1 MTDKKALFVKGY
13 FRNKLLRKTITFIM
27 LLLFNFNIFAEV
39 VPDPASIGTRATK
52 TASGID
58 QLDIAAPNKNGTSY
72 NSLKELQVSEQ
83 GLILNN
89 NKDIVANTK
98 IAGYVARNRNLD
110 NSIAANLIITE
121 VTGKNRT
128 NINGTVEVAG
138 KKADLVMANRNGVYI
153 NGGNFLNTDRV
164 TLTTG
169 SLEMKNGDLVAI
181 NVSQGQIGIG
191 EKGLNALNLTELELL
206 GKTIDVSGVIK
217 ASKETRLLVS
227 AGGQTYEYKTKE
239 VKSKGETYKGIA
251 IDGKSVGSM
260 YAGKI
265 DIISNDKGA
274 GVNTKG
280 NLVSVDDIVITANG
294 DITTAQVDSG
304 KDLKYKTT
312 QKVKMNGKTTVA
324 KKVKVKA
331 RETEIN
337 AKVVT
342 GYLEKALG
350 KKSLDIESEKTNITA
365 KIEAQG
371 KIKINS
377 NQIQNSGE
385 IFATEKINIAGN
397 KLNNNNGEIRSNQKI
412 EINAKETSNVKG
424 YILSDGLTK
433 EDVKKEENK
442 NTKNIAEVKN
452 KEKGISITGDLDNTE
467 GVIRGREVN
476 LGNVIGN
483 NKGKIDSLGALAFNG
498 KIIVNKGGLITGNIQ
513 ELNADKLENDGGKL
527 LSTGKISGRVKE
539 ISNKNGEI
547 LGTETVKLIGD
558 KLDNFSGLI
567 KSNGKIALDIKETSN
582 IKGYILSDGLTK
594 EDIKKE
600 ENKKNES
607 NKNTENDEIKEK
619 GISITGDLDNTE
631 GIIRGREISLGNVTG
646 NNKGKI
652 DSLGALSFN
661 GKIIVNK
668 GGLIKGNI
676 QELNTDKLENDEGK
690 LVSTEKIS
698 GRVKEISNKNGEILG
713 TEIVKLIG
721 DKLDNFSGLIKSN
734 GKIALDIKETS
745 NVKGYILSDGLTKED
760 VKKEENKK
768 IESNKNTEND
778 ETKEKGIS
786 ITGELDNTEGV
797 IRGRKVSLGNVIGNN
812 KGKIDSLGA
821 LSFNGKII
829 VNKGGL
835 ITGNIQKLNIDKLI
849 NDGGKLLSTG
859 KISGRVKEISNKNG
873 EILGTETVKLIGD
886 KLDNFSG
893 LIKSNGKIALDIKE
907 TSNIKGYIL
916 SDGLTKEDIK
926 KEENKNQKDIE
937 DDKNKEKGINI
948 TGDLD
953 NTEGVIRGREV
964 NLGNVIGNN
973 KGKIDSLGALA
984 FNGKIIVNKGGL
996 ITGNI
1001 QELNADKLENDG
1013 GKLLSTGKI
1022 SGRVKEISNK
1032 NGEILGTETVK
1043 LIGDKLDN
1051 LSGVIRSYGKI
1062 KLDEKDIS
1070 NVEGY
1075 ILSDGITK
1083 EQAQNWKVE
1092 EKFKEDKNK
1101 KDVNEKREQTT
1112 GTLLNIGKLDNT
1124 KGIIASLSQT
1134 TVNVEKIA
1142 NNDGKIV
1149 SRGAVELT
1157 TANEYEYRGLVEGD
1171 YSTTLNAKKIII
1183 NSNIDRK
1190 NTLNLISKEKIAL
1203 GQSIRARI
1211 LSIDTQADLRNAK
1224 DISATN
1230 LLSITAKNIEN
1241 SGNIYSDGN
1250 TYLEAKNGD
1259 LINKDGGSIKA
1270 DKQVY
1275 IKVENGRVV
1284 NGTAKYLDGVYRR
1297 EDGVLVDNRQ
1307 IKEEKPSIIA
1317 GKTETIIN
1325 AKDLINTSQI
1335 GKTGQGITYIKLTGN
1350 AVNAS
1355 IGNNIAKIEG
1365 QKVSVEG
1372 DKGVTNTG
1380 AIISGTEIT
1389 RVIAEKGK
1397 ILNESSIVSGST
1409 ENIRNIGKIEGN
1421 GIVYLEGKEIEN
1433 IAGNIGGAGGTI
1445 LKSTEGNIEDKTIT
1459 LVDNRKGVTET
1470 YTEMREVKPERKW
1483 WRRRKED
1490 EKPEPK
1496 KYVQVQV
1503 YKYWDTVNKTKT
1515 VSGVIGNG
1523 KDTILDSAKD
1533 LVLESSDIRAKD
1545 NIVLNAK
1552 NNLLMLSTVDTE
1564 YKFKTETTSKR
1575 KWGRKKTTTK
1585 TWIEDNV
1592 YANPVELTSGGYIL
1606 INYRGKGKP
1615 ADNKGVFAQGVNFNA
1630 KKGII
1635 AQSDG
1640 NIYIQGVKDKLNSIY
1655 DSHTTKSFIGIKYKR
1670 TSDYISDNREKYK
1683 HSQLY
1688 GEAGVTL
1695 DSQGRLRVEGVDIQ
1709 TIGPVYLKGVQG
1721 VEILSG
1727 NEVSSKYE
1735 VHTSKSL
1742 KIGSDKSGLFKGL
1755 KIEQDKNTKE
1765 MDTIKSVG
1773 SIINS
1778 KGSTVTI
1785 EGDSVVSVGSKI
1797 GAADDIKLIGKNGV
1811 IIKDGE
1817 NFAKIR
1823 EQNEKM
1829 RAGMFT
1835 SLSLKNLSA
1844 GIGVEGTYN
1853 KSNEGKTI
1861 VTPEKNILVTN
1872 KNIYIT
1878 SSEGN
1883 VLLQGD
1889 FGAKENIGITAEK
1902 GKIYIKDSKSEILTD
1917 SKSVNARMALAL
1929 GINLGGFKD
1938 TLKSYKNQL
1947 KAIKE
1952 IPNLGRLISFTRDMA
1967 KGKSLLESLEGKEN
1981 TINAMNNLFAGP
1993 SSGGVSAGLDLT
2005 GSINAAKSTGKYLQ
2019 NITTNIRAGKDITF
2033 KSKEFE
2039 TEGSF
2044 IRAEND
2050 LSIDASK
2057 ILIQASADKYATNS
2071 KNMGA
2076 NFGVTLM
2083 GAEGVSGGLNYGQM
2097 NSKGTLYNNAQ
2108 IQAGNKLIVKADNMT
2123 IRGGRLEGKHTDVDV
2138 KKNLLIESLQDS
2150 EEMKQVGTNV
2160 GYSLKY
2166 GKDKDGKPDNRNNG
2180 NLGLSYGERKKL
2192 WVKEQSGIIGRE
2204 SVKVKVGGKLSLIGS
2219 IIANVDDKG
2228 NDKGNLTL
2236 SYGKLEVK
2244 DLDSYDKQINVNG
2257 SVELN
2262 QRSKDN
2268 NKELVL
2274 KENKEKDKKDND
2286 NSDNSN
2292 NNLKK
2297 SKNSNDNKG
2306 EDVEERDNKVDET
2319 YGIGIEGSDKRK
2331 ITRATI
2337 GKGVINGKE
2346 EVEGVNRDI
2355 GKSDE
2360 ITKDINV
2367 KKVEIEYKSERNSWG
2382 DFGKIMAS
2390 DAGVIGNF
2398 LDDFNEKALGKSRP
2412 DYEIKFRNKVYE
2424 SILRLERKLQT
2435 VADFTSL
2442 IPTEQYHGGI
2452 FEQLV
2457 RRKDQVKLIGIK
2469 IKMNE
2474 DGTPDIKLARK
2485 KKLSEIEPDDEGKVY
2500 IFGNGIRET
2509 EEGAVRNAILKSMSP
2524 ENLERYK
2531 SGKTVEIAL
2540 IYNPTRG
2547 LVADGLECV
2556 AGKLCDGSK
2565 SSLKI
2570 TTNVSKETATI
2581 LATRDRNVTY
2591 IYNMYSQ
2598 GNIVGLGAF
2607 NWLQDNGIKLGYGN
2621 KNKFLVGMF
2630 GSPIMRDLIAGFG
2643 EPLNFTFR
2651 GSAINFP
2658 DFIGNDDKMYGVF
2671 GETKLINYTDLGKTN
2686 IGKENNSLI
2695 EKIKRGPIAKA
2706 LGRKQEM
2713 PGLFVSR
2720 LFIADKDD
2728 NDFKY
2733 SYDITVDDIRRIKA
2747 NYINAKYQNEVF
2759 EDNDLINTIRYPH
2772 GVYTHIDPEKAEE
2785 KYNLAVM
2792 YRKASPVEK
2801 KVIEERMKA
2810 INKEVHDYRLRLA
2823 IEGPPIL
2830 INSPYLIKTVE
2841 DYRKDE
2847 LRKEYG
2853 YGNYQD
2859 KGLPKNGKMNNS
2871 PQPYTRKETPAIAD
2885 INEYLNNLRKGVGL

>member
-138 KKADLVMANRNGVYI
+138 KKADLVMANRNGVYV

-227 AGGQTYEYKTKE
+227 AGGQTYQYKTKE

-280 NLVSVDDIVITANG
+280 DLVSVDDIVITANG

-442 NTKNIAEVKN
+442 NQKDVEDDKN

-513 ELNADKLENDGGKL
+513 ELN
-527 LSTGKISGRVKE
+527 
-539 ISNKNGEI
+539 
-547 LGTETVKLIGD
+547 
-558 KLDNFSGLI
+558 
-567 KSNGKIALDIKETSN
+567 
-582 IKGYILSDGLTK
+582 
-594 EDIKKE
+594 
-600 ENKKNES
+600 
-607 NKNTENDEIKEK
+607 
-619 GISITGDLDNTE
+619 
-631 GIIRGREISLGNVTG
+631 
-646 NNKGKI
+646 
-652 DSLGALSFN
+652 
-661 GKIIVNK
+661 
-668 GGLIKGNI
+668 
-676 QELNTDKLENDEGK
+676 TDKLE
-690 LVSTEKIS
+690 
-698 GRVKEISNKNGEILG
+698 
-713 TEIVKLIG
+713 
-721 DKLDNFSGLIKSN
+721 
-734 GKIALDIKETS
+734 
-745 NVKGYILSDGLTKED
+745 
-760 VKKEENKK
+760 
-768 IESNKNTEND
+768 
-778 ETKEKGIS
+778 
-786 ITGELDNTEGV
+786 
-797 IRGRKVSLGNVIGNN
+797 
-812 KGKIDSLGA
+812 
-821 LSFNGKII
+821 
-829 VNKGGL
+829 
-835 ITGNIQKLNIDKLI
+835 

-973 KGKIDSLGALA
+973 KGKIDSLGALS

-1001 QELNADKLENDG
+1001 QKLNIDKLINDG
-1013 GKLLSTGKI
+1013 GKLVSTEKI
-1022 SGRVKEISNK
+1022 SGTVKEISNK
-1032 NGEILGTETVK
+1032 NGEILGVQTVT
-1043 LIGDKLDN
+1043 LVGDKLNN
-1051 LSGVIRSYGKI
+1051 LSGVIRSYGKV
-1062 KLDEKDIS
+1062 KLNEKDVS

-1211 LSIDTQADLRNAK
+1211 LSIATQADFYNTK
-1224 DISATN
+1224 DISARN
-1230 LLSITAKNIEN
+1230 LLSITAENIEN

-1275 IKVENGRVV
+1275 IEVKNGRVV
-1284 NGTAKYLDGVYRR
+1284 NGTAKYLSGAYRR

-1307 IKEEKPSIIA
+1307 IKEEKTSIIA

-1459 LVDNRKGVTET
+1459 LVDNRKDGS
-1470 YTEMREVKPERKW
+1470 
-1483 WRRRKED
+1483 
-1490 EKPEPK
+1490 
-1496 KYVQVQV
+1496 
-1503 YKYWDTVNKTKT
+1503 WDIVNKTKT

-1575 KWGRKKTTTK
+1575 RRFGGRKTTTK
-1585 TWIEDNV
+1585 TWIEDNI

-1688 GEAGVTL
+1688 GDAGVTL
-1695 DSQGRLRVEGVDIQ
+1695 DSQGKLRIQGVDIQ
-1709 TIGPVYLKGVQG
+1709 TIGPVYLKGVKG

-1861 VTPEKNILVTN
+1861 VTPEKNTLVTN

-1917 SKSVNARMALAL
+1917 SKNINARMALAL

-1947 KAIKE
+1947 KALKE

-2019 NITTNIRAGKDITF
+2019 NITTNIRAGKDIAF

-2083 GAEGVSGGLNYGQM
+2083 GIEGVSGGLNYGQM

-2166 GKDKDGKPDNRNNG
+2166 GKDKDGNPDNRNNG

-2346 EVEGVNRDI
+2346 EVVGVNRDI

-2424 SILRLERKLQT
+2424 SILNFERKLQT
-2435 VADFTSL
+2435 ASDLTSL
-2442 IPTEQYHGGI
+2442 LPTEQYHGGI

-2607 NWLQDNGIKLGYGN
+2607 NWLQDNGIKLGYKD

-2651 GSAINFP
+2651 GSAINFL
-2658 DFIGNDDKMYGVF
+2658 DFIGNDDKWFGIF
-2671 GETKLINYTDLGKTN
+2671 GESTLINPENINRAEKGLWTDKMGNFFGTKAIFRRQT
-2686 IGKENNSLI
+2686 IG
-2695 EKIKRGPIAKA
+2695 
-2706 LGRKQEM
+2706 
-2713 PGLFVSR
+2713 GLYLPEV
-2720 LFIADKDD
+2720 LVNKNKDKDEYRYSIVVGNKEIRTIQENYSKIL
-2728 NDFKY
+2728 NDGEMLSKKGIEMVISDSHGTYTFN
-2733 SYDITVDDIRRIKA
+2733 SPVIA
-2747 NYINAKYQNEVF
+2747 ENIN
-2759 EDNDLINTIRYPH
+2759 
-2772 GVYTHIDPEKAEE
+2772 
-2785 KYNLAVM
+2785 NLLAD
-2792 YRKASPVEK
+2792 YRKAAAPKEREK
-2801 KVIEERMKA
+2801 YKNEIISLYTKDQQNKVNLVM
-2810 INKEVHDYRLRLA
+2810 Y
-2823 IEGPPIL
+2823 GPPIFTD
-2830 INSPYLIKTVE
+2830 SPFLLKAVE
-2841 DYRKDE
+2841 DYKKDE

-2859 KGLPKNGKMNNS
+2859 KNLPKNKEINIS
-2871 PQPYTRKETPAIAD
+2871 PQPYTKKEAQPTLGIE
-2885 INEYLNNLRKGVGL
+2885 EYLKGLRKGVGL

>member
-467 GVIRGREVN
+467 GIIRGREIS
-476 LGNVIGN
+476 LGNVTGN

-582 IKGYILSDGLTK
+582 IK
-594 EDIKKE
+594 
-600 ENKKNES
+600 
-607 NKNTENDEIKEK
+607 
-619 GISITGDLDNTE
+619 
-631 GIIRGREISLGNVTG
+631 
-646 NNKGKI
+646 
-652 DSLGALSFN
+652 
-661 GKIIVNK
+661 
-668 GGLIKGNI
+668 
-676 QELNTDKLENDEGK
+676 
-690 LVSTEKIS
+690 
-698 GRVKEISNKNGEILG
+698 
-713 TEIVKLIG
+713 
-721 DKLDNFSGLIKSN
+721 
-734 GKIALDIKETS
+734 
-745 NVKGYILSDGLTKED
+745 
-760 VKKEENKK
+760 
-768 IESNKNTEND
+768 
-778 ETKEKGIS
+778 
-786 ITGELDNTEGV
+786 
-797 IRGRKVSLGNVIGNN
+797 
-812 KGKIDSLGA
+812 
-821 LSFNGKII
+821 
-829 VNKGGL
+829 
-835 ITGNIQKLNIDKLI
+835 
-849 NDGGKLLSTG
+849 
-859 KISGRVKEISNKNG
+859 
-873 EILGTETVKLIGD
+873 
-886 KLDNFSG
+886 
-893 LIKSNGKIALDIKE
+893 
-907 TSNIKGYIL
+907 
-916 SDGLTKEDIK
+916 
-926 KEENKNQKDIE
+926 
-937 DDKNKEKGINI
+937 
-948 TGDLD
+948 
-953 NTEGVIRGREV
+953 
-964 NLGNVIGNN
+964 
-973 KGKIDSLGALA
+973 
-984 FNGKIIVNKGGL
+984 
-996 ITGNI
+996 
-1001 QELNADKLENDG
+1001 
-1013 GKLLSTGKI
+1013 
-1022 SGRVKEISNK
+1022 
-1032 NGEILGTETVK
+1032 
-1043 LIGDKLDN
+1043 
-1051 LSGVIRSYGKI
+1051 
-1062 KLDEKDIS
+1062 
-1070 NVEGY
+1070 GY

-1445 LKSTEGNIEDKTIT
+1445 LKSTERNIEDKTIT

-1483 WRRRKED
+1483 WRRRKEN

-1515 VSGVIGNG
+1515 VSGIIGNG

-1533 LVLESSDIRAKD
+1533 LILESSDIRAKD
-1545 NIVLNAK
+1545 DIVLNAK

-1575 KWGRKKTTTK
+1575 RRFGGRKTTTK
-1585 TWIEDNV
+1585 TWIEDNI

-2166 GKDKDGKPDNRNNG
+2166 GKDKDGNPDNRNNG

-2346 EVEGVNRDI
+2346 EVEGVNRDV

-2424 SILRLERKLQT
+2424 SILNFERKLQT
-2435 VADFTSL
+2435 ASDLTSL
-2442 IPTEQYHGGI
+2442 LPTEQYHGGI

>member
-1 MTDKKALFVKGY
+1 MTDKKVLFVKGY

-27 LLLFNFNIFAEV
+27 LLLFSFNIFAEV

-138 KKADLVMANRNGVYI
+138 KRADLVMANRNGVYV

-280 NLVSVDDIVITANG
+280 DLVSVDDIVITANG

-371 KIKINS
+371 KIKINA

-442 NTKNIAEVKN
+442 NTENIAEVKN
-452 KEKGISITGDLDNTE
+452 KEKGINITGDLDNTE
-467 GVIRGREVN
+467 GVIRGRKVS
-476 LGNVIGN
+476 LGNVTGN
-483 NKGKIDSLGALAFNG
+483 NKGKIDSLGTLSFNG

-527 LSTGKISGRVKE
+527 LSTGKIRGRVKE

-567 KSNGKIALDIKETSN
+567 KSNGKIALDVKETSN
-582 IKGYILSDGLTK
+582 VKGYILSDGLTK

-600 ENKKNES
+600 ENKNQKDIEDDKN
-607 NKNTENDEIKEK
+607 KEK

-631 GIIRGREISLGNVTG
+631 GVIRGRKISLGNVTG

-676 QELNTDKLENDEGK
+676 QELNADKLENDEGK
-690 LVSTEKIS
+690 LVST
-698 GRVKEISNKNGEILG
+698 
-713 TEIVKLIG
+713 
-721 DKLDNFSGLIKSN
+721 
-734 GKIALDIKETS
+734 GKI
-745 NVKGYILSDGLTKED
+745 
-760 VKKEENKK
+760 
-768 IESNKNTEND
+768 
-778 ETKEKGIS
+778 
-786 ITGELDNTEGV
+786 
-797 IRGRKVSLGNVIGNN
+797 R
-812 KGKIDSLGA
+812 
-821 LSFNGKII
+821 
-829 VNKGGL
+829 
-835 ITGNIQKLNIDKLI
+835 
-849 NDGGKLLSTG
+849 
-859 KISGRVKEISNKNG
+859 GRVKEISNKNG

-886 KLDNFSG
+886 KLNNFSG
-893 LIKSNGKIALDIKE
+893 LIKSNGKIALDVKE
-907 TSNIKGYIL
+907 ISNVKGYIL

-953 NTEGVIRGREV
+953 NTEGVIRGRKV
-964 NLGNVIGNN
+964 SLGNVTGNN
-973 KGKIDSLGALA
+973 KGKIDSLGTLS

-1001 QELNADKLENDG
+1001 QKLNIDKLINDG
-1013 GKLLSTGKI
+1013 GKLVSTEKI
-1022 SGRVKEISNK
+1022 SGTVKEISNK
-1032 NGEILGTETVK
+1032 NGEILGVQTVT
-1043 LIGDKLDN
+1043 LVGDKLNN
-1051 LSGVIRSYGKI
+1051 LSGVIRSYGKV
-1062 KLDEKDIS
+1062 KLNEKDVS

-1083 EQAQNWKVE
+1083 EQAKNWKVE
-1092 EKFKEDKNK
+1092 EKVTEESKENK
-1101 KDVNEKREQTT
+1101 KDIKEKQEKKEQTT
-1112 GTLLNIGKLDNT
+1112 GTLLNLGRLDNT

-1134 TVNVEKIA
+1134 TVNTEKIT
-1142 NNDGKIV
+1142 NEDGKIV

-1157 TANEYEYRGLVEGD
+1157 TPNEYEYRGLVEGD

-1211 LSIDTQADLRNAK
+1211 LSIAIQTDLRNAK

-1250 TYLEAKNGD
+1250 IYLEAKNGD

-1275 IKVENGRVV
+1275 IEVKNGRVV

-1483 WRRRKED
+1483 WRRRKEN

-1515 VSGVIGNG
+1515 VSGIIGNG

-1533 LVLESSDIRAKD
+1533 LILESSDIRAKD
-1545 NIVLNAK
+1545 DIVLNAK
-1552 NNLLMLSTVDTE
+1552 NYLLMLSTVDTE
-1564 YKFKTETTSKR
+1564 YKFRTETTSKR

-1670 TSDYISDNREKYK
+1670 TSDYVSDNSEKYK

-1709 TIGPVYLKGVQG
+1709 TIGPVYLKGVKG

-1917 SKSVNARMALAL
+1917 SKNINARMALAL

-1947 KAIKE
+1947 KALKE

-2019 NITTNIRAGKDITF
+2019 NITTNIRAGKDIAF

-2083 GAEGVSGGLNYGQM
+2083 GIEGVSGGLNYGQM

-2166 GKDKDGKPDNRNNG
+2166 GKDKDGNPDNRNNG

-2651 GSAINFP
+2651 GSAINFR
-2658 DFIGNDDKMYGVF
+2658 DFIGNDDKIFGIF
-2671 GETKLINYTDLGKTN
+2671 GESTLINPENINRVKEHLWTDKLGNFFGAKAIFRRQTMAGLYLPEVLVN
-2686 IGKENNSLI
+2686 KNKDKDEYRYSIVVSEDIMGKIKYNYKDSI
-2695 EKIKRGPIAKA
+2695 EKDATYLTVKGIEVVISDSHGTYTSDSPVIA
-2706 LGRKQEM
+2706 E
-2713 PGLFVSR
+2713 
-2720 LFIADKDD
+2720 
-2728 NDFKY
+2728 N
-2733 SYDITVDDIRRIKA
+2733 
-2747 NYINAKYQNEVF
+2747 IN
-2759 EDNDLINTIRYPH
+2759 
-2772 GVYTHIDPEKAEE
+2772 
-2785 KYNLAVM
+2785 NLLTD
-2792 YRKASPVEK
+2792 YRKAITPEEK
-2801 KVIEERMKA
+2801 EKYKNEIISLYTKDQQNKV
-2810 INKEVHDYRLRLA
+2810 NLA
-2823 IEGPPIL
+2823 MYGPPIFP
-2830 INSPYLIKTVE
+2830 NSPFLLKAVE
-2841 DYRKDE
+2841 DYKKDE

-2859 KGLPKNGKMNNS
+2859 KNLPKNKEININ
-2871 PQPYTRKETPAIAD
+2871 PQPYTRKEAQPTLGIE
-2885 INEYLNNLRKGVGL
+2885 EYLKGLRKGVGL

>member
-1 MTDKKALFVKGY
+1 MTDKKVLFVKGY

-27 LLLFNFNIFAEV
+27 LLLFSFNIFAEV

-138 KKADLVMANRNGVYI
+138 KRADLVMANRNGVYV

-280 NLVSVDDIVITANG
+280 DLVSVDDIVITANG
-294 DITTAQVDSG
+294 DITTAQIDSG

-371 KIKINS
+371 KIKINA

-412 EINAKETSNVKG
+412 EINVKETSNVKG

-467 GVIRGREVN
+467 GVIRGREIS
-476 LGNVIGN
+476 LGNVTGN
-483 NKGKIDSLGALAFNG
+483 NKGKIDSLGALSFNG

-527 LSTGKISGRVKE
+527 LSTGKIRGRVKE

-567 KSNGKIALDIKETSN
+567 KSNGKIVLD
-582 IKGYILSDGLTK
+582 
-594 EDIKKE
+594 
-600 ENKKNES
+600 
-607 NKNTENDEIKEK
+607 
-619 GISITGDLDNTE
+619 
-631 GIIRGREISLGNVTG
+631 V
-646 NNKGKI
+646 
-652 DSLGALSFN
+652 
-661 GKIIVNK
+661 
-668 GGLIKGNI
+668 
-676 QELNTDKLENDEGK
+676 
-690 LVSTEKIS
+690 
-698 GRVKEISNKNGEILG
+698 
-713 TEIVKLIG
+713 
-721 DKLDNFSGLIKSN
+721 
-734 GKIALDIKETS
+734 KETS
-745 NVKGYILSDGLTKED
+745 NV
-760 VKKEENKK
+760 
-768 IESNKNTEND
+768 
-778 ETKEKGIS
+778 
-786 ITGELDNTEGV
+786 
-797 IRGRKVSLGNVIGNN
+797 
-812 KGKIDSLGA
+812 
-821 LSFNGKII
+821 
-829 VNKGGL
+829 
-835 ITGNIQKLNIDKLI
+835 
-849 NDGGKLLSTG
+849 
-859 KISGRVKEISNKNG
+859 
-873 EILGTETVKLIGD
+873 
-886 KLDNFSG
+886 
-893 LIKSNGKIALDIKE
+893 
-907 TSNIKGYIL
+907 KGYIL

-953 NTEGVIRGREV
+953 NTEGVIRGREIS
-964 NLGNVIGNN
+964 LGNVTGNN

-1001 QELNADKLENDG
+1001 QELNTDKLENDG

-1022 SGRVKEISNK
+1022 SGTVKEISNK

-1051 LSGVIRSYGKI
+1051 FFGLIKSNGKIALDIKETSNIKGYILSDGLTKEDVKKEENKNTKNIAEVKNKEKGISITGDLDNTEGVIRGREISLGNVTGNNKGKIDSLGALSFNGKIIVNKGGLITGNIQKLNIDKLINDGGKLVSTEKISGTVKEISNKNGEILGVQTVTLVGDKLNNLSGVIRSYGKV
-1062 KLDEKDIS
+1062 KLNEKDVS

-1083 EQAQNWKVE
+1083 EQAKNWKVE
-1092 EKFKEDKNK
+1092 EKVTEESKENK
-1101 KDVNEKREQTT
+1101 KDIKEKQEKKEQTT
-1112 GTLLNIGKLDNT
+1112 GTLLNLGRLDNT

-1134 TVNVEKIA
+1134 TVNTEKIT
-1142 NNDGKIV
+1142 NEDGKIV

-1157 TANEYEYRGLVEGD
+1157 TPNEYEYRGLVEGD

-1211 LSIDTQADLRNAK
+1211 LSIATQADFYNTK
-1224 DISATN
+1224 DISARN
-1230 LLSITAKNIEN
+1230 LLSITAENIEN

-1275 IKVENGRVV
+1275 IEVKNGKVV
-1284 NGTAKYLDGVYRR
+1284 NGTEKYLSGAYRR

-1372 DKGVTNTG
+1372 DKGVINTG

-1483 WRRRKED
+1483 WRRRKEN

-1515 VSGVIGNG
+1515 VSGIIGNG

-1533 LVLESSDIRAKD
+1533 LILESSDIRAKD
-1545 NIVLNAK
+1545 DIVLNAK
-1552 NNLLMLSTVDTE
+1552 NYLLMLSTVDTE
-1564 YKFKTETTSKR
+1564 YKFRTETTSKR

-1670 TSDYISDNREKYK
+1670 TSDYVSDNSEKYK

-1688 GEAGVTL
+1688 GDAGVTL
-1695 DSQGRLRVEGVDIQ
+1695 DSQGKLRIQGVDIQ
-1709 TIGPVYLKGVQG
+1709 TIGPVYLKGVKG

-1872 KNIYIT
+1872 KNIYIR

-1917 SKSVNARMALAL
+1917 SKNINARMALAL

-1952 IPNLGRLISFTRDMA
+1952 IPNLGRVISFTRDMA

-2019 NITTNIRAGKDITF
+2019 NITTNIRAGKDIAF

-2057 ILIQASADKYATNS
+2057 ILIQASTDKYAINS

-2083 GAEGVSGGLNYGQM
+2083 GIEGVSGGLNYGQM

-2166 GKDKDGKPDNRNNG
+2166 GKDKDGNPDNRNNG

-2346 EVEGVNRDI
+2346 EVVGVNRDI

-2424 SILRLERKLQT
+2424 SISKVESKLAPINDI
-2435 VADFTSL
+2435 VSIF
-2442 IPTEQYHGGI
+2442 PTGEYDGGI
-2452 FEQLV
+2452 LEQIVKLV
-2457 RRKDQVKLIGIK
+2457 RKDKTPIIEIAIRK
-2469 IKMNE
+2469 NE
-2474 DGTPDIKLARK
+2474 DGTPSINLEEKR
-2485 KKLSEIEPDDEGKVY
+2485 KLSEVGVDENGKKQKKVQV
-2500 IFGNGIRET
+2500 FVNGIRERRSD
-2509 EEGAVRNAILKSMSP
+2509 AVRNAILKSMSP
-2524 ENLERYK
+2524 ENLEKYNR
-2531 SGKTVEIAL
+2531 GETVKIAL
-2540 IYNPTRG
+2540 IYNQTRG

-2556 AGKLCDGSK
+2556 VGKAFDGSW
-2565 SSLKI
+2565 SSFYI
-2570 TTNVSKETATI
+2570 ATGVSRGATI
-2581 LATRDRNVTY
+2581 AFASGDKSVNYDTGT
-2591 IYNMYSQ
+2591 YSQ
-2598 GNIVGLGAF
+2598 GNIVTVGAF
-2607 NWLQDNGIKLGYGN
+2607 NKLKNNNIKLGN
-2621 KNKFLVGMF
+2621 EETSFLLRMY
-2630 GSPIMRDLIAGFG
+2630 GSPTKKSTMVSFE
-2643 EPLNFTFR
+2643 EPLGIKVI
-2651 GSAINFP
+2651 GSAANMT
-2658 DFIGNDDKMYGVF
+2658 DFVAHSKKSLGIF
-2671 GETKLINYTDLGKTN
+2671 GETKLVNLANVDKVKNNKIQNILGVLPVLKIFTKETGAGLYLPQLNDEKKEKDDYKYSIVFGEKEIEIIKKKIQENYSKVLDQGIELSNRGIESLISYSHGTYTYESAAIAES
-2686 IGKENNSLI
+2686 IGKKL
-2695 EKIKRGPIAKA
+2695 
-2706 LGRKQEM
+2706 
-2713 PGLFVSR
+2713 
-2720 LFIADKDD
+2720 
-2728 NDFKY
+2728 
-2733 SYDITVDDIRRIKA
+2733 
-2747 NYINAKYQNEVF
+2747 
-2759 EDNDLINTIRYPH
+2759 
-2772 GVYTHIDPEKAEE
+2772 EE
-2785 KYNLAVM
+2785 YKV
-2792 YRKASPVEK
+2792 ASPARKGELEK
-2801 KVIEERMKA
+2801 EIKDLYIKDQVNK
-2810 INKEVHDYRLRLA
+2810 INLMIY
-2823 IEGPPIL
+2823 GPPIL
-2830 INSPYLIKTVE
+2830 NNSPFLL
-2841 DYRKDE
+2841 DE
-2847 LRKEYG
+2847 VNEYNKGEFEKKYG

-2859 KGLPKNGKMNNS
+2859 KGLPKTKEINMS
-2871 PQPYTRKETPAIAD
+2871 PQSYVKKKNSTIVD
-2885 INEYLNNLRKGVGL
+2885 INEYLGNLRKGVDK

>member
-1 MTDKKALFVKGY
+1 MTDKKVLFVKGY

-27 LLLFNFNIFAEV
+27 LLLFSFNIFAEV

-138 KKADLVMANRNGVYI
+138 KRADLVMANRNGVYV

-280 NLVSVDDIVITANG
+280 DLVSVDDIVITANG

-371 KIKINS
+371 KIKINA

-442 NTKNIAEVKN
+442 NTENIAEVKN
-452 KEKGISITGDLDNTE
+452 KEKGINITGDLDNTE

-476 LGNVIGN
+476 LGNV
-483 NKGKIDSLGALAFNG
+483 
-498 KIIVNKGGLITGNIQ
+498 T
-513 ELNADKLENDGGKL
+513 
-527 LSTGKISGRVKE
+527 
-539 ISNKNGEI
+539 
-547 LGTETVKLIGD
+547 
-558 KLDNFSGLI
+558 
-567 KSNGKIALDIKETSN
+567 
-582 IKGYILSDGLTK
+582 
-594 EDIKKE
+594 
-600 ENKKNES
+600 
-607 NKNTENDEIKEK
+607 
-619 GISITGDLDNTE
+619 
-631 GIIRGREISLGNVTG
+631 
-646 NNKGKI
+646 
-652 DSLGALSFN
+652 
-661 GKIIVNK
+661 
-668 GGLIKGNI
+668 
-676 QELNTDKLENDEGK
+676 
-690 LVSTEKIS
+690 
-698 GRVKEISNKNGEILG
+698 
-713 TEIVKLIG
+713 
-721 DKLDNFSGLIKSN
+721 
-734 GKIALDIKETS
+734 
-745 NVKGYILSDGLTKED
+745 
-760 VKKEENKK
+760 
-768 IESNKNTEND
+768 
-778 ETKEKGIS
+778 
-786 ITGELDNTEGV
+786 
-797 IRGRKVSLGNVIGNN
+797 GNN

-849 NDGGKLLSTG
+849 NDGGKLVSTE
-859 KISGRVKEISNKNG
+859 KISGTVKEISNKNG
-873 EILGTETVKLIGD
+873 EILGVQTVTLVGD
-886 KLDNFSG
+886 KLN
-893 LIKSNGKIALDIKE
+893 
-907 TSNIKGYIL
+907 
-916 SDGLTKEDIK
+916 
-926 KEENKNQKDIE
+926 
-937 DDKNKEKGINI
+937 
-948 TGDLD
+948 
-953 NTEGVIRGREV
+953 
-964 NLGNVIGNN
+964 
-973 KGKIDSLGALA
+973 
-984 FNGKIIVNKGGL
+984 
-996 ITGNI
+996 
-1001 QELNADKLENDG
+1001 
-1013 GKLLSTGKI
+1013 
-1022 SGRVKEISNK
+1022 
-1032 NGEILGTETVK
+1032 
-1043 LIGDKLDN
+1043 N
-1051 LSGVIRSYGKI
+1051 LSGVIRSYGKV
-1062 KLDEKDIS
+1062 KLNEKDVS

-1083 EQAQNWKVE
+1083 EQAKNWKVE
-1092 EKFKEDKNK
+1092 EKVTEESKENK
-1101 KDVNEKREQTT
+1101 KDIKEKQEKKEQTT
-1112 GTLLNIGKLDNT
+1112 GTLLNLGRLDNT

-1134 TVNVEKIA
+1134 TVNTEKIT
-1142 NNDGKIV
+1142 NEDGKIV

-1157 TANEYEYRGLVEGD
+1157 TPNEYEYRGLVEGD

-1211 LSIDTQADLRNAK
+1211 LSIAIQTDLRNAK

-1250 TYLEAKNGD
+1250 IYLEAKNGD

-1275 IKVENGRVV
+1275 IEVKNGRVV

-1483 WRRRKED
+1483 WRRRKEN

-1515 VSGVIGNG
+1515 VSGIIGNG

-1533 LVLESSDIRAKD
+1533 LILESSDIRAKD
-1545 NIVLNAK
+1545 DIVLNAK
-1552 NNLLMLSTVDTE
+1552 NYLLMLSTVDTE
-1564 YKFKTETTSKR
+1564 YKFRTETTSKR

-1670 TSDYISDNREKYK
+1670 TSDYVSDNSEKYK

-1688 GEAGVTL
+1688 GDAGVTL
-1695 DSQGRLRVEGVDIQ
+1695 DSQGKLRIQGVDIQ
-1709 TIGPVYLKGVQG
+1709 TIGPVYLKGVKG

-1872 KNIYIT
+1872 KNIYIR

-1917 SKSVNARMALAL
+1917 SKNINARMALAL

-1947 KAIKE
+1947 KALKE

-2019 NITTNIRAGKDITF
+2019 NITTTIRAGKDIAF

-2083 GAEGVSGGLNYGQM
+2083 GIEGVSGGLNYGQM

-2166 GKDKDGKPDNRNNG
+2166 GKDKDGNPDNRNNG

-2219 IIANVDDKG
+2219 IIANVDEKG
-2228 NDKGNLTL
+2228 KDKGNLTL

-2257 SVELN
+2257 SVEIN

-2346 EVEGVNRDI
+2346 EVVGVNRDI

-2390 DAGVIGNF
+2390 DAGVIGDF
-2398 LDDFNEKALGKSRP
+2398 LDDFNEKILKNP
-2412 DYEIKFRNKVYE
+2412 KEDYEIKFRNKVYE
-2424 SILRLERKLQT
+2424 SILNFERKLQT
-2435 VADFTSL
+2435 ASDLTSL
-2442 IPTEQYHGGI
+2442 LPTEQYHGGI

-2485 KKLSEIEPDDEGKVY
+2485 KKLSEIKPDDEGKVY

-2531 SGKTVEIAL
+2531 SGKTIEIAL

-2547 LVADGLECV
+2547 LVADGLESV
-2556 AGKLCDGSK
+2556 AGKLFDGSK

-2570 TTNVSKETATI
+2570 NTNVSKETATI

-2598 GNIVGLGAF
+2598 GNIIGHGAF
-2607 NWLQDNGIKLGYGN
+2607 NWLASKGIKLGYD
-2621 KNKFLVGMF
+2621 KPEKFLVGMF
-2630 GSPIMRDLIAGFG
+2630 GSPVKRDVIAGFRG
-2643 EPLNFTFR
+2643 PLNFTFR

-2658 DFIGNDDKMYGVF
+2658 DFIGNENKWLGII
-2671 GETKLINYTDLGKTN
+2671 GETRLVGYKN
-2686 IGKENNSLI
+2686 I
-2695 EKIKRGPIAKA
+2695 EKVKEKSWKDSVGNLFFVKSFLREQRMAGTPLAILNEEDKNDTDYGHSYEIEKEDIKNIKKNYLKSLKEDTKFNDGI
-2706 LGRKQEM
+2706 L
-2713 PGLFVSR
+2713 
-2720 LFIADKDD
+2720 KDIIGYSHGT
-2728 NDFKY
+2728 Y
-2733 SYDITVDDIRRIKA
+2733 SY
-2747 NYINAKYQNEVF
+2747 
-2759 EDNDLINTIRYPH
+2759 
-2772 GVYTHIDPEKAEE
+2772 IDPEKGEE
-2785 KYNLAVM
+2785 LNNLINRYKDAG
-2792 YRKASPVEK
+2792 SEG
-2801 KVIEERMKA
+2801 KVIIERKMDK
-2810 INKEVHDYRLRLA
+2810 IYKDIHDYRLRLA

-2830 INSPYLIKTVE
+2830 VNSPFLIKAVE
-2841 DYRKDE
+2841 DYRKEE
-2847 LRKEYG
+2847 LKKEYG

-2871 PQPYTRKETPAIAD
+2871 PKPYKRKETPIITD

>member
-1 MTDKKALFVKGY
+1 MTDKKILFVKGY

-27 LLLFNFNIFAEV
+27 LLLFSFNIFAEV

-52 TASGID
+52 TASGVD
-58 QLDIAAPNKNGTSY
+58 QLDIATPNKNGTSY

-89 NKDIVANTK
+89 NKDIVVNTK
-98 IAGYVARNRNLD
+98 TAGYVARNRNLD
-110 NSIAANLIITE
+110 NSAAANLIITE

-138 KKADLVMANRNGVYI
+138 KRADLVMANRNGIYV

-169 SLEMKNGDLVAI
+169 SLQMKNGDLVGI
-181 NVSQGQIGIG
+181 DVSQGQIGIG
-191 EKGLNALNLTELELL
+191 GKGLDALGLTELELL
-206 GKTIDVSGVIK
+206 GKTIDIAGIIK
-217 ASKETRLLVS
+217 TSKETRLLVS

-239 VKSKGETYKGIA
+239 VKSKGETYEGIA
-251 IDGKSVGSM
+251 IDGKAVGSM

-280 NLVSVDDIVITANG
+280 DLVSVDDIVLTANG
-294 DITTAQVDSG
+294 DIITVKVDSG

-324 KKVKVKA
+324 KKVKIKA
-331 RETEIN
+331 KETEIN

-371 KIKINS
+371 KIRINS

-385 IFATEKINIAGN
+385 IFATEKVNIAGN

-412 EINAKETSNVKG
+412 EINTKEASNVKGYILSDGLTKEDVKKEENKNTKNTEEVKNKEKGINITGDLDNTEGVIRGREISLGNLTGNNKGKIDSIGALTFNGKIIVNKGGLISGNIQELDVDKLINDEGKLLSTEKINGTAKEISNKNGEILGVKTVTLVGDKLNNLSGLIKSNGKITLDMKETSNVKG

-442 NTKNIAEVKN
+442 N
-452 KEKGISITGDLDNTE
+452 
-467 GVIRGREVN
+467 
-476 LGNVIGN
+476 
-483 NKGKIDSLGALAFNG
+483 
-498 KIIVNKGGLITGNIQ
+498 Q
-513 ELNADKLENDGGKL
+513 
-527 LSTGKISGRVKE
+527 
-539 ISNKNGEI
+539 
-547 LGTETVKLIGD
+547 
-558 KLDNFSGLI
+558 
-567 KSNGKIALDIKETSN
+567 
-582 IKGYILSDGLTK
+582 
-594 EDIKKE
+594 
-600 ENKKNES
+600 
-607 NKNTENDEIKEK
+607 KNTEE
-619 GISITGDLDNTE
+619 
-631 GIIRGREISLGNVTG
+631 
-646 NNKGKI
+646 
-652 DSLGALSFN
+652 
-661 GKIIVNK
+661 
-668 GGLIKGNI
+668 
-676 QELNTDKLENDEGK
+676 
-690 LVSTEKIS
+690 
-698 GRVKEISNKNGEILG
+698 
-713 TEIVKLIG
+713 
-721 DKLDNFSGLIKSN
+721 
-734 GKIALDIKETS
+734 
-745 NVKGYILSDGLTKED
+745 
-760 VKKEENKK
+760 
-768 IESNKNTEND
+768 
-778 ETKEKGIS
+778 
-786 ITGELDNTEGV
+786 
-797 IRGRKVSLGNVIGNN
+797 
-812 KGKIDSLGA
+812 
-821 LSFNGKII
+821 
-829 VNKGGL
+829 
-835 ITGNIQKLNIDKLI
+835 
-849 NDGGKLLSTG
+849 
-859 KISGRVKEISNKNG
+859 
-873 EILGTETVKLIGD
+873 
-886 KLDNFSG
+886 
-893 LIKSNGKIALDIKE
+893 
-907 TSNIKGYIL
+907 
-916 SDGLTKEDIK
+916 
-926 KEENKNQKDIE
+926 
-937 DDKNKEKGINI
+937 DKNKEKGINI

-964 NLGNVIGNN
+964 NLGNLTGNN
-973 KGKIDSLGALA
+973 KGKIDSLGALT

-996 ITGNI
+996 IKGNI

-1013 GKLLSTGKI
+1013 GKLLSTEKI
-1022 SGRVKEISNK
+1022 NGTAKEISNK
-1032 NGEILGTETVK
+1032 SGEILGVKTVT
-1043 LIGDKLDN
+1043 LVGDKLNN
-1051 LSGVIRSYGKI
+1051 LLGVIRSYGKV
-1062 KLDEKDIS
+1062 KLNEKDVS

-1075 ILSDGITK
+1075 ILSDGLTK

-1092 EKFKEDKNK
+1092 EKFKEESKEDKNK

-1112 GTLLNIGKLDNT
+1112 GTLLNVGRLDNT

-1134 TVNVEKIA
+1134 TVNVGKIA

-1149 SRGAVELT
+1149 SKGAVELT
-1157 TANEYEYRGLVEGD
+1157 TPNEYEYKGLVEGD

-1183 NSNIDRK
+1183 NNNIDRK
-1190 NTLNLISKEKIAL
+1190 NTLSLISKEELTL

-1211 LSIDTQADLRNAK
+1211 LSIATQADLRNTK

-1241 SGNIYSDGN
+1241 SGNLYSNGN

-1275 IKVENGRVV
+1275 IRVENGRVV
-1284 NGTAKYLDGVYRR
+1284 NGTAKYLDGAYRR

-1307 IKEEKPSIIA
+1307 TSKERPSIIA
-1317 GKTETIIN
+1317 GKTETIIK

-1335 GKTGQGITYIKLTGN
+1335 GKAGQGITYIELAGQGI
-1350 AVNAS
+1350 NAS
-1355 IGNNIAKIEG
+1355 IGDNIAKIEG

-1372 DKGVTNTG
+1372 GTGVRNIG
-1380 AIISGTEIT
+1380 AVISGTEIT
-1389 RVIAEKGK
+1389 RVTSKNGK
-1397 ILNESSIVSGST
+1397 VLNESTIVSGST

-1421 GIVYLEGKEIEN
+1421 GIVYVEGKEIEN
-1433 IAGNIGGAGGTI
+1433 IAGNIGGAGGTL
-1445 LKSTEGNIEDKTIT
+1445 LKSTAGNIEDRTIT
-1459 LVDNRKGVTET
+1459 LVDNRKDGS
-1470 YTEMREVKPERKW
+1470 
-1483 WRRRKED
+1483 
-1490 EKPEPK
+1490 
-1496 KYVQVQV
+1496 
-1503 YKYWDTVNKTKT
+1503 WDIVNKTKT

-1533 LVLESSDIRAKD
+1533 LILESSDIRAKD
-1545 NIVLNAK
+1545 NIALNAK
-1552 NNLLMLSTVDTE
+1552 NHILMLSTVNTE
-1564 YKFKTETTSKR
+1564 YKFRTETTSRKR
-1575 KWGRKKTTTK
+1575 RFGGRKTTTK
-1585 TWIEDNV
+1585 TWIEDNT

-1606 INYRGKGKP
+1606 INYREKGKP
-1615 ADNKGVFAQGVNFNA
+1615 ADNKGIFAQGVNFNA

-1635 AQSDG
+1635 AKSDG
-1640 NIYIQGVKDKLNSIY
+1640 NIYIQGVKDKLNSTY

-1695 DSQGRLRVEGVDIQ
+1695 DSQGRLRVQGIDIQ
-1709 TIGPVYLKGVQG
+1709 TIGPVYLKGVKG

-1727 NEVSSKYE
+1727 NEVSSRYE
-1735 VHTSKSL
+1735 VHTSKNL

-1765 MDTIKSVG
+1765 MDTIKSIG

-1778 KGSTVTI
+1778 KGSTVTV
-1785 EGDSVVSVGSKI
+1785 EGDSIVSVGSKI
-1797 GAADDIKLIGKNGV
+1797 GAAADIKLIGKNGV
-1811 IIKDGE
+1811 VIKDGE

-1829 RAGMFT
+1829 RANLFA
-1835 SLSLKNLSA
+1835 SWSLKNLSA
-1844 GIGVEGTYN
+1844 GIGVEAVYDKTN
-1853 KSNEGKTI
+1853 DGKTI
-1861 VTPEKNILVTN
+1861 VTPEKNTLVTN

-1902 GKIYIKDSKSEILTD
+1902 GKIYIKDSKSEVLTD
-1917 SKSVNARMALAL
+1917 SKSVNARMALAF
-1929 GINLGGFKD
+1929 GINLSGIKD
-1938 TLKSYKNQL
+1938 TLKSYRDGYKNTF
-1947 KAIKE
+1947 KAIRE
-1952 IPNLGRLISFTRDMA
+1952 VGNIGRFASITKDII
-1967 KGKSLLESLEGKEN
+1967 KGKSLLESLDDREDTVNALN
-1981 TINAMNNLFAGP
+1981 TFLAGP
-1993 SSGGVSAGLDLT
+1993 SSGGVTAGLDLT
-2005 GSINAAKSTGKYLQ
+2005 GSINTAKSTSKYLQ
-2019 NITTNIRAGKDITF
+2019 NITTNIRAGKDIVF

-2083 GAEGVSGGLNYGQM
+2083 GIEGVSAGLNYGQM

-2138 KKNLLIESLQDS
+2138 KENLLIESLQDS

-2166 GKDKDGKPDNRNNG
+2166 GTAQDKTADNRNNG

-2219 IIANVDDKG
+2219 IIANIDDKG
-2228 NDKGNLTL
+2228 KDKGNLTL

-2257 SVELN
+2257 KVELN

-2268 NKELVL
+2268 DNKELVL

-2306 EDVEERDNKVDET
+2306 EDVEEKSNRVDET

-2346 EVEGVNRDI
+2346 EVVGVNRDV
-2355 GKSDE
+2355 GKSEE

-2367 KKVEIEYKSERNSWG
+2367 KKIEIEYKSERNSWG

-2390 DAGVIGNF
+2390 NAGIIGNF
-2398 LDDFNEKALGKSRP
+2398 LDDFNEKALGKART
-2412 DYEIKFRNKVYE
+2412 DHETEFRNTVYE
-2424 SILRLERKLQT
+2424 NISRLEKKLQT
-2435 VADFTSL
+2435 ASDYTSL
-2442 IPTEQYHGGI
+2442 FPTELYHGGI
-2452 FEQLV
+2452 LEQLV

-2469 IKMNE
+2469 IKMSE

-2485 KKLSEIEPDDEGKVY
+2485 KRLSEIKPDDEGKVY
-2500 IFGNGIRET
+2500 VFGNGIRET

-2531 SGKTVEIAL
+2531 RGKTIEIAL

-2547 LVADGLECV
+2547 FVADGLECV
-2556 AGKLCDGSK
+2556 AGKLFDGSK

-2570 TTNVSKETATI
+2570 TTNVSKQTGEI
-2581 LATRDRNVTY
+2581 LATRDRNTTIV
-2591 IYNMYSQ
+2591 YNMYSQ
-2598 GNIVGLGAF
+2598 GNEVGLGAF
-2607 NWLQDNGIKLGYGN
+2607 NWLQDKGIKLGYGN

-2643 EPLNFTFR
+2643 DPLNFTFR

-2658 DFIGNDDKMYGVF
+2658 DFIGNDDKMYGIF
-2671 GETKLINYTDLGKTN
+2671 GETKLINYTELGKTN

-2720 LFIADKDD
+2720 LFPEDKDD

-2733 SYDITVDDIRRIKA
+2733 SYDITVDDIRRIKT
-2747 NYINAKYQNEVF
+2747 NYIKAKDEKEF
-2759 EDNDLINTIRYPH
+2759 LTPSDIINTIRYPH
-2772 GVYTHIDPEKAEE
+2772 GVYTYIDPEKAEE

-2830 INSPYLIKTVE
+2830 IDSPYLTKAVE

-2847 LRKEYG
+2847 FRKEYG
-2853 YGNYQD
+2853 YGNYQG
-2859 KGLPKNGKMNNS
+2859 KGLPKNEKMNNS
-2871 PQPYTRKETPAIAD
+2871 PQPYTRKETPPTLGIE
-2885 INEYLNNLRKGVGL
+2885 EYLEKLRKGVGL

>member
-138 KKADLVMANRNGVYI
+138 KKADLVMANRNGVYV

-280 NLVSVDDIVITANG
+280 DLVSVDDIVITANG

-371 KIKINS
+371 KIKINA

-412 EINAKETSNVKG
+412 EINVKETSNVKG

-442 NTKNIAEVKN
+442 NTENIAEVKN
-452 KEKGISITGDLDNTE
+452 KEKGINITGDLDNTEGVIRGREISLGNVTGNNKGKIDSLGALSFNGKIIVNKGGLIKGNIQELNADKLENDGGKLLSTGKIRGRVKEISNKNGEILGVQTVTLVGDKLDNFSGLIKSNGKIALDIKETSNVKGYILSDGLTKEDIKKEENKKIESNKNTENDEIKEKGISITGDLDNTE
-467 GVIRGREVN
+467 GVIRGREIS
-476 LGNVIGN
+476 LGNVTGN
-483 NKGKIDSLGALAFNG
+483 NKGKIDSLGALSFNG
-498 KIIVNKGGLITGNIQ
+498 KIIVNKGGLIKGNIQ
-513 ELNADKLENDGGKL
+513 ELNADKLENDEGKL
-527 LSTGKISGRVKE
+527 VSTGKISGRVKE

-582 IKGYILSDGLTK
+582 
-594 EDIKKE
+594 
-600 ENKKNES
+600 
-607 NKNTENDEIKEK
+607 
-619 GISITGDLDNTE
+619 
-631 GIIRGREISLGNVTG
+631 
-646 NNKGKI
+646 
-652 DSLGALSFN
+652 
-661 GKIIVNK
+661 
-668 GGLIKGNI
+668 
-676 QELNTDKLENDEGK
+676 
-690 LVSTEKIS
+690 
-698 GRVKEISNKNGEILG
+698 
-713 TEIVKLIG
+713 
-721 DKLDNFSGLIKSN
+721 
-734 GKIALDIKETS
+734 
-745 NVKGYILSDGLTKED
+745 VKGYILSDGLTKED
-760 VKKEENKK
+760 VKKEENKNQK
-768 IESNKNTEND
+768 DVEDDKN
-778 ETKEKGIS
+778 KEKGIS

-849 NDGGKLLSTG
+849 NDGGKLVSTE
-859 KISGRVKEISNKNG
+859 KISGTVKEISNKNG
-873 EILGTETVKLIGD
+873 EILGVQTVTLVGD
-886 KLDNFSG
+886 KLN
-893 LIKSNGKIALDIKE
+893 
-907 TSNIKGYIL
+907 
-916 SDGLTKEDIK
+916 
-926 KEENKNQKDIE
+926 
-937 DDKNKEKGINI
+937 
-948 TGDLD
+948 
-953 NTEGVIRGREV
+953 
-964 NLGNVIGNN
+964 
-973 KGKIDSLGALA
+973 
-984 FNGKIIVNKGGL
+984 
-996 ITGNI
+996 
-1001 QELNADKLENDG
+1001 
-1013 GKLLSTGKI
+1013 
-1022 SGRVKEISNK
+1022 
-1032 NGEILGTETVK
+1032 
-1043 LIGDKLDN
+1043 N
-1051 LSGVIRSYGKI
+1051 LSGVIRSYGKV
-1062 KLDEKDIS
+1062 KLNEKDVS

-1083 EQAQNWKVE
+1083 EQAKNWKVE
-1092 EKFKEDKNK
+1092 EKVTEESKENK
-1101 KDVNEKREQTT
+1101 KDIKEKQEKKEQTT
-1112 GTLLNIGKLDNT
+1112 GTLLNLGRLDNT

-1134 TVNVEKIA
+1134 TVNTEKIT
-1142 NNDGKIV
+1142 NEDGKIV

-1157 TANEYEYRGLVEGD
+1157 TPNEYEYRGLVEGD

-1211 LSIDTQADLRNAK
+1211 LSIAIQTDLRNAK

-1250 TYLEAKNGD
+1250 IYLEAKNGD

-1275 IKVENGRVV
+1275 IEVKNGRVV

-1365 QKVSVEG
+1365 KKVSVEG

-1483 WRRRKED
+1483 WRRRKEN

-1496 KYVQVQV
+1496 KYVQVQA

-1515 VSGVIGNG
+1515 VSGIIGNG

-1533 LVLESSDIRAKD
+1533 LILESSDIRAKD
-1545 NIVLNAK
+1545 DIVLNAK
-1552 NNLLMLSTVDTE
+1552 NYLLMLSTVDTE
-1564 YKFKTETTSKR
+1564 YKFRTETTSKR

-1670 TSDYISDNREKYK
+1670 TSDYVSDNSEKYK

-1688 GEAGVTL
+1688 GDAGVTL
-1695 DSQGRLRVEGVDIQ
+1695 DSQGKLRIQGVDIQ
-1709 TIGPVYLKGVQG
+1709 TIGPVYLKGVKG

-1727 NEVSSKYE
+1727 NEVSSRYE
-1735 VHTSKSL
+1735 MHTSKSL

-1917 SKSVNARMALAL
+1917 SKNINARMALAL

-1947 KAIKE
+1947 KALKE

-2005 GSINAAKSTGKYLQ
+2005 GSINATKSTGKYLQ
-2019 NITTNIRAGKDITF
+2019 NITTNIRAGKDIAF

-2057 ILIQASADKYATNS
+2057 ILIQASADKYVTNS

-2083 GAEGVSGGLNYGQM
+2083 GIEGVSGGLNYGQM

-2166 GKDKDGKPDNRNNG
+2166 GKDKDGNPDNRNNG

-2257 SVELN
+2257 SVEIN

-2297 SKNSNDNKG
+2297 SKNSDDNKG

-2435 VADFTSL
+2435 VADYTSL

-2474 DGTPDIKLARK
+2474 DGTLDIKLARK
-2485 KKLSEIEPDDEGKVY
+2485 KKLSEIKPDDEGKVY

-2570 TTNVSKETATI
+2570 NTNVSKETATI

-2607 NWLQDNGIKLGYGN
+2607 NWLKDKKIELGYKD

-2651 GSAINFP
+2651 GSAINFR
-2658 DFIGNDDKMYGVF
+2658 DFIGNDDKIFGIF
-2671 GETKLINYTDLGKTN
+2671 GESTLINPENINRVKEHLWTDKLGNFFGAKAIFRRQTMAGLYLPEVLVN
-2686 IGKENNSLI
+2686 KNKDKDEYRYSIVVSEDIMGKIKYNYKDSI
-2695 EKIKRGPIAKA
+2695 EKDATYLTVKGIEVVISDSHGTYTSDSPVIA
-2706 LGRKQEM
+2706 E
-2713 PGLFVSR
+2713 
-2720 LFIADKDD
+2720 
-2728 NDFKY
+2728 N
-2733 SYDITVDDIRRIKA
+2733 
-2747 NYINAKYQNEVF
+2747 IN
-2759 EDNDLINTIRYPH
+2759 
-2772 GVYTHIDPEKAEE
+2772 
-2785 KYNLAVM
+2785 NLLTD
-2792 YRKASPVEK
+2792 YRKAITPEEK
-2801 KVIEERMKA
+2801 EKYKNEIISLYTKDQQNKV
-2810 INKEVHDYRLRLA
+2810 NLA
-2823 IEGPPIL
+2823 MYGPPIFP
-2830 INSPYLIKTVE
+2830 NSPFLLKAVE
-2841 DYRKDE
+2841 DYKKDE

-2859 KGLPKNGKMNNS
+2859 KNLPKNKEININ
-2871 PQPYTRKETPAIAD
+2871 PQPYTRKEAQPTLGIE
-2885 INEYLNNLRKGVGL
+2885 EYLKGLRKGVGL

>member
-138 KKADLVMANRNGVYI
+138 KKADLVMANRNGVYV

-280 NLVSVDDIVITANG
+280 DLVSVDDIVITANG

-442 NTKNIAEVKN
+442 NQKDVEDDKN

-513 ELNADKLENDGGKL
+513 ELNTDKLENDEGKL
-527 LSTGKISGRVKE
+527 VSTGKIRGRVKE

-558 KLDNFSGLI
+558 KLNNFSGLI
-567 KSNGKIALDIKETSN
+567 KSNGKIALD
-582 IKGYILSDGLTK
+582 
-594 EDIKKE
+594 
-600 ENKKNES
+600 
-607 NKNTENDEIKEK
+607 
-619 GISITGDLDNTE
+619 
-631 GIIRGREISLGNVTG
+631 
-646 NNKGKI
+646 
-652 DSLGALSFN
+652 
-661 GKIIVNK
+661 
-668 GGLIKGNI
+668 
-676 QELNTDKLENDEGK
+676 
-690 LVSTEKIS
+690 
-698 GRVKEISNKNGEILG
+698 VKEISN
-713 TEIVKLIG
+713 V
-721 DKLDNFSGLIKSN
+721 
-734 GKIALDIKETS
+734 
-745 NVKGYILSDGLTKED
+745 
-760 VKKEENKK
+760 
-768 IESNKNTEND
+768 
-778 ETKEKGIS
+778 
-786 ITGELDNTEGV
+786 
-797 IRGRKVSLGNVIGNN
+797 
-812 KGKIDSLGA
+812 
-821 LSFNGKII
+821 
-829 VNKGGL
+829 
-835 ITGNIQKLNIDKLI
+835 
-849 NDGGKLLSTG
+849 
-859 KISGRVKEISNKNG
+859 
-873 EILGTETVKLIGD
+873 
-886 KLDNFSG
+886 
-893 LIKSNGKIALDIKE
+893 
-907 TSNIKGYIL
+907 KGYIL

-953 NTEGVIRGREV
+953 NTEGVIRGRKV
-964 NLGNVIGNN
+964 SLGNVTGNN
-973 KGKIDSLGALA
+973 KGKIDSLGTLS

-1001 QELNADKLENDG
+1001 QKLNIDKLINDG
-1013 GKLLSTGKI
+1013 GKLVSTEKI
-1022 SGRVKEISNK
+1022 SGTVKEISNK
-1032 NGEILGTETVK
+1032 NGEILGVQTVT
-1043 LIGDKLDN
+1043 LVGDKLNN
-1051 LSGVIRSYGKI
+1051 LSGVIRSYGKV
-1062 KLDEKDIS
+1062 KLNEKDVS

-1083 EQAQNWKVE
+1083 EQAKNWKVE
-1092 EKFKEDKNK
+1092 EKVTEESKENK
-1101 KDVNEKREQTT
+1101 KDIKEKQEKKEQTT
-1112 GTLLNIGKLDNT
+1112 GTLLNLGRLDNT

-1134 TVNVEKIA
+1134 TVNTEKIT
-1142 NNDGKIV
+1142 NEDGKIV

-1157 TANEYEYRGLVEGD
+1157 TPNEYEYRGLVEGD

-1211 LSIDTQADLRNAK
+1211 LSIAIQTDLRNAK

-1250 TYLEAKNGD
+1250 IYLEAKNGD

-1275 IKVENGRVV
+1275 IEVKNGRVV

-1483 WRRRKED
+1483 WRRRKEN

-1515 VSGVIGNG
+1515 VSGIIGNG

-1533 LVLESSDIRAKD
+1533 LILESSDIRAKD
-1545 NIVLNAK
+1545 DIVLNAK
-1552 NNLLMLSTVDTE
+1552 NYLLMLSTVDTE
-1564 YKFKTETTSKR
+1564 YKFRTETTSKR

-1670 TSDYISDNREKYK
+1670 TNDYVSDNSEKYK

-1688 GEAGVTL
+1688 GDAGVTL
-1695 DSQGRLRVEGVDIQ
+1695 DSQGKLRIQGVDIQ
-1709 TIGPVYLKGVQG
+1709 TIGPVYLKGVKG

-1872 KNIYIT
+1872 KNIYIR

-1917 SKSVNARMALAL
+1917 SKNINARMALAL

-1947 KAIKE
+1947 KALKE

-2019 NITTNIRAGKDITF
+2019 NITTTIRAGKDIAF

-2083 GAEGVSGGLNYGQM
+2083 GIEGVSGGLNYGQM

-2166 GKDKDGKPDNRNNG
+2166 GKDKDGNPDNRNNG

-2257 SVELN
+2257 SVEIN

-2297 SKNSNDNKG
+2297 SKNSDDNKG

-2398 LDDFNEKALGKSRP
+2398 LDDFNEKILKNP
-2412 DYEIKFRNKVYE
+2412 KEDYEIKFRNKVYE
-2424 SILRLERKLQT
+2424 SILNFERKLQT
-2435 VADFTSL
+2435 VADLTSL
-2442 IPTEQYHGGI
+2442 LPTEQYHGGI

-2500 IFGNGIRET
+2500 VFGNGIRET

-2531 SGKTVEIAL
+2531 SGKTIEIAL

-2570 TTNVSKETATI
+2570 NTNVSKETATI

-2607 NWLQDNGIKLGYGN
+2607 NWLQDNGIKLGYKD

-2643 EPLNFTFR
+2643 EPLNFIFR

-2733 SYDITVDDIRRIKA
+2733 SYDIEKEDIKKIEKNYIKA
-2747 NYINAKYQNEVF
+2747 KEQKIPLTPSDIIN
-2759 EDNDLINTIRYPH
+2759 IIRYPH

-2830 INSPYLIKTVE
+2830 IDSPYLTKAVE

-2871 PQPYTRKETPAIAD
+2871 PQPYTRKETPTIAD

>member
-138 KKADLVMANRNGVYI
+138 KKADLVMANRNGVYV

-280 NLVSVDDIVITANG
+280 DLVSVDDIVITANG

-442 NTKNIAEVKN
+442 NQKDVEDDKN

-513 ELNADKLENDGGKL
+513 ELNTDKLENDGGKL

-594 EDIKKE
+594 EDVKKE
-600 ENKKNES
+600 ENKNQKDVEDDKN
-607 NKNTENDEIKEK
+607 KEK

-631 GIIRGREISLGNVTG
+631 GVIRGRE
-646 NNKGKI
+646 
-652 DSLGALSFN
+652 
-661 GKIIVNK
+661 VN
-668 GGLIKGNI
+668 
-676 QELNTDKLENDEGK
+676 
-690 LVSTEKIS
+690 
-698 GRVKEISNKNGEILG
+698 
-713 TEIVKLIG
+713 
-721 DKLDNFSGLIKSN
+721 
-734 GKIALDIKETS
+734 
-745 NVKGYILSDGLTKED
+745 
-760 VKKEENKK
+760 
-768 IESNKNTEND
+768 
-778 ETKEKGIS
+778 
-786 ITGELDNTEGV
+786 
-797 IRGRKVSLGNVIGNN
+797 LGNVIGNN

-849 NDGGKLLSTG
+849 NDGGKLVSTE
-859 KISGRVKEISNKNG
+859 KISGTVKEISNKNG
-873 EILGTETVKLIGD
+873 EILGVQTVTLVGD
-886 KLDNFSG
+886 KLN
-893 LIKSNGKIALDIKE
+893 
-907 TSNIKGYIL
+907 
-916 SDGLTKEDIK
+916 
-926 KEENKNQKDIE
+926 
-937 DDKNKEKGINI
+937 
-948 TGDLD
+948 
-953 NTEGVIRGREV
+953 
-964 NLGNVIGNN
+964 
-973 KGKIDSLGALA
+973 
-984 FNGKIIVNKGGL
+984 
-996 ITGNI
+996 
-1001 QELNADKLENDG
+1001 
-1013 GKLLSTGKI
+1013 
-1022 SGRVKEISNK
+1022 
-1032 NGEILGTETVK
+1032 
-1043 LIGDKLDN
+1043 N
-1051 LSGVIRSYGKI
+1051 LSGVIRSYGKV
-1062 KLDEKDIS
+1062 KLNEKDVS

-1083 EQAQNWKVE
+1083 EQAKNWKVE
-1092 EKFKEDKNK
+1092 EKVTEESKENK
-1101 KDVNEKREQTT
+1101 KDIKEKQEKKEQTT
-1112 GTLLNIGKLDNT
+1112 GTLLNLGRLDNT

-1134 TVNVEKIA
+1134 TVNTEKIT
-1142 NNDGKIV
+1142 NEDGKIV

-1157 TANEYEYRGLVEGD
+1157 TPNEYEYRGLVEGD

-1211 LSIDTQADLRNAK
+1211 LSIAIQTDLRNAK

-1250 TYLEAKNGD
+1250 IYLEAKNGD

-1275 IKVENGRVV
+1275 IEVKNGRVV

-1470 YTEMREVKPERKW
+1470 YTEMREVKPEKKW
-1483 WRRRKED
+1483 WRRRKEN

-1515 VSGVIGNG
+1515 VSGIIGNG

-1533 LVLESSDIRAKD
+1533 LILESSDIRAKD
-1545 NIVLNAK
+1545 DIVLNAK
-1552 NNLLMLSTVDTE
+1552 NYLLMLSTVDTE
-1564 YKFKTETTSKR
+1564 YKFRTETTSKR

-1670 TSDYISDNREKYK
+1670 TSDYVSDNSEKYK

-1688 GEAGVTL
+1688 GDAGVTL
-1695 DSQGRLRVEGVDIQ
+1695 DSQGKLRIQGVDIQ
-1709 TIGPVYLKGVQG
+1709 TIGPVYLKGVKG

-1872 KNIYIT
+1872 KNIYIR

-1917 SKSVNARMALAL
+1917 SKNINARMALAL

-1952 IPNLGRLISFTRDMA
+1952 IPNLGRVISFTRDMA
-1967 KGKSLLESLEGKEN
+1967 KGKSLLESLEGKEK

-2019 NITTNIRAGKDITF
+2019 NITTNIRAGKDIAF

-2076 NFGVTLM
+2076 NFGFTLM
-2083 GAEGVSGGLNYGQM
+2083 GIEGVSGGLNYGQM

-2166 GKDKDGKPDNRNNG
+2166 GKDKDGNPDNRNNG

-2297 SKNSNDNKG
+2297 SKNSDDNKG

-2346 EVEGVNRDI
+2346 EVVGVNRDI

-2398 LDDFNEKALGKSRP
+2398 LDDFNEKILKNP
-2412 DYEIKFRNKVYE
+2412 KEDYEIKFRNKVYE

-2485 KKLSEIEPDDEGKVY
+2485 KKLSEIKPDDEGKVY

-2547 LVADGLECV
+2547 FVADGLECV

-2607 NWLQDNGIKLGYGN
+2607 NWLQDNGIKLGYKD

-2630 GSPIMRDLIAGFG
+2630 GSPIARNLIVGF
-2643 EPLNFTFR
+2643 EDNLSFTFR
-2651 GSAINFP
+2651 GSAINFR
-2658 DFIGNDDKMYGVF
+2658 DFIGNDDKIFGIF
-2671 GETKLINYTDLGKTN
+2671 GESTLINPENINRVKEHLWTDKLGNFFGTKAILRRET
-2686 IGKENNSLI
+2686 IG
-2695 EKIKRGPIAKA
+2695 
-2706 LGRKQEM
+2706 
-2713 PGLFVSR
+2713 GLYLPEV
-2720 LFIADKDD
+2720 LVNKNKDKDEYR
-2728 NDFKY
+2728 Y
-2733 SYDITVDDIRRIKA
+2733 SMVVGNKEIEGIQQNYSKILNLNEILSKKGIEMVISDSHGTYTFNSPVIAENINNLLTDYRRAIT
-2747 NYINAKYQNEVF
+2747 
-2759 EDNDLINTIRYPH
+2759 
-2772 GVYTHIDPEKAEE
+2772 PEERE
-2785 KYNLAVM
+2785 KYKNEIISLYTKDQQNKVNLAM
-2792 YRKASPVEK
+2792 Y
-2801 KVIEERMKA
+2801 
-2810 INKEVHDYRLRLA
+2810 
-2823 IEGPPIL
+2823 GPPIFTD
-2830 INSPYLIKTVE
+2830 SPFLLKAVE
-2841 DYRKDE
+2841 DYKKDE

-2859 KGLPKNGKMNNS
+2859 KNLPKNKEININ
-2871 PQPYTRKETPAIAD
+2871 PQPYTRKEAQPTLGIE
-2885 INEYLNNLRKGVGL
+2885 EYLKGLREGVGL

>member
-138 KKADLVMANRNGVYI
+138 KRADLVMANRNGVYV

-280 NLVSVDDIVITANG
+280 DLVSVDDIVITANG

-371 KIKINS
+371 KIKINA

-442 NTKNIAEVKN
+442 NTENIAEVKN
-452 KEKGISITGDLDNTE
+452 KEKGINITGDLDNTE

-476 LGNVIGN
+476 LGNVTGN
-483 NKGKIDSLGALAFNG
+483 NKGKIDSLGALSFNG

-527 LSTGKISGRVKE
+527 LSTGKIRGRVKE

-567 KSNGKIALDIKETSN
+567 KSNGKIALDVKETSN

-600 ENKKNES
+600 ENKNQKDIEDDKN
-607 NKNTENDEIKEK
+607 KEK

-631 GIIRGREISLGNVTG
+631 GVIRGREISLGNVTG

-676 QELNTDKLENDEGK
+676 QELNADKLENDEGK
-690 LVSTEKIS
+690 LVST
-698 GRVKEISNKNGEILG
+698 
-713 TEIVKLIG
+713 
-721 DKLDNFSGLIKSN
+721 
-734 GKIALDIKETS
+734 GKI
-745 NVKGYILSDGLTKED
+745 
-760 VKKEENKK
+760 
-768 IESNKNTEND
+768 
-778 ETKEKGIS
+778 
-786 ITGELDNTEGV
+786 
-797 IRGRKVSLGNVIGNN
+797 R
-812 KGKIDSLGA
+812 
-821 LSFNGKII
+821 
-829 VNKGGL
+829 
-835 ITGNIQKLNIDKLI
+835 
-849 NDGGKLLSTG
+849 
-859 KISGRVKEISNKNG
+859 GRVKEISNKNG

-886 KLDNFSG
+886 KLNNFSG
-893 LIKSNGKIALDIKE
+893 LIKSNGKIALDVKE
-907 TSNIKGYIL
+907 TSNVKGYIL

-937 DDKNKEKGINI
+937 DDKNKEKGISI

-953 NTEGVIRGREV
+953 NTEGVIRGREIS
-964 NLGNVIGNN
+964 LGNVTGNN
-973 KGKIDSLGALA
+973 KGKIDSLGALS

-1001 QELNADKLENDG
+1001 QELNTDKLENDG
-1013 GKLLSTGKI
+1013 GKLFSTEKI
-1022 SGRVKEISNK
+1022 SGTVKEISNK
-1032 NGEILGTETVK
+1032 NGEILGVQTVT
-1043 LIGDKLDN
+1043 LVGDKLNN
-1051 LSGVIRSYGKI
+1051 LSGVIRSYGKV
-1062 KLDEKDIS
+1062 KLNEKDVS

-1083 EQAQNWKVE
+1083 EQAKNWKVE
-1092 EKFKEDKNK
+1092 EKVTEESKENK
-1101 KDVNEKREQTT
+1101 KDIKEKQEKKEQTT
-1112 GTLLNIGKLDNT
+1112 GTLLNLGRLDNT

-1134 TVNVEKIA
+1134 TVNTEKIT
-1142 NNDGKIV
+1142 NEDGKIV

-1157 TANEYEYRGLVEGD
+1157 TPNEYEYRGLVEGD

-1211 LSIDTQADLRNAK
+1211 LSIAIQTDLRNAK

-1250 TYLEAKNGD
+1250 IYLEAKNGD

-1275 IKVENGRVV
+1275 IEVKNGRVV

-1483 WRRRKED
+1483 WRRRKEN

-1515 VSGVIGNG
+1515 VSGIIGNG

-1533 LVLESSDIRAKD
+1533 LILESSDIRAKD
-1545 NIVLNAK
+1545 DIVLNAK
-1552 NNLLMLSTVDTE
+1552 NYLLMLSTVDTE
-1564 YKFKTETTSKR
+1564 YKFRTETTSKR

-1670 TSDYISDNREKYK
+1670 TSDYVSDNSEKYK

-1709 TIGPVYLKGVQG
+1709 TIGPVYLKGVKG

-1853 KSNEGKTI
+1853 KSNEGKII

-1872 KNIYIT
+1872 KNIYIR

-2019 NITTNIRAGKDITF
+2019 NITTNIRAGKDIAF

-2057 ILIQASADKYATNS
+2057 ILIQASADKYVTNS

-2083 GAEGVSGGLNYGQM
+2083 GIEGVSGGLNYGQM

-2166 GKDKDGKPDNRNNG
+2166 GKDKDGNPDNRNNG

-2297 SKNSNDNKG
+2297 SKNSDDNKG

-2424 SILRLERKLQT
+2424 SISKVESKLAPINDI
-2435 VADFTSL
+2435 VSIF
-2442 IPTEQYHGGI
+2442 PTGEYDGGI
-2452 FEQLV
+2452 LEQIVKLV
-2457 RRKDQVKLIGIK
+2457 RKDKTPIIEIAIRK
-2469 IKMNE
+2469 NE
-2474 DGTPDIKLARK
+2474 DGTPSINLEEKR
-2485 KKLSEIEPDDEGKVY
+2485 KLSEVGVDENGKKQKTVQV
-2500 IFGNGIRET
+2500 FVNGIRERRT
-2509 EEGAVRNAILKSMSP
+2509 DAVRNAILKSMSP
-2524 ENLERYK
+2524 ENLEKYNR
-2531 SGKTVEIAL
+2531 GETVKIAL
-2540 IYNPTRG
+2540 IYNQTRG

-2556 AGKLCDGSK
+2556 VGKVFDGSW
-2565 SSLKI
+2565 SSFYI
-2570 TTNVSKETATI
+2570 ATGVSRGATI
-2581 LATRDRNVTY
+2581 AFASGDKSVNYDTGT
-2591 IYNMYSQ
+2591 YSQ
-2598 GNIVGLGAF
+2598 GNIVTVGAF
-2607 NWLQDNGIKLGYGN
+2607 NKLKNNNIKLGN
-2621 KNKFLVGMF
+2621 EETSFLLRMY
-2630 GSPIMRDLIAGFG
+2630 GSPTKKSTMVSFE
-2643 EPLNFTFR
+2643 EPLGIKVI
-2651 GSAINFP
+2651 GSAANMT
-2658 DFIGNDDKMYGVF
+2658 DFVAHSKKSLGIF
-2671 GETKLINYTDLGKTN
+2671 GETKLVNLANVDKVKNNKIQNILGVLPVLKVFT
-2686 IGKENNSLI
+2686 KETGAGLSLPQLNDEKKEKDDYKYSIVTGI
-2695 EKIKRGPIAKA
+2695 EKIEQIQKNYSKILPKDMRLSDKGIESLISYSHGTYTYESAAIAESIGKK
-2706 LGRKQEM
+2706 L
-2713 PGLFVSR
+2713 
-2720 LFIADKDD
+2720 
-2728 NDFKY
+2728 
-2733 SYDITVDDIRRIKA
+2733 
-2747 NYINAKYQNEVF
+2747 
-2759 EDNDLINTIRYPH
+2759 
-2772 GVYTHIDPEKAEE
+2772 EE
-2785 KYNLAVM
+2785 YKV
-2792 YRKASPVEK
+2792 ASPARKGELEK
-2801 KVIEERMKA
+2801 EIKDLYIKDQVNK
-2810 INKEVHDYRLRLA
+2810 INLMIY
-2823 IEGPPIL
+2823 GPPIL
-2830 INSPYLIKTVE
+2830 NDSPFLLEEVNEYNREEFGK
-2841 DYRKDE
+2841 K
-2847 LRKEYG
+2847 YG

-2859 KGLPKNGKMNNS
+2859 KGLPKTKEINMS
-2871 PQPYTRKETPAIAD
+2871 PQSYVKKKNSTIVD
-2885 INEYLNNLRKGVGL
+2885 INEYLGNLRKGVDR

>member
-1 MTDKKALFVKGY
+1 MTDKKVLFVKGY

-27 LLLFNFNIFAEV
+27 LLLFSFNIFAEV

-138 KKADLVMANRNGVYI
+138 KRADLVMANRNGVYV

-280 NLVSVDDIVITANG
+280 DLVSVDDIVITANG

-442 NTKNIAEVKN
+442 NQKDVEDDKN

-513 ELNADKLENDGGKL
+513 ELNTDKLENDGGKL
-527 LSTGKISGRVKE
+527 LSTE
-539 ISNKNGEI
+539 
-547 LGTETVKLIGD
+547 
-558 KLDNFSGLI
+558 
-567 KSNGKIALDIKETSN
+567 
-582 IKGYILSDGLTK
+582 
-594 EDIKKE
+594 
-600 ENKKNES
+600 
-607 NKNTENDEIKEK
+607 
-619 GISITGDLDNTE
+619 
-631 GIIRGREISLGNVTG
+631 
-646 NNKGKI
+646 
-652 DSLGALSFN
+652 
-661 GKIIVNK
+661 
-668 GGLIKGNI
+668 
-676 QELNTDKLENDEGK
+676 
-690 LVSTEKIS
+690 
-698 GRVKEISNKNGEILG
+698 
-713 TEIVKLIG
+713 
-721 DKLDNFSGLIKSN
+721 
-734 GKIALDIKETS
+734 
-745 NVKGYILSDGLTKED
+745 
-760 VKKEENKK
+760 
-768 IESNKNTEND
+768 
-778 ETKEKGIS
+778 
-786 ITGELDNTEGV
+786 
-797 IRGRKVSLGNVIGNN
+797 
-812 KGKIDSLGA
+812 
-821 LSFNGKII
+821 
-829 VNKGGL
+829 
-835 ITGNIQKLNIDKLI
+835 
-849 NDGGKLLSTG
+849 

-973 KGKIDSLGALA
+973 KGKIDSLGALS

-1001 QELNADKLENDG
+1001 QKLNIDKLINDG
-1013 GKLLSTGKI
+1013 GKLVSTEKI
-1022 SGRVKEISNK
+1022 SGTVKEISNK
-1032 NGEILGTETVK
+1032 NGEILGVQTVT
-1043 LIGDKLDN
+1043 LVGDKLNN
-1051 LSGVIRSYGKI
+1051 LSGVIRSYGKV
-1062 KLDEKDIS
+1062 KLNEKDVS

-1101 KDVNEKREQTT
+1101 KDVNEKREQTI

-1124 KGIIASLSQT
+1124 KGTIASLSQT

-1211 LSIDTQADLRNAK
+1211 LSIATQADLRNEK

-1275 IKVENGRVV
+1275 IEVKNGKVV
-1284 NGTAKYLDGVYRR
+1284 NGTEKYLSGAYRR

-1325 AKDLINTSQI
+1325 AKDLINTSQM

-1459 LVDNRKGVTET
+1459 LVDNRKDGS
-1470 YTEMREVKPERKW
+1470 
-1483 WRRRKED
+1483 
-1490 EKPEPK
+1490 
-1496 KYVQVQV
+1496 
-1503 YKYWDTVNKTKT
+1503 WDIVNKTKT

-1523 KDTILDSAKD
+1523 KDTILDSAKN

-1575 KWGRKKTTTK
+1575 RRFGGRKTTTK

-1670 TSDYISDNREKYK
+1670 TSDYVSDNSEKYK

-1688 GEAGVTL
+1688 GDAGVTL
-1695 DSQGRLRVEGVDIQ
+1695 DSQGKLRIQGVDIQ
-1709 TIGPVYLKGVQG
+1709 TIGPVYLKGVKG

-1861 VTPEKNILVTN
+1861 VTPEKNTLVTN

-1917 SKSVNARMALAL
+1917 SKNINARMALAL
-1929 GINLGGFKD
+1929 GINLSGFKD

-1952 IPNLGRLISFTRDMA
+1952 IPNLGRVISFTRDMA
-1967 KGKSLLESLEGKEN
+1967 KGKSLLESLEGKEK

-2019 NITTNIRAGKDITF
+2019 NITTNIRAGKDIAF

-2083 GAEGVSGGLNYGQM
+2083 GIEGVSGGLNYGQM

-2166 GKDKDGKPDNRNNG
+2166 GKDKDGNPDNRNNG

-2297 SKNSNDNKG
+2297 SKNSDDNKG

-2319 YGIGIEGSDKRK
+2319 YGIGIKGSDKRK

-2346 EVEGVNRDI
+2346 EVVGVNRDI

-2424 SILRLERKLQT
+2424 SILNFERKLQT
-2435 VADFTSL
+2435 ASDLTSL

-2485 KKLSEIEPDDEGKVY
+2485 KKLSEIKPDDEGKVY

-2547 LVADGLECV
+2547 FVADGLECV

-2607 NWLQDNGIKLGYGN
+2607 NWLQDNGIKLGYKD

-2630 GSPIMRDLIAGFG
+2630 GSPIARNLIVGF
-2643 EPLNFTFR
+2643 EDNLSFTFR
-2651 GSAINFP
+2651 GSAINFR
-2658 DFIGNDDKMYGVF
+2658 DFIGNDDKIFGIF
-2671 GETKLINYTDLGKTN
+2671 GESTLINPENINRVKEHLWTDKLGNFFGTKAILRRET
-2686 IGKENNSLI
+2686 IG
-2695 EKIKRGPIAKA
+2695 
-2706 LGRKQEM
+2706 
-2713 PGLFVSR
+2713 GLYLPEV
-2720 LFIADKDD
+2720 LVNKNKDKDEYR
-2728 NDFKY
+2728 Y
-2733 SYDITVDDIRRIKA
+2733 SMVVGNKEIEGIQQNYSKILNLNEILSKKGIEMVISDSHGTYTFNSPVIAENINNLLTDYRRAIT
-2747 NYINAKYQNEVF
+2747 
-2759 EDNDLINTIRYPH
+2759 
-2772 GVYTHIDPEKAEE
+2772 PEERE
-2785 KYNLAVM
+2785 KYKNEIISLYTKDQQNKVNLAM
-2792 YRKASPVEK
+2792 Y
-2801 KVIEERMKA
+2801 
-2810 INKEVHDYRLRLA
+2810 
-2823 IEGPPIL
+2823 GPPIFTD
-2830 INSPYLIKTVE
+2830 SPFLLKAVE
-2841 DYRKDE
+2841 DYKKDE

-2859 KGLPKNGKMNNS
+2859 KNLPKNKEININ
-2871 PQPYTRKETPAIAD
+2871 PQPYTRKEAQPTLGIK
-2885 INEYLNNLRKGVGL
+2885 EYLKGLREGVGL

>member
-138 KKADLVMANRNGVYI
+138 KKADLVMANRNGVYV

-280 NLVSVDDIVITANG
+280 DLVSVDDIVITANG

-442 NTKNIAEVKN
+442 NQKDVEDDKN

-513 ELNADKLENDGGKL
+513 ELNTDKLENDGGKL

-539 ISNKNGEI
+539 ISNKNGGI

-594 EDIKKE
+594 EDVKKE
-600 ENKKNES
+600 ENKNQKDVEDDKN
-607 NKNTENDEIKEK
+607 KEK
-619 GISITGDLDNTE
+619 GISITGDLDN
-631 GIIRGREISLGNVTG
+631 I
-646 NNKGKI
+646 
-652 DSLGALSFN
+652 
-661 GKIIVNK
+661 
-668 GGLIKGNI
+668 
-676 QELNTDKLENDEGK
+676 
-690 LVSTEKIS
+690 
-698 GRVKEISNKNGEILG
+698 
-713 TEIVKLIG
+713 
-721 DKLDNFSGLIKSN
+721 
-734 GKIALDIKETS
+734 
-745 NVKGYILSDGLTKED
+745 
-760 VKKEENKK
+760 
-768 IESNKNTEND
+768 
-778 ETKEKGIS
+778 
-786 ITGELDNTEGV
+786 EGV
-797 IRGRKVSLGNVIGNN
+797 IRGREVNLGNVIGNN

-849 NDGGKLLSTG
+849 NDGGKLVSTE
-859 KISGRVKEISNKNG
+859 KISGTVKEISNKNG
-873 EILGTETVKLIGD
+873 EILGVQTVTLVGD
-886 KLDNFSG
+886 KLN
-893 LIKSNGKIALDIKE
+893 
-907 TSNIKGYIL
+907 
-916 SDGLTKEDIK
+916 
-926 KEENKNQKDIE
+926 
-937 DDKNKEKGINI
+937 
-948 TGDLD
+948 
-953 NTEGVIRGREV
+953 
-964 NLGNVIGNN
+964 
-973 KGKIDSLGALA
+973 
-984 FNGKIIVNKGGL
+984 
-996 ITGNI
+996 
-1001 QELNADKLENDG
+1001 
-1013 GKLLSTGKI
+1013 
-1022 SGRVKEISNK
+1022 
-1032 NGEILGTETVK
+1032 
-1043 LIGDKLDN
+1043 N
-1051 LSGVIRSYGKI
+1051 LSGVIRSYGKV
-1062 KLDEKDIS
+1062 KLNEKDVS

-1101 KDVNEKREQTT
+1101 KDVNEKREQTI

-1124 KGIIASLSQT
+1124 KGTIASLSQT

-1211 LSIDTQADLRNAK
+1211 LSIATQADLRNEK

-1275 IKVENGRVV
+1275 IEVKNGKVV
-1284 NGTAKYLDGVYRR
+1284 NGTEKYLSGAYRR

-1483 WRRRKED
+1483 WRRRKEN

-1515 VSGVIGNG
+1515 VSGIIGNG

-1533 LVLESSDIRAKD
+1533 LILESSDIRAKD
-1545 NIVLNAK
+1545 DIVLNAK
-1552 NNLLMLSTVDTE
+1552 NYLLMLSTVDTE
-1564 YKFKTETTSKR
+1564 YKFRTETTSKR

-1670 TSDYISDNREKYK
+1670 TSDYVSDNSEKYK

-1688 GEAGVTL
+1688 GDAGVTL
-1695 DSQGRLRVEGVDIQ
+1695 DSQGKLRIQGVDIQ
-1709 TIGPVYLKGVQG
+1709 TIGPVYLKGVKG

-1872 KNIYIT
+1872 KNIYIR

-1917 SKSVNARMALAL
+1917 SKNINARMALAL
-1929 GINLGGFKD
+1929 GINLSGFKD

-1952 IPNLGRLISFTRDMA
+1952 IPNLGRVISFTRDMA
-1967 KGKSLLESLEGKEN
+1967 KGKSLLESLEGKEK

-2019 NITTNIRAGKDITF
+2019 NITTNIRAGKDIAF

-2076 NFGVTLM
+2076 NFGFTLM
-2083 GAEGVSGGLNYGQM
+2083 GIEGVSGGLNYGQM

-2166 GKDKDGKPDNRNNG
+2166 GKDKDGNPDNRNNG

-2297 SKNSNDNKG
+2297 SKNSDDNKG

-2319 YGIGIEGSDKRK
+2319 YGIGIKGSDKRK

-2346 EVEGVNRDI
+2346 EVVGINRDI

-2398 LDDFNEKALGKSRP
+2398 LDDFNEKILKNP
-2412 DYEIKFRNKVYE
+2412 KEDYEIKFRNKVYE

-2485 KKLSEIEPDDEGKVY
+2485 KKLSEIKPDDEGKVY

-2547 LVADGLECV
+2547 FVADGLECV

-2607 NWLQDNGIKLGYGN
+2607 NWLQDNGIKLGYKD

-2630 GSPIMRDLIAGFG
+2630 GSPIARNLIVGF
-2643 EPLNFTFR
+2643 EDNLSFTFR
-2651 GSAINFP
+2651 GSAINFR
-2658 DFIGNDDKMYGVF
+2658 DFIGNDDKIFGIF
-2671 GETKLINYTDLGKTN
+2671 GESTLINPENINRVKEHLWTDKLGNFFGTKAILRRET
-2686 IGKENNSLI
+2686 IG
-2695 EKIKRGPIAKA
+2695 
-2706 LGRKQEM
+2706 
-2713 PGLFVSR
+2713 GLYLPEV
-2720 LFIADKDD
+2720 LVNKNKDKDEYR
-2728 NDFKY
+2728 Y
-2733 SYDITVDDIRRIKA
+2733 SMVVGNKEIEGIQQNYSKILNLNEILSKKGIEMVISDSHGTYTFNSPVIAENINNLLTDYRRAIT
-2747 NYINAKYQNEVF
+2747 
-2759 EDNDLINTIRYPH
+2759 
-2772 GVYTHIDPEKAEE
+2772 PEERE
-2785 KYNLAVM
+2785 KYKNEIISLYTKDQQNKVNLAM
-2792 YRKASPVEK
+2792 Y
-2801 KVIEERMKA
+2801 
-2810 INKEVHDYRLRLA
+2810 
-2823 IEGPPIL
+2823 GPPIFTD
-2830 INSPYLIKTVE
+2830 SPFLLKAVE
-2841 DYRKDE
+2841 DYKKDE

-2859 KGLPKNGKMNNS
+2859 KNLPKNKEININ
-2871 PQPYTRKETPAIAD
+2871 PQPYTRKEAQPTLGIK
-2885 INEYLNNLRKGVGL
+2885 EYLKGLREGVGL

>member
-138 KKADLVMANRNGVYI
+138 KKADLVMANRNGVYV

-280 NLVSVDDIVITANG
+280 DLVSVDDIVITANG

-412 EINAKETSNVKG
+412 EINVKETSNIKG

-442 NTKNIAEVKN
+442 NQKDVEDDKN
-452 KEKGISITGDLDNTE
+452 KEKGISITGELDNTE
-467 GVIRGREVN
+467 GVIRGREIS
-476 LGNVIGN
+476 LGNVTGN

-513 ELNADKLENDGGKL
+513 ELNTDKLENDGGKL

-594 EDIKKE
+594 ED
-600 ENKKNES
+600 
-607 NKNTENDEIKEK
+607 
-619 GISITGDLDNTE
+619 
-631 GIIRGREISLGNVTG
+631 
-646 NNKGKI
+646 
-652 DSLGALSFN
+652 
-661 GKIIVNK
+661 
-668 GGLIKGNI
+668 
-676 QELNTDKLENDEGK
+676 
-690 LVSTEKIS
+690 
-698 GRVKEISNKNGEILG
+698 
-713 TEIVKLIG
+713 
-721 DKLDNFSGLIKSN
+721 
-734 GKIALDIKETS
+734 
-745 NVKGYILSDGLTKED
+745 
-760 VKKEENKK
+760 VKKEENKNQK
-768 IESNKNTEND
+768 DVEDDKN
-778 ETKEKGIS
+778 KEKGIS

-797 IRGRKVSLGNVIGNN
+797 IRGREISLGNV
-812 KGKIDSLGA
+812 
-821 LSFNGKII
+821 
-829 VNKGGL
+829 
-835 ITGNIQKLNIDKLI
+835 T
-849 NDGGKLLSTG
+849 
-859 KISGRVKEISNKNG
+859 
-873 EILGTETVKLIGD
+873 
-886 KLDNFSG
+886 
-893 LIKSNGKIALDIKE
+893 
-907 TSNIKGYIL
+907 
-916 SDGLTKEDIK
+916 
-926 KEENKNQKDIE
+926 
-937 DDKNKEKGINI
+937 
-948 TGDLD
+948 
-953 NTEGVIRGREV
+953 
-964 NLGNVIGNN
+964 GNN

-1001 QELNADKLENDG
+1001 QELNTDKLENDG

-1022 SGRVKEISNK
+1022 SGTVKEISNK
-1032 NGEILGTETVK
+1032 NGEILGVQTVT
-1043 LIGDKLDN
+1043 LVGDKLNN
-1051 LSGVIRSYGKI
+1051 LSGVIRSYGKV
-1062 KLDEKDIS
+1062 KLNEKDVS

-1124 KGIIASLSQT
+1124 KGTIASLSQT

-1211 LSIDTQADLRNAK
+1211 LSIATQADLRNEK
-1224 DISATN
+1224 DISARN

-1275 IKVENGRVV
+1275 IEVKNGKVV
-1284 NGTAKYLDGVYRR
+1284 NGTEKYLSGAYRR

-1372 DKGVTNTG
+1372 DKGVINTG

-1459 LVDNRKGVTET
+1459 LVDNRKDGS
-1470 YTEMREVKPERKW
+1470 
-1483 WRRRKED
+1483 
-1490 EKPEPK
+1490 
-1496 KYVQVQV
+1496 
-1503 YKYWDTVNKTKT
+1503 WDIVNKTKT

-1545 NIVLNAK
+1545 DIVLNAK

-1575 KWGRKKTTTK
+1575 RRFGGRKTTTK

-1695 DSQGRLRVEGVDIQ
+1695 DSQGRLRIEGVDIQ

-1727 NEVSSKYE
+1727 NEVSSRYK
-1735 VHTSKSL
+1735 VHTSKGF
-1742 KIGSDKSGLFKGL
+1742 KITGNKNGIFAGV
-1755 KIEQDKNTKE
+1755 EQNKNTKE
-1765 MDTIKSVG
+1765 MDNIKSIG

-1778 KGSTVTI
+1778 KGSTITI
-1785 EGDSVVSVGSKI
+1785 EGDSIVSVGSKI

-1811 IIKDGE
+1811 IIKDSE

-1853 KSNEGKTI
+1853 KINEGKTI
-1861 VTPEKNILVTN
+1861 VTPEKNTLVTN

-1917 SKSVNARMALAL
+1917 SKSINARMALAL

-1952 IPNLGRLISFTRDMA
+1952 IPNLGRVISFTRDMA
-1967 KGKSLLESLEGKEN
+1967 KGKSLLESLEGKEK

-2019 NITTNIRAGKDITF
+2019 NITTTIRAGKDIAF

-2057 ILIQASADKYATNS
+2057 ILIQASTDKYATNS

-2083 GAEGVSGGLNYGQM
+2083 GIEGVSGGLNYGQM

-2166 GKDKDGKPDNRNNG
+2166 GKDKDGNPDNRNNG

-2219 IIANVDDKG
+2219 IIANVDEKG

-2257 SVELN
+2257 KVELN
-2262 QRSKDN
+2262 QRAKDN
-2268 NKELVL
+2268 DNKELVL
-2274 KENKEKDKKDND
+2274 KENKEKDKKDKKDND

-2346 EVEGVNRDI
+2346 EVVGVNRDVS
-2355 GKSDE
+2355 KSDE

-2398 LDDFNEKALGKSRP
+2398 LDDFNEKILKNP
-2412 DYEIKFRNKVYE
+2412 KEDYEIKFRNKVYE
-2424 SILRLERKLQT
+2424 SILNFERKLQT
-2435 VADFTSL
+2435 ASDLTSL
-2442 IPTEQYHGGI
+2442 LPTEQYHGGI

-2531 SGKTVEIAL
+2531 SGKTIEIAL

-2607 NWLQDNGIKLGYGN
+2607 NWLQDNGIKLGYKD

-2733 SYDITVDDIRRIKA
+2733 SYDIEKEDIKKIEKNYIKA
-2747 NYINAKYQNEVF
+2747 KEQKIPLTPSDIIN
-2759 EDNDLINTIRYPH
+2759 IIRYPH

-2830 INSPYLIKTVE
+2830 IDSPYLTKAVE

-2871 PQPYTRKETPAIAD
+2871 PQPYTRKETPTIAD

>member
-138 KKADLVMANRNGVYI
+138 KKADLVMANRNGVYV

-280 NLVSVDDIVITANG
+280 DLVSVDDIVITANG

-433 EDVKKEENK
+433 EDIKKEENK
-442 NTKNIAEVKN
+442 NQKDIEDDKN

-467 GVIRGREVN
+467 GVIRGRE
-476 LGNVIGN
+476 I
-483 NKGKIDSLGALAFNG
+483 
-498 KIIVNKGGLITGNIQ
+498 
-513 ELNADKLENDGGKL
+513 
-527 LSTGKISGRVKE
+527 
-539 ISNKNGEI
+539 
-547 LGTETVKLIGD
+547 
-558 KLDNFSGLI
+558 
-567 KSNGKIALDIKETSN
+567 
-582 IKGYILSDGLTK
+582 
-594 EDIKKE
+594 
-600 ENKKNES
+600 
-607 NKNTENDEIKEK
+607 
-619 GISITGDLDNTE
+619 
-631 GIIRGREISLGNVTG
+631 
-646 NNKGKI
+646 
-652 DSLGALSFN
+652 
-661 GKIIVNK
+661 
-668 GGLIKGNI
+668 
-676 QELNTDKLENDEGK
+676 
-690 LVSTEKIS
+690 
-698 GRVKEISNKNGEILG
+698 
-713 TEIVKLIG
+713 
-721 DKLDNFSGLIKSN
+721 
-734 GKIALDIKETS
+734 
-745 NVKGYILSDGLTKED
+745 
-760 VKKEENKK
+760 
-768 IESNKNTEND
+768 
-778 ETKEKGIS
+778 
-786 ITGELDNTEGV
+786 
-797 IRGRKVSLGNVIGNN
+797 SLGNVIGNN

-849 NDGGKLLSTG
+849 NDGGKLVSTE
-859 KISGRVKEISNKNG
+859 KISGTVKEISNKNG
-873 EILGTETVKLIGD
+873 EILGVQTVTLVGD
-886 KLDNFSG
+886 KLN
-893 LIKSNGKIALDIKE
+893 
-907 TSNIKGYIL
+907 
-916 SDGLTKEDIK
+916 
-926 KEENKNQKDIE
+926 
-937 DDKNKEKGINI
+937 
-948 TGDLD
+948 
-953 NTEGVIRGREV
+953 
-964 NLGNVIGNN
+964 
-973 KGKIDSLGALA
+973 
-984 FNGKIIVNKGGL
+984 
-996 ITGNI
+996 
-1001 QELNADKLENDG
+1001 
-1013 GKLLSTGKI
+1013 
-1022 SGRVKEISNK
+1022 
-1032 NGEILGTETVK
+1032 
-1043 LIGDKLDN
+1043 N
-1051 LSGVIRSYGKI
+1051 LSGVIRSYGKV
-1062 KLDEKDIS
+1062 KLNEKDVS

-1083 EQAQNWKVE
+1083 EQAKNWKVE
-1092 EKFKEDKNK
+1092 EKVTEESKENK
-1101 KDVNEKREQTT
+1101 KDIKEKQEKKEQTT
-1112 GTLLNIGKLDNT
+1112 GTLLNLGRLDNT

-1134 TVNVEKIA
+1134 TVNTEKIT
-1142 NNDGKIV
+1142 NEDGKIV

-1157 TANEYEYRGLVEGD
+1157 TPNEYEYRGLVEGD

-1211 LSIDTQADLRNAK
+1211 LSIAIQTDLRNAK

-1250 TYLEAKNGD
+1250 IYLEAKNGD

-1275 IKVENGRVV
+1275 IEVKNGRVV

-1483 WRRRKED
+1483 WRRRKEN

-1515 VSGVIGNG
+1515 VSGIIGNG

-1533 LVLESSDIRAKD
+1533 LILESSDIRAKD
-1545 NIVLNAK
+1545 DIVLNAK
-1552 NNLLMLSTVDTE
+1552 NYLLMLSTVDTE
-1564 YKFKTETTSKR
+1564 YKFRTETTSKR
-1575 KWGRKKTTTK
+1575 KWGRKKITTK

-1670 TSDYISDNREKYK
+1670 TSDYVSDNSEKYK

-1688 GEAGVTL
+1688 GDAGVTL
-1695 DSQGRLRVEGVDIQ
+1695 DSQGKLRIQGVDIQ
-1709 TIGPVYLKGVQG
+1709 TIGPVYLKGVKG

-1765 MDTIKSVG
+1765 VDTIKSVG

-1872 KNIYIT
+1872 KNIYIR

-1917 SKSVNARMALAL
+1917 SKNINARMALAL

-1947 KAIKE
+1947 KALKE

-2019 NITTNIRAGKDITF
+2019 NITTTIRAGKDIAF

-2083 GAEGVSGGLNYGQM
+2083 GIEGVSGGLNYGQM

-2166 GKDKDGKPDNRNNG
+2166 GKDKDGNPDNRNNG
-2180 NLGLSYGERKKL
+2180 NLGLSYGERKNL

-2297 SKNSNDNKG
+2297 SKNSDDNKG

-2398 LDDFNEKALGKSRP
+2398 LDDFNEKILKNP
-2412 DYEIKFRNKVYE
+2412 KEDYEIKFRNKVYE
-2424 SILRLERKLQT
+2424 SILNFERKLQT
-2435 VADFTSL
+2435 ASDLTSL
-2442 IPTEQYHGGI
+2442 LPTEQYHGGI

-2485 KKLSEIEPDDEGKVY
+2485 KKLSEIKPDDEGKVY
-2500 IFGNGIRET
+2500 VFGNGIRET

-2547 LVADGLECV
+2547 FVADGLECV

-2607 NWLQDNGIKLGYGN
+2607 NWLKDKKIELGYKD

-2720 LFIADKDD
+2720 LFPKDKDD

-2733 SYDITVDDIRRIKA
+2733 SYDITPVDIDRIKD
-2747 NYINAKYQNEVF
+2747 NYIKAKDEKNPLTPSDIV
-2759 EDNDLINTIRYPH
+2759 NTIRYPH

-2830 INSPYLIKTVE
+2830 IDSPYLTKAVE

-2859 KGLPKNGKMNNS
+2859 KGLPKNVKMNNS
-2871 PQPYTRKETPAIAD
+2871 PQPYTRKETPTIAD

>member
-1 MTDKKALFVKGY
+1 MTDKKVLFVKGY

-27 LLLFNFNIFAEV
+27 LLLFSFNIFAEV

-138 KKADLVMANRNGVYI
+138 KRADLVMANRNGVYV

-280 NLVSVDDIVITANG
+280 DLVSVDDIVITANG

-371 KIKINS
+371 KIKINA

-442 NTKNIAEVKN
+442 NTENIAEVKN
-452 KEKGISITGDLDNTE
+452 KEKGINITGDLDNTE

-476 LGNVIGN
+476 LGNVTGN
-483 NKGKIDSLGALAFNG
+483 NKGKIDSLGALSFNG

-513 ELNADKLENDGGKL
+513 KLNIDKLINDGGKL
-527 LSTGKISGRVKE
+527 VSTEKISGTVKE

-582 IKGYILSDGLTK
+582 VKGYILSDGLTK

-600 ENKKNES
+600 ENKKIES

-631 GIIRGREISLGNVTG
+631 GVIRGREVNLGNVT
-646 NNKGKI
+646 
-652 DSLGALSFN
+652 
-661 GKIIVNK
+661 
-668 GGLIKGNI
+668 
-676 QELNTDKLENDEGK
+676 
-690 LVSTEKIS
+690 
-698 GRVKEISNKNGEILG
+698 
-713 TEIVKLIG
+713 
-721 DKLDNFSGLIKSN
+721 
-734 GKIALDIKETS
+734 
-745 NVKGYILSDGLTKED
+745 
-760 VKKEENKK
+760 
-768 IESNKNTEND
+768 
-778 ETKEKGIS
+778 
-786 ITGELDNTEGV
+786 
-797 IRGRKVSLGNVIGNN
+797 GNN

-849 NDGGKLLSTG
+849 NDGGKLVSTE
-859 KISGRVKEISNKNG
+859 KISGTVKEISNKNG

-893 LIKSNGKIALDIKE
+893 LIKSNGKIALDVKE
-907 TSNIKGYIL
+907 TSNVKGYIL

-964 NLGNVIGNN
+964 NLGNVTGNN
-973 KGKIDSLGALA
+973 KGKIDSLGALS

-1001 QELNADKLENDG
+1001 QKLNIDKLINDG
-1013 GKLLSTGKI
+1013 GKLVSTEKI
-1022 SGRVKEISNK
+1022 SGTVKEISNK
-1032 NGEILGTETVK
+1032 NGEILGVQTVT
-1043 LIGDKLDN
+1043 LVGDKLNN
-1051 LSGVIRSYGKI
+1051 LSGVIRSYGKV
-1062 KLDEKDIS
+1062 KLNEKDVS

-1083 EQAQNWKVE
+1083 EQAKNWKVE
-1092 EKFKEDKNK
+1092 EKVTEESKENK
-1101 KDVNEKREQTT
+1101 KDIKEKQEKKEQIT
-1112 GTLLNIGKLDNT
+1112 GTLLNLGRLDNT

-1134 TVNVEKIA
+1134 TVNTEKIT
-1142 NNDGKIV
+1142 NEDGKIV

-1157 TANEYEYRGLVEGD
+1157 TPNEYEYRGLVEGD

-1211 LSIDTQADLRNAK
+1211 LSIAIQTDLRNAK

-1250 TYLEAKNGD
+1250 IYLEAKNGD

-1275 IKVENGRVV
+1275 IEVKNGRVV

-1483 WRRRKED
+1483 WRRRKEN

-1515 VSGVIGNG
+1515 VSGIIGNG

-1533 LVLESSDIRAKD
+1533 LILESSDIRAKD
-1545 NIVLNAK
+1545 DIVLNAK
-1552 NNLLMLSTVDTE
+1552 NYLLMLSTVDTE
-1564 YKFKTETTSKR
+1564 YKFRTETTSKR

-1670 TSDYISDNREKYK
+1670 TSDYVSDNSEKYK

-1709 TIGPVYLKGVQG
+1709 TIGPVYLKGVKG

-1872 KNIYIT
+1872 KNIYIR

-1883 VLLQGD
+1883 ILLQGD

-1917 SKSVNARMALAL
+1917 SKNINARMALAL

-1947 KAIKE
+1947 KALKE

-2005 GSINAAKSTGKYLQ
+2005 GSINATKSTGKYLQ
-2019 NITTNIRAGKDITF
+2019 NITTTIRAGKDIAF

-2204 SVKVKVGGKLSLIGS
+2204 SIKVKVGGKLSLIGS
-2219 IIANVDDKG
+2219 IIANVDEKG
-2228 NDKGNLTL
+2228 KDKGNLTL

-2297 SKNSNDNKG
+2297 SKNSNDNKV

-2424 SILRLERKLQT
+2424 SILRLEKKLQT

-2485 KKLSEIEPDDEGKVY
+2485 KKLSEIKPDDEGKVY
-2500 IFGNGIRET
+2500 VFGNGIRET

-2556 AGKLCDGSK
+2556 AGKLCDGSN

-2630 GSPIMRDLIAGFG
+2630 GSPIAKNLIAGFG

-2651 GSAINFP
+2651 GSAINFR
-2658 DFIGNDDKMYGVF
+2658 DFIGNDDKIFGIF
-2671 GETKLINYTDLGKTN
+2671 GESTLINPENINRVKEHLWTDKLGN
-2686 IGKENNSLI
+2686 FFG
-2695 EKIKRGPIAKA
+2695 AKA
-2706 LGRKQEM
+2706 IFRRQTMAGLYLPEVLVNKNKDKNEYRYSIVVGDKEIRTIQENYSKILNDGEILSKKGIEM
-2713 PGLFVSR
+2713 VISDSHGTYTFNSPV
-2720 LFIADKDD
+2720 IAENINNLLTD
-2728 NDFKY
+2728 Y
-2733 SYDITVDDIRRIKA
+2733 RRAIT
-2747 NYINAKYQNEVF
+2747 
-2759 EDNDLINTIRYPH
+2759 
-2772 GVYTHIDPEKAEE
+2772 PEERE
-2785 KYNLAVM
+2785 KYKNEIISLYTKDQQNKVNLAM
-2792 YRKASPVEK
+2792 Y
-2801 KVIEERMKA
+2801 
-2810 INKEVHDYRLRLA
+2810 
-2823 IEGPPIL
+2823 GPPIFTD
-2830 INSPYLIKTVE
+2830 SPFLLKAVE
-2841 DYRKDE
+2841 DYKKDE

-2859 KGLPKNGKMNNS
+2859 KNLPKNKEININ
-2871 PQPYTRKETPAIAD
+2871 PQPYTRKEAQPTLGIE
-2885 INEYLNNLRKGVGL
+2885 EYLKGLRKGVGL

>member
-138 KKADLVMANRNGVYI
+138 KKADLVMANRNGVYV

-280 NLVSVDDIVITANG
+280 DLVSVDDIVITANG

-442 NTKNIAEVKN
+442 NTENIAEVKN
-452 KEKGISITGDLDNTE
+452 KEKGINITGDLDNTE

-594 EDIKKE
+594 EDVKKE
-600 ENKKNES
+600 ENKNQKDVEDDKN
-607 NKNTENDEIKEK
+607 KEK
-619 GISITGDLDNTE
+619 GISITGD
-631 GIIRGREISLGNVTG
+631 
-646 NNKGKI
+646 
-652 DSLGALSFN
+652 
-661 GKIIVNK
+661 
-668 GGLIKGNI
+668 
-676 QELNTDKLENDEGK
+676 
-690 LVSTEKIS
+690 
-698 GRVKEISNKNGEILG
+698 
-713 TEIVKLIG
+713 
-721 DKLDNFSGLIKSN
+721 
-734 GKIALDIKETS
+734 
-745 NVKGYILSDGLTKED
+745 
-760 VKKEENKK
+760 
-768 IESNKNTEND
+768 
-778 ETKEKGIS
+778 
-786 ITGELDNTEGV
+786 LDNTEGV
-797 IRGRKVSLGNVIGNN
+797 IRGRKVSLGNVTGNN

-849 NDGGKLLSTG
+849 NDGGKLVSTE

-886 KLDNFSG
+886 KLNNFSG
-893 LIKSNGKIALDIKE
+893 LIKSNGKIALDVKE
-907 TSNIKGYIL
+907 TSNVKGYIL

-953 NTEGVIRGREV
+953 NTEGVIRGRKV
-964 NLGNVIGNN
+964 SLGNVTGNN
-973 KGKIDSLGALA
+973 KGKIDSLGALS

-1001 QELNADKLENDG
+1001 QKLNIDKLINDG
-1013 GKLLSTGKI
+1013 GKLVSTEKI
-1022 SGRVKEISNK
+1022 SGTVKEISNK
-1032 NGEILGTETVK
+1032 NGEILGVQTVT
-1043 LIGDKLDN
+1043 LVGDKLNN
-1051 LSGVIRSYGKI
+1051 LSGVIRSYGKV
-1062 KLDEKDIS
+1062 KLNEKDVS

-1083 EQAQNWKVE
+1083 EQAKNWKVE
-1092 EKFKEDKNK
+1092 EKVTEESKENK
-1101 KDVNEKREQTT
+1101 KDIKEKQEKKEQIT
-1112 GTLLNIGKLDNT
+1112 GTLLNLGRLDNT

-1134 TVNVEKIA
+1134 TVNTEKIT
-1142 NNDGKIV
+1142 NEDGKIV

-1157 TANEYEYRGLVEGD
+1157 TPNEYEYRGLVEGD

-1211 LSIDTQADLRNAK
+1211 LSIAIQTDLRNAK

-1250 TYLEAKNGD
+1250 IYLEAKNGD

-1275 IKVENGRVV
+1275 IEVKNGRVV

-1483 WRRRKED
+1483 WRRRKEN

-1515 VSGVIGNG
+1515 VSGIIGNG

-1533 LVLESSDIRAKD
+1533 LILESSDIRAKD
-1545 NIVLNAK
+1545 DIVLNAK
-1552 NNLLMLSTVDTE
+1552 NYLLMLSTVDTE
-1564 YKFKTETTSKR
+1564 YKFRTETTSKR

-1670 TSDYISDNREKYK
+1670 TSDYVSDNSEKYK

-1688 GEAGVTL
+1688 GDAGVTL
-1695 DSQGRLRVEGVDIQ
+1695 DSQGKLRIQGVDIQ
-1709 TIGPVYLKGVQG
+1709 TIGPVYLKGVKG

-1872 KNIYIT
+1872 KNIYIR

-1917 SKSVNARMALAL
+1917 SKNINARMALAL

-1947 KAIKE
+1947 KALKE

-2005 GSINAAKSTGKYLQ
+2005 GSINATKSTGKYLQ
-2019 NITTNIRAGKDITF
+2019 NITTTIRAGKDIAF

-2057 ILIQASADKYATNS
+2057 ILIQASADKYVTNS

-2083 GAEGVSGGLNYGQM
+2083 GIEGVSGGLNYGQM

-2166 GKDKDGKPDNRNNG
+2166 GKDKDGNPDNRNNG

-2297 SKNSNDNKG
+2297 SKNSDDNKG

-2346 EVEGVNRDI
+2346 EVVGVNRDI

-2398 LDDFNEKALGKSRP
+2398 LDDFNEKILKNP
-2412 DYEIKFRNKVYE
+2412 KEDYEIKFRNKVYE
-2424 SILRLERKLQT
+2424 SILNFERKLQT
-2435 VADFTSL
+2435 ASDLTSL
-2442 IPTEQYHGGI
+2442 LPTEQYHGGI

-2485 KKLSEIEPDDEGKVY
+2485 KKLSEIKPDDEGKVY

-2570 TTNVSKETATI
+2570 NTNVSKETATI

-2607 NWLQDNGIKLGYGN
+2607 NWLQDNGIKLGYKD

-2651 GSAINFP
+2651 GSAINFL
-2658 DFIGNDDKMYGVF
+2658 DFIGNDDKWFGIF
-2671 GETKLINYTDLGKTN
+2671 GESTLINPENINRAEKGLWTDKMGNFFGTKAIFRRQT
-2686 IGKENNSLI
+2686 IGGLYLPEISNNKDKNKDEYRYSIVIGNNEIRTIQENYSKILNPNERLLDKGI
-2695 EKIKRGPIAKA
+2695 E
-2706 LGRKQEM
+2706 
-2713 PGLFVSR
+2713 FVIS
-2720 LFIADKDD
+2720 D
-2728 NDFKY
+2728 
-2733 SYDITVDDIRRIKA
+2733 
-2747 NYINAKYQNEVF
+2747 
-2759 EDNDLINTIRYPH
+2759 PH
-2772 GVYTHIDPEKAEE
+2772 GTYTFDSPVIGENVN
-2785 KYNLAVM
+2785 NLLTD
-2792 YRKASPVEK
+2792 YRKAIAPEEK
-2801 KVIEERMKA
+2801 EKYKNEIISLYTKDQQNK
-2810 INKEVHDYRLRLA
+2810 INLA
-2823 IEGPPIL
+2823 MYGPPIFW
-2830 INSPYLIKTVE
+2830 NSPFLLKAVE
-2841 DYRKDE
+2841 DYKKDE

-2859 KGLPKNGKMNNS
+2859 KGLPRNKEMNMS
-2871 PQPYTRKETPAIAD
+2871 PQPYKRKENPTTAD
-2885 INEYLNNLRKGVGL
+2885 INEYLKNLREGVGL

>member
-1 MTDKKALFVKGY
+1 MTDKKVLFVKGY

-27 LLLFNFNIFAEV
+27 LLLFSFNIFAEV

-138 KKADLVMANRNGVYI
+138 KRADLVMANRNGVYV

-169 SLEMKNGDLVAI
+169 SLEMKNGDLVTI

-280 NLVSVDDIVITANG
+280 DLVSVDDIVITANG

-371 KIKINS
+371 KIKINV

-412 EINAKETSNVKG
+412 EINVKETSNVKG

-442 NTKNIAEVKN
+442 NTENIAEVKN
-452 KEKGISITGDLDNTE
+452 KEKGINITGDLDNTE
-467 GVIRGREVN
+467 GVIRGRE
-476 LGNVIGN
+476 
-483 NKGKIDSLGALAFNG
+483 
-498 KIIVNKGGLITGNIQ
+498 
-513 ELNADKLENDGGKL
+513 
-527 LSTGKISGRVKE
+527 
-539 ISNKNGEI
+539 
-547 LGTETVKLIGD
+547 
-558 KLDNFSGLI
+558 
-567 KSNGKIALDIKETSN
+567 
-582 IKGYILSDGLTK
+582 
-594 EDIKKE
+594 
-600 ENKKNES
+600 
-607 NKNTENDEIKEK
+607 
-619 GISITGDLDNTE
+619 
-631 GIIRGREISLGNVTG
+631 ISLGNVT
-646 NNKGKI
+646 
-652 DSLGALSFN
+652 
-661 GKIIVNK
+661 
-668 GGLIKGNI
+668 
-676 QELNTDKLENDEGK
+676 
-690 LVSTEKIS
+690 
-698 GRVKEISNKNGEILG
+698 
-713 TEIVKLIG
+713 
-721 DKLDNFSGLIKSN
+721 
-734 GKIALDIKETS
+734 
-745 NVKGYILSDGLTKED
+745 
-760 VKKEENKK
+760 
-768 IESNKNTEND
+768 
-778 ETKEKGIS
+778 
-786 ITGELDNTEGV
+786 
-797 IRGRKVSLGNVIGNN
+797 GNN

-849 NDGGKLLSTG
+849 NDGGKLVSTE

-893 LIKSNGKIALDIKE
+893 LIKSNGKIALDVKE

-953 NTEGVIRGREV
+953 NTEGVIRGRKV
-964 NLGNVIGNN
+964 SLGNVTGNN
-973 KGKIDSLGALA
+973 KGKIDSLGALS

-1001 QELNADKLENDG
+1001 QKLNIDKLINDG
-1013 GKLLSTGKI
+1013 GKLVSTEKI
-1022 SGRVKEISNK
+1022 SGTVKEISNK
-1032 NGEILGTETVK
+1032 NGEILGVQTVT
-1043 LIGDKLDN
+1043 LVGDKLNN
-1051 LSGVIRSYGKI
+1051 LSGVIRSYGKV
-1062 KLDEKDIS
+1062 KLNEKDVS

-1083 EQAQNWKVE
+1083 EQAKNWKVE
-1092 EKFKEDKNK
+1092 EKVTEESKENK
-1101 KDVNEKREQTT
+1101 KDIKEKQEKKEQTT
-1112 GTLLNIGKLDNT
+1112 GTLLNLGRLDNT

-1134 TVNVEKIA
+1134 TVNTEKIT
-1142 NNDGKIV
+1142 NEDGKIV

-1157 TANEYEYRGLVEGD
+1157 TPNEYEYRGLVEGD

-1211 LSIDTQADLRNAK
+1211 LSIAIQTDLRNAK

-1250 TYLEAKNGD
+1250 IYLEAKNGD

-1275 IKVENGRVV
+1275 IEVKNGRVV

-1483 WRRRKED
+1483 WRRRKEN

-1515 VSGVIGNG
+1515 VSGIIGNG

-1533 LVLESSDIRAKD
+1533 LILESSDIRAKD
-1545 NIVLNAK
+1545 DIVLNAK
-1552 NNLLMLSTVDTE
+1552 NYLLMLSTVDTE
-1564 YKFKTETTSKR
+1564 YKFRTETTSKR

-1670 TSDYISDNREKYK
+1670 TSDYVSDNSEKYK

-1709 TIGPVYLKGVQG
+1709 TIGPVYLKGVKG

-1785 EGDSVVSVGSKI
+1785 EGDRVVSVGSKI

-1829 RAGMFT
+1829 RAGIFT

-1917 SKSVNARMALAL
+1917 SKNINARMALAL

-1947 KAIKE
+1947 KALKE

-2019 NITTNIRAGKDITF
+2019 NITTNIRAGKDIAF

-2057 ILIQASADKYATNS
+2057 ILIQASADKYVTNS

-2076 NFGVTLM
+2076 NFGITLM
-2083 GAEGVSGGLNYGQM
+2083 GIEGVSGGLNYGQM

-2166 GKDKDGKPDNRNNG
+2166 GKDKDGNPDNRNNG

-2204 SVKVKVGGKLSLIGS
+2204 SIKVKVGGKLSLIGS

-2297 SKNSNDNKG
+2297 SKNSDDNKG

-2346 EVEGVNRDI
+2346 EVVGVNRDI

-2424 SILRLERKLQT
+2424 SISKVESKLAPINDI
-2435 VADFTSL
+2435 VSIF
-2442 IPTEQYHGGI
+2442 PTGEYDGGI
-2452 FEQLV
+2452 LEQIVKLV
-2457 RRKDQVKLIGIK
+2457 RKDKTPIIEIAIRK
-2469 IKMNE
+2469 NE
-2474 DGTPDIKLARK
+2474 DGTPSINLEEKR
-2485 KKLSEIEPDDEGKVY
+2485 KLSEVGVDENGKKQKTVQV
-2500 IFGNGIRET
+2500 FVNGIRERRT
-2509 EEGAVRNAILKSMSP
+2509 DAVRNAILKSMSP
-2524 ENLERYK
+2524 ENLEKYNR
-2531 SGKTVEIAL
+2531 GETVKIAL
-2540 IYNPTRG
+2540 IYNQTRG

-2556 AGKLCDGSK
+2556 VGKVFDGSW
-2565 SSLKI
+2565 SSFYI
-2570 TTNVSKETATI
+2570 ATGVSRGATI
-2581 LATRDRNVTY
+2581 AFASGDKSVNYDTGT
-2591 IYNMYSQ
+2591 YSQ
-2598 GNIVGLGAF
+2598 GNIVTVGGL
-2607 NWLQDNGIKLGYGN
+2607 NKLKNNNIKLGN
-2621 KNKFLVGMF
+2621 EETSFLLRMY
-2630 GSPIMRDLIAGFG
+2630 GSPTKKSTMVSFE
-2643 EPLNFTFR
+2643 EPLGIKVI
-2651 GSAINFP
+2651 GSAANMT
-2658 DFIGNDDKMYGVF
+2658 DFVAHSKKSLGIF
-2671 GETKLINYTDLGKTN
+2671 GETKLVNLANVEKVKNNKIQNLLSYVPLLKVFTKETGAGLSLPQLNDEKKEKDDYKYSIVVTREQKNQIISNYGLDKRIPEVEINKIINRIVNNSHGTYTYESAAIAES
-2686 IGKENNSLI
+2686 IGKKLEEYKVASPARKGEL
-2695 EKIKRGPIAKA
+2695 EKEIKY
-2706 LGRKQEM
+2706 L
-2713 PGLFVSR
+2713 
-2720 LFIADKDD
+2720 
-2728 NDFKY
+2728 
-2733 SYDITVDDIRRIKA
+2733 
-2747 NYINAKYQNEVF
+2747 
-2759 EDNDLINTIRYPH
+2759 
-2772 GVYTHIDPEKAEE
+2772 YTQDQLNKI
-2785 KYNLAVM
+2785 NLAM
-2792 YRKASPVEK
+2792 Y
-2801 KVIEERMKA
+2801 
-2810 INKEVHDYRLRLA
+2810 
-2823 IEGPPIL
+2823 GPPIYS
-2830 INSPYLIKTVE
+2830 NSEFLLDAVGKYNE
-2841 DYRKDE
+2841 EE
-2847 LRKEYG
+2847 LKNRYS

-2859 KGLPKNGKMNNS
+2859 KGLPKNKEMNNS
-2871 PQPYTRKETPAIAD
+2871 PQPYIRKNSTTVLD
-2885 INEYLNNLRKGVGL
+2885 INEYLRNLRKGVDK

>member
-138 KKADLVMANRNGVYI
+138 KKADLVMANRNGVYV

-280 NLVSVDDIVITANG
+280 DLVSVDDIVITANG

-442 NTKNIAEVKN
+442 NQKDVEDDKN

-513 ELNADKLENDGGKL
+513 ELNTDKLENDGGKL

-539 ISNKNGEI
+539 ISNKNGGI

-594 EDIKKE
+594 EDVKKE
-600 ENKKNES
+600 ENKNQKDVEDDKN
-607 NKNTENDEIKEK
+607 KEK

-631 GIIRGREISLGNVTG
+631 GVIRGRE
-646 NNKGKI
+646 
-652 DSLGALSFN
+652 
-661 GKIIVNK
+661 VN
-668 GGLIKGNI
+668 
-676 QELNTDKLENDEGK
+676 
-690 LVSTEKIS
+690 
-698 GRVKEISNKNGEILG
+698 
-713 TEIVKLIG
+713 
-721 DKLDNFSGLIKSN
+721 
-734 GKIALDIKETS
+734 
-745 NVKGYILSDGLTKED
+745 
-760 VKKEENKK
+760 
-768 IESNKNTEND
+768 
-778 ETKEKGIS
+778 
-786 ITGELDNTEGV
+786 
-797 IRGRKVSLGNVIGNN
+797 LGNVIGNN

-849 NDGGKLLSTG
+849 NDGGKLVSTE
-859 KISGRVKEISNKNG
+859 KISGTVKEISNKNG
-873 EILGTETVKLIGD
+873 EILGVQTVTLVGD
-886 KLDNFSG
+886 KLN
-893 LIKSNGKIALDIKE
+893 
-907 TSNIKGYIL
+907 
-916 SDGLTKEDIK
+916 
-926 KEENKNQKDIE
+926 
-937 DDKNKEKGINI
+937 
-948 TGDLD
+948 
-953 NTEGVIRGREV
+953 
-964 NLGNVIGNN
+964 
-973 KGKIDSLGALA
+973 
-984 FNGKIIVNKGGL
+984 
-996 ITGNI
+996 
-1001 QELNADKLENDG
+1001 
-1013 GKLLSTGKI
+1013 
-1022 SGRVKEISNK
+1022 
-1032 NGEILGTETVK
+1032 
-1043 LIGDKLDN
+1043 N
-1051 LSGVIRSYGKI
+1051 LSGVIRSYGKV
-1062 KLDEKDIS
+1062 KLNEKDVS

-1101 KDVNEKREQTT
+1101 KDVNEKREQTI

-1124 KGIIASLSQT
+1124 KGTIASLSQT

-1211 LSIDTQADLRNAK
+1211 LSIATQADLRNEK

-1275 IKVENGRVV
+1275 IEVKNGKVV
-1284 NGTAKYLDGVYRR
+1284 NGTEKYLSGAYRR

-1483 WRRRKED
+1483 WRRRKEN

-1515 VSGVIGNG
+1515 VSGIIGNG

-1533 LVLESSDIRAKD
+1533 LILESSDIRAKD
-1545 NIVLNAK
+1545 DIVLNAK
-1552 NNLLMLSTVDTE
+1552 NYLLMLSTVDTE
-1564 YKFKTETTSKR
+1564 YKFRTETTSKR

-1670 TSDYISDNREKYK
+1670 TSDYVSDNSEKYK

-1688 GEAGVTL
+1688 GDAGVTL
-1695 DSQGRLRVEGVDIQ
+1695 DSQGKLRIQGVDIQ
-1709 TIGPVYLKGVQG
+1709 TIGPVYLKGVKG

-1872 KNIYIT
+1872 KNIYIR

-1917 SKSVNARMALAL
+1917 SKNINARMALAL

-1947 KAIKE
+1947 KALKE

-2019 NITTNIRAGKDITF
+2019 NITTNIRAGKDIAF

-2076 NFGVTLM
+2076 NFGITLM
-2083 GAEGVSGGLNYGQM
+2083 GIEGVSGGLNYGQM

-2166 GKDKDGKPDNRNNG
+2166 GKDKDGNPDNRNNG

-2219 IIANVDDKG
+2219 IIANVDEKG
-2228 NDKGNLTL
+2228 KDKGNLTL

-2297 SKNSNDNKG
+2297 SKNSDDNKG

-2424 SILRLERKLQT
+2424 SILNFERKLQT
-2435 VADFTSL
+2435 ASDLTSL
-2442 IPTEQYHGGI
+2442 LPTEQYHGGI

-2485 KKLSEIEPDDEGKVY
+2485 KKLSEIKPDDEGKVY

-2531 SGKTVEIAL
+2531 SGKTIEIAL

-2547 LVADGLECV
+2547 LVADGLESV
-2556 AGKLCDGSK
+2556 AGKLFDGSK

-2570 TTNVSKETATI
+2570 NTNVSKETATI

-2598 GNIVGLGAF
+2598 GNIIGHGAF
-2607 NWLQDNGIKLGYGN
+2607 NWLASKGIKLGYD
-2621 KNKFLVGMF
+2621 KPEKFLVGMF
-2630 GSPIMRDLIAGFG
+2630 GSPVKRDVIAGFRG
-2643 EPLNFTFR
+2643 PLNFTFR

-2658 DFIGNDDKMYGVF
+2658 DFIGNENKWLGII
-2671 GETKLINYTDLGKTN
+2671 GETRLVGYKN
-2686 IGKENNSLI
+2686 IGKVKEKSWKDSVGNLFFVKSFLREQRMAGTPLAILNEEDKNNTDYGHSYEIL
-2695 EKIKRGPIAKA
+2695 
-2706 LGRKQEM
+2706 
-2713 PGLFVSR
+2713 
-2720 LFIADKDD
+2720 D
-2728 NDFKY
+2728 NDIRK
-2733 SYDITVDDIRRIKA
+2733 ITK
-2747 NYINAKYQNEVF
+2747 NYINSVKSGETVTERTFEVLKRVR
-2759 EDNDLINTIRYPH
+2759 DIIGYSH
-2772 GVYTHIDPEKAEE
+2772 GTYSYIDPEKGEELNNLINRYKDAGSEE
-2785 KYNLAVM
+2785 KVIIE
-2792 YRKASPVEK
+2792 RKMDK
-2801 KVIEERMKA
+2801 IYKDI
-2810 INKEVHDYRLRLA
+2810 HDYRLRLA

-2830 INSPYLIKTVE
+2830 EDSPYLTKTVE
-2841 DYRKDE
+2841 NYRKE
-2847 LRKEYG
+2847 EFRKEYG

-2859 KGLPKNGKMNNS
+2859 KGLPKNKEMNNS
-2871 PQPYTRKETPAIAD
+2871 PKPYKRKETPIITD

>member
-1 MTDKKALFVKGY
+1 MTDKKVLFVKGY

-27 LLLFNFNIFAEV
+27 LLLFSFNIFAEV

-138 KKADLVMANRNGVYI
+138 KRADLVMANRNGVYV

-169 SLEMKNGDLVAI
+169 SLEMKNGDLVTI

-280 NLVSVDDIVITANG
+280 DLVSVDDIVITANG

-371 KIKINS
+371 KIKINV

-412 EINAKETSNVKG
+412 EINVKETSNVKG

-442 NTKNIAEVKN
+442 NTENIAEVKN
-452 KEKGISITGDLDNTE
+452 KEKGINITGDLDNTE
-467 GVIRGREVN
+467 GVIRGRE
-476 LGNVIGN
+476 
-483 NKGKIDSLGALAFNG
+483 
-498 KIIVNKGGLITGNIQ
+498 
-513 ELNADKLENDGGKL
+513 
-527 LSTGKISGRVKE
+527 
-539 ISNKNGEI
+539 
-547 LGTETVKLIGD
+547 
-558 KLDNFSGLI
+558 
-567 KSNGKIALDIKETSN
+567 
-582 IKGYILSDGLTK
+582 
-594 EDIKKE
+594 
-600 ENKKNES
+600 
-607 NKNTENDEIKEK
+607 
-619 GISITGDLDNTE
+619 
-631 GIIRGREISLGNVTG
+631 ISLGNVT
-646 NNKGKI
+646 
-652 DSLGALSFN
+652 
-661 GKIIVNK
+661 
-668 GGLIKGNI
+668 
-676 QELNTDKLENDEGK
+676 
-690 LVSTEKIS
+690 
-698 GRVKEISNKNGEILG
+698 
-713 TEIVKLIG
+713 
-721 DKLDNFSGLIKSN
+721 
-734 GKIALDIKETS
+734 
-745 NVKGYILSDGLTKED
+745 
-760 VKKEENKK
+760 
-768 IESNKNTEND
+768 
-778 ETKEKGIS
+778 
-786 ITGELDNTEGV
+786 
-797 IRGRKVSLGNVIGNN
+797 GNN

-849 NDGGKLLSTG
+849 NDGGKLVSTE

-893 LIKSNGKIALDIKE
+893 LIKSNGKIALDVKE

-916 SDGLTKEDIK
+916 SDGLTKEDVK
-926 KEENKNQKDIE
+926 KEENKNTENIAE
-937 DDKNKEKGINI
+937 VKNKEKGINI

-953 NTEGVIRGREV
+953 NTEGVIRGREIS
-964 NLGNVIGNN
+964 LGNVTGNN
-973 KGKIDSLGALA
+973 KGKIDSLGALS

-1001 QELNADKLENDG
+1001 QKLNIDKLINDG
-1013 GKLLSTGKI
+1013 GKLVSTEKI

-1051 LSGVIRSYGKI
+1051 FSGLIKSNGKIALDVKETSNIKGYILSDGLTKEDVKKEENKNTENIAEVKNKEKGINITGDLDNTEGVIRGREISLGNVTGNNKGKIDSLGALSFNGKIIVNKGGLITGNIQKLNIDKLINDGGKLVSTEKISGTVKEISNKNGEILGVQTVTLVGDKLNNLSGVIRSYGKV
-1062 KLDEKDIS
+1062 KLNEKDVS

-1083 EQAQNWKVE
+1083 EQAKNWKVE
-1092 EKFKEDKNK
+1092 EKVTEESKENK
-1101 KDVNEKREQTT
+1101 KDIKEKQEKKEQTT
-1112 GTLLNIGKLDNT
+1112 GTLLNLGRLDNT

-1134 TVNVEKIA
+1134 TVNTEKIT
-1142 NNDGKIV
+1142 NEDGKIV

-1157 TANEYEYRGLVEGD
+1157 TPNEYEYRGLVEGD

-1211 LSIDTQADLRNAK
+1211 LSIAIQTDLRNAK

-1250 TYLEAKNGD
+1250 IYLEAKNGD

-1275 IKVENGRVV
+1275 IEVKNGRVV

-1483 WRRRKED
+1483 WRRRKEN

-1515 VSGVIGNG
+1515 VSGIIGNG

-1533 LVLESSDIRAKD
+1533 LILESSDIRAKD
-1545 NIVLNAK
+1545 DIVLNAK
-1552 NNLLMLSTVDTE
+1552 NYLLMLSTVDTE
-1564 YKFKTETTSKR
+1564 YKFRTETTSKR

-1670 TSDYISDNREKYK
+1670 TSDYVSDNSEKYK

-1709 TIGPVYLKGVQG
+1709 TIGPVYLKGVKG

-1785 EGDSVVSVGSKI
+1785 EGDRVVSVGSKI

-1829 RAGMFT
+1829 RAGIFT

-1917 SKSVNARMALAL
+1917 SKNINARMALAL

-1947 KAIKE
+1947 KALKE

-2019 NITTNIRAGKDITF
+2019 NITTNIRAGKDIAF

-2057 ILIQASADKYATNS
+2057 ILIQASADKYVTNS

-2076 NFGVTLM
+2076 NFGITLM
-2083 GAEGVSGGLNYGQM
+2083 GIEGVSGGLNYGQM

-2166 GKDKDGKPDNRNNG
+2166 GKDKDGNPDNRNNG

-2204 SVKVKVGGKLSLIGS
+2204 SIKVKVGGKLSLIGS

-2297 SKNSNDNKG
+2297 SKNSDDNKG

-2346 EVEGVNRDI
+2346 EVVGVNRDI

-2424 SILRLERKLQT
+2424 SISKVESKLAPINDI
-2435 VADFTSL
+2435 VSIF
-2442 IPTEQYHGGI
+2442 PTGEYDGGI
-2452 FEQLV
+2452 LEQIVKLV
-2457 RRKDQVKLIGIK
+2457 RKDKTPIIEIAIRK
-2469 IKMNE
+2469 NE
-2474 DGTPDIKLARK
+2474 DGTPSINLEEKR
-2485 KKLSEIEPDDEGKVY
+2485 KLSEVGVDENGKKQKTVQV
-2500 IFGNGIRET
+2500 FVNGIRERRT
-2509 EEGAVRNAILKSMSP
+2509 DAVRNAILKSMSP
-2524 ENLERYK
+2524 ENLEKYNR
-2531 SGKTVEIAL
+2531 GETVKIAL
-2540 IYNPTRG
+2540 IYNQTRG

-2556 AGKLCDGSK
+2556 VGKVFDGSW
-2565 SSLKI
+2565 SSFYI
-2570 TTNVSKETATI
+2570 ATGVSRGATI
-2581 LATRDRNVTY
+2581 AFASGDKSVNYDTGT
-2591 IYNMYSQ
+2591 YSQ
-2598 GNIVGLGAF
+2598 GNIVTVGGL
-2607 NWLQDNGIKLGYGN
+2607 NKLKNNNIKLGN
-2621 KNKFLVGMF
+2621 EETSFLLRMY
-2630 GSPIMRDLIAGFG
+2630 GSPTKKSTMVSFE
-2643 EPLNFTFR
+2643 EPLGIKVI
-2651 GSAINFP
+2651 GSAANMT
-2658 DFIGNDDKMYGVF
+2658 DFVAHSKKSLGIF
-2671 GETKLINYTDLGKTN
+2671 GETKLVNLANVEKVKNNKIQNLLSYVPLLKVFTKETGAGLSLPQLNDEKKEKDDYKYSIVVTREQKNQIISNYGLDKRIPEVEINKIINRIVNNSHGTYTYESAAIAES
-2686 IGKENNSLI
+2686 IGKKLEEYKVASPARKGEL
-2695 EKIKRGPIAKA
+2695 EKEIKY
-2706 LGRKQEM
+2706 L
-2713 PGLFVSR
+2713 
-2720 LFIADKDD
+2720 
-2728 NDFKY
+2728 
-2733 SYDITVDDIRRIKA
+2733 
-2747 NYINAKYQNEVF
+2747 
-2759 EDNDLINTIRYPH
+2759 
-2772 GVYTHIDPEKAEE
+2772 YTQDQLNKI
-2785 KYNLAVM
+2785 NLAM
-2792 YRKASPVEK
+2792 Y
-2801 KVIEERMKA
+2801 
-2810 INKEVHDYRLRLA
+2810 
-2823 IEGPPIL
+2823 GPPIYS
-2830 INSPYLIKTVE
+2830 NSEFLLDAVGKYNE
-2841 DYRKDE
+2841 EE
-2847 LRKEYG
+2847 LKNRYS

-2859 KGLPKNGKMNNS
+2859 KGLPKNKEMNNS
-2871 PQPYTRKETPAIAD
+2871 PQPYIRKNSTTVLD
-2885 INEYLNNLRKGVGL
+2885 INEYLRNLRKGVDK

>member
-1 MTDKKALFVKGY
+1 M
-13 FRNKLLRKTITFIM
+13 I
-27 LLLFNFNIFAEV
+27 
-39 VPDPASIGTRATK
+39 
-52 TASGID
+52 
-58 QLDIAAPNKNGTSY
+58 
-72 NSLKELQVSEQ
+72 
-83 GLILNN
+83 
-89 NKDIVANTK
+89 
-98 IAGYVARNRNLD
+98 
-110 NSIAANLIITE
+110 
-121 VTGKNRT
+121 
-128 NINGTVEVAG
+128 
-138 KKADLVMANRNGVYI
+138 
-153 NGGNFLNTDRV
+153 
-164 TLTTG
+164 
-169 SLEMKNGDLVAI
+169 
-181 NVSQGQIGIG
+181 
-191 EKGLNALNLTELELL
+191 
-206 GKTIDVSGVIK
+206 
-217 ASKETRLLVS
+217 
-227 AGGQTYEYKTKE
+227 
-239 VKSKGETYKGIA
+239 
-251 IDGKSVGSM
+251 
-260 YAGKI
+260 
-265 DIISNDKGA
+265 
-274 GVNTKG
+274 
-280 NLVSVDDIVITANG
+280 
-294 DITTAQVDSG
+294 
-304 KDLKYKTT
+304 
-312 QKVKMNGKTTVA
+312 
-324 KKVKVKA
+324 
-331 RETEIN
+331 
-337 AKVVT
+337 
-342 GYLEKALG
+342 
-350 KKSLDIESEKTNITA
+350 
-365 KIEAQG
+365 
-371 KIKINS
+371 
-377 NQIQNSGE
+377 
-385 IFATEKINIAGN
+385 
-397 KLNNNNGEIRSNQKI
+397 
-412 EINAKETSNVKG
+412 
-424 YILSDGLTK
+424 
-433 EDVKKEENK
+433 
-442 NTKNIAEVKN
+442 
-452 KEKGISITGDLDNTE
+452 
-467 GVIRGREVN
+467 
-476 LGNVIGN
+476 
-483 NKGKIDSLGALAFNG
+483 
-498 KIIVNKGGLITGNIQ
+498 
-513 ELNADKLENDGGKL
+513 NDGGKL
-527 LSTGKISGRVKE
+527 VSTEKISGTVKE

-547 LGTETVKLIGD
+547 LGVQTVTLVGD
-558 KLDNFSGLI
+558 KLN
-567 KSNGKIALDIKETSN
+567 
-582 IKGYILSDGLTK
+582 
-594 EDIKKE
+594 
-600 ENKKNES
+600 
-607 NKNTENDEIKEK
+607 
-619 GISITGDLDNTE
+619 
-631 GIIRGREISLGNVTG
+631 
-646 NNKGKI
+646 
-652 DSLGALSFN
+652 
-661 GKIIVNK
+661 
-668 GGLIKGNI
+668 
-676 QELNTDKLENDEGK
+676 
-690 LVSTEKIS
+690 
-698 GRVKEISNKNGEILG
+698 
-713 TEIVKLIG
+713 
-721 DKLDNFSGLIKSN
+721 
-734 GKIALDIKETS
+734 
-745 NVKGYILSDGLTKED
+745 
-760 VKKEENKK
+760 
-768 IESNKNTEND
+768 
-778 ETKEKGIS
+778 
-786 ITGELDNTEGV
+786 
-797 IRGRKVSLGNVIGNN
+797 
-812 KGKIDSLGA
+812 
-821 LSFNGKII
+821 
-829 VNKGGL
+829 
-835 ITGNIQKLNIDKLI
+835 
-849 NDGGKLLSTG
+849 
-859 KISGRVKEISNKNG
+859 
-873 EILGTETVKLIGD
+873 
-886 KLDNFSG
+886 
-893 LIKSNGKIALDIKE
+893 
-907 TSNIKGYIL
+907 
-916 SDGLTKEDIK
+916 
-926 KEENKNQKDIE
+926 
-937 DDKNKEKGINI
+937 
-948 TGDLD
+948 
-953 NTEGVIRGREV
+953 
-964 NLGNVIGNN
+964 
-973 KGKIDSLGALA
+973 
-984 FNGKIIVNKGGL
+984 
-996 ITGNI
+996 
-1001 QELNADKLENDG
+1001 
-1013 GKLLSTGKI
+1013 
-1022 SGRVKEISNK
+1022 
-1032 NGEILGTETVK
+1032 
-1043 LIGDKLDN
+1043 N
-1051 LSGVIRSYGKI
+1051 LSGVIRSYGKV
-1062 KLDEKDIS
+1062 KLNEKDVS

-1083 EQAQNWKVE
+1083 EQAKNWKVE
-1092 EKFKEDKNK
+1092 EKVTEESKENK
-1101 KDVNEKREQTT
+1101 KDIKEKQEKKEQTT
-1112 GTLLNIGKLDNT
+1112 GTLLNLGRLDNT

-1134 TVNVEKIA
+1134 TVNTEKIT
-1142 NNDGKIV
+1142 NEDGKIV

-1157 TANEYEYRGLVEGD
+1157 TPNEYEYRGLVEGD

-1211 LSIDTQADLRNAK
+1211 LSIAIQTDLRNAK

-1250 TYLEAKNGD
+1250 IYLEAKNGD

-1275 IKVENGRVV
+1275 IEVKNGRVV

-1483 WRRRKED
+1483 WRRRKEN

-1515 VSGVIGNG
+1515 VSGIIGNG

-1533 LVLESSDIRAKD
+1533 LILESSDIRAKD
-1545 NIVLNAK
+1545 DIVLNAK
-1552 NNLLMLSTVDTE
+1552 NYLLMLSTVDTE
-1564 YKFKTETTSKR
+1564 YKFRTETTSKR

-1615 ADNKGVFAQGVNFNA
+1615 VDNKGVFAQGVNFNA

-1670 TSDYISDNREKYK
+1670 TSDYVSDNSEKYK

-1688 GEAGVTL
+1688 GDAGVTL
-1695 DSQGRLRVEGVDIQ
+1695 DSQGKLRIQGVDIQ
-1709 TIGPVYLKGVQG
+1709 TIGPVYLKGVKG

-1785 EGDSVVSVGSKI
+1785 EGDRVVSVGSKI

-1829 RAGMFT
+1829 RAGIFT

-1917 SKSVNARMALAL
+1917 SKNINARMALAL

-1947 KAIKE
+1947 KALKE

-2019 NITTNIRAGKDITF
+2019 NITTNIRAGKDIAF

-2057 ILIQASADKYATNS
+2057 ILIQASADKYVTNS

-2076 NFGVTLM
+2076 NFGITLM
-2083 GAEGVSGGLNYGQM
+2083 GIEGVSGGLNYGQM

-2166 GKDKDGKPDNRNNG
+2166 GKDKDGNPDNRNNG

-2228 NDKGNLTL
+2228 KDKGNLTL

-2257 SVELN
+2257 SVEIN

-2297 SKNSNDNKG
+2297 SKNSDDNKG

-2398 LDDFNEKALGKSRP
+2398 LDDFNEKILKNP
-2412 DYEIKFRNKVYE
+2412 KEDYEIKFRNKVYE
-2424 SILRLERKLQT
+2424 SILNFERKLQT
-2435 VADFTSL
+2435 ASDLTSL
-2442 IPTEQYHGGI
+2442 LPTEQYHGGI

-2531 SGKTVEIAL
+2531 SGKTIEIAL

-2570 TTNVSKETATI
+2570 NTNVSKETATI

-2607 NWLQDNGIKLGYGN
+2607 YWLQDNGIKLGYKD

-2658 DFIGNDDKMYGVF
+2658 DFIGNDDKWLGII
-2671 GETKLINYTDLGKTN
+2671 GETRLVGYKN
-2686 IGKENNSLI
+2686 I
-2695 EKIKRGPIAKA
+2695 EKVKEKSWKDSVGNLFFVKSFLREQRMAGTPLAILNEEDKNDTDYGHSYEIEKEDIKNIKKNYLKSLKEDTKFNDGI
-2706 LGRKQEM
+2706 L
-2713 PGLFVSR
+2713 
-2720 LFIADKDD
+2720 KDIIGYSHGT
-2728 NDFKY
+2728 Y
-2733 SYDITVDDIRRIKA
+2733 SY
-2747 NYINAKYQNEVF
+2747 
-2759 EDNDLINTIRYPH
+2759 
-2772 GVYTHIDPEKAEE
+2772 IDPEKGEE
-2785 KYNLAVM
+2785 LNNLINRYKDAG
-2792 YRKASPVEK
+2792 SEG
-2801 KVIEERMKA
+2801 KVIIERKMDK
-2810 INKEVHDYRLRLA
+2810 IYKDIHDYRLRLA

-2830 INSPYLIKTVE
+2830 VNSPFLIKAVE
-2841 DYRKDE
+2841 DYRKEE
-2847 LRKEYG
+2847 LKKEYG

-2871 PQPYTRKETPAIAD
+2871 PKPYKRKETPIITD

>member
-1 MTDKKALFVKGY
+1 MTDKKALFEKGY

-138 KKADLVMANRNGVYI
+138 KRADLVMANRNGVYV

-280 NLVSVDDIVITANG
+280 DLVSVDDIVITANG
-294 DITTAQVDSG
+294 DITTAQIDSG

-371 KIKINS
+371 KIKINA

-412 EINAKETSNVKG
+412 EINVKETSNVKG

-467 GVIRGREVN
+467 GVIRGREIS
-476 LGNVIGN
+476 LGNVTGN
-483 NKGKIDSLGALAFNG
+483 NKGKIDSLGALGFNG

-513 ELNADKLENDGGKL
+513 ELNTDKLENDGGKL
-527 LSTGKISGRVKE
+527 LSTGKISGTVKE

-594 EDIKKE
+594 EDVKKE
-600 ENKKNES
+600 ENKNTKNIAEV
-607 NKNTENDEIKEK
+607 KNKEK

-631 GIIRGREISLGNVTG
+631 GVIRGREISLGNVTG

-652 DSLGALSFN
+652 DSLGAL
-661 GKIIVNK
+661 G
-668 GGLIKGNI
+668 
-676 QELNTDKLENDEGK
+676 
-690 LVSTEKIS
+690 
-698 GRVKEISNKNGEILG
+698 
-713 TEIVKLIG
+713 
-721 DKLDNFSGLIKSN
+721 
-734 GKIALDIKETS
+734 
-745 NVKGYILSDGLTKED
+745 
-760 VKKEENKK
+760 
-768 IESNKNTEND
+768 
-778 ETKEKGIS
+778 
-786 ITGELDNTEGV
+786 
-797 IRGRKVSLGNVIGNN
+797 
-812 KGKIDSLGA
+812 
-821 LSFNGKII
+821 
-829 VNKGGL
+829 
-835 ITGNIQKLNIDKLI
+835 
-849 NDGGKLLSTG
+849 
-859 KISGRVKEISNKNG
+859 
-873 EILGTETVKLIGD
+873 
-886 KLDNFSG
+886 
-893 LIKSNGKIALDIKE
+893 
-907 TSNIKGYIL
+907 
-916 SDGLTKEDIK
+916 
-926 KEENKNQKDIE
+926 
-937 DDKNKEKGINI
+937 
-948 TGDLD
+948 
-953 NTEGVIRGREV
+953 
-964 NLGNVIGNN
+964 
-973 KGKIDSLGALA
+973 

-1001 QELNADKLENDG
+1001 QELNTDKLENDG

-1022 SGRVKEISNK
+1022 SGTVKEISNK
-1032 NGEILGTETVK
+1032 NGEILGVQTVT
-1043 LIGDKLDN
+1043 LVGDKLNN
-1051 LSGVIRSYGKI
+1051 LSGVIRSYGKV
-1062 KLDEKDIS
+1062 KLNEKDVS

-1124 KGIIASLSQT
+1124 KGTIASLSQT

-1211 LSIDTQADLRNAK
+1211 LSIATQADFYNTK
-1224 DISATN
+1224 DISARN
-1230 LLSITAKNIEN
+1230 LLSITAENIEN

-1275 IKVENGRVV
+1275 IEVKNGKVV
-1284 NGTAKYLDGVYRR
+1284 NGTEKYLSGAYRR

-1459 LVDNRKGVTET
+1459 LVDNRKDGS
-1470 YTEMREVKPERKW
+1470 
-1483 WRRRKED
+1483 
-1490 EKPEPK
+1490 
-1496 KYVQVQV
+1496 
-1503 YKYWDTVNKTKT
+1503 WDIVNKTKT

-1545 NIVLNAK
+1545 DIVLNAK

-1670 TSDYISDNREKYK
+1670 TSDYVSDNSEKYK

-1695 DSQGRLRVEGVDIQ
+1695 DSQGRLRIEGVDIQ

-1727 NEVSSKYE
+1727 NEVSSRYK
-1735 VHTSKSL
+1735 VHTSKGF
-1742 KIGSDKSGLFKGL
+1742 KITGNKNGIFAGV
-1755 KIEQDKNTKE
+1755 EQNKNTKE
-1765 MDTIKSVG
+1765 MDNIKSIG

-1778 KGSTVTI
+1778 KGSTITI
-1785 EGDSVVSVGSKI
+1785 EGDSIVSVGSKI

-1853 KSNEGKTI
+1853 KINEGKTI
-1861 VTPEKNILVTN
+1861 VTPEKNTLVTN

-1917 SKSVNARMALAL
+1917 SKSINARMALAL

-1952 IPNLGRLISFTRDMA
+1952 IPNLGRVISFTRDMA
-1967 KGKSLLESLEGKEN
+1967 KGKSLLESLEGKEK

-2019 NITTNIRAGKDITF
+2019 NITTTIRAGKDIAF

-2057 ILIQASADKYATNS
+2057 ILIQASTDKYATNS

-2083 GAEGVSGGLNYGQM
+2083 GIEGVSGGLNYGQM

-2166 GKDKDGKPDNRNNG
+2166 GKDKDGNPDNRNNG

-2219 IIANVDDKG
+2219 IIANVDEKG

-2257 SVELN
+2257 SVEIN

-2297 SKNSNDNKG
+2297 SKNSDDNKG

-2398 LDDFNEKALGKSRP
+2398 LDDFNEKILKNP
-2412 DYEIKFRNKVYE
+2412 KEDYEIKFRNKVYE

-2531 SGKTVEIAL
+2531 SGKTIEIAL

-2630 GSPIMRDLIAGFG
+2630 GSPIAKNLIAGFG

-2651 GSAINFP
+2651 GSAINFR
-2658 DFIGNDDKMYGVF
+2658 DFIGNDDKIFGIF
-2671 GETKLINYTDLGKTN
+2671 GESTLINPENINRVKEHLWTDKLGN
-2686 IGKENNSLI
+2686 FFG
-2695 EKIKRGPIAKA
+2695 AKA
-2706 LGRKQEM
+2706 IFRRQTM
-2713 PGLFVSR
+2713 AGLYLPEV
-2720 LFIADKDD
+2720 LVNKNKDKDEYRYSIVIG
-2728 NDFKY
+2728 NDEKRIIKNNY
-2733 SYDITVDDIRRIKA
+2733 SKILEKDMEILDQGI
-2747 NYINAKYQNEVF
+2747 EVVIS
-2759 EDNDLINTIRYPH
+2759 DPH
-2772 GVYTHIDPEKAEE
+2772 GTYTFDSPVIAENVN
-2785 KYNLAVM
+2785 NLLVD
-2792 YRKASPVEK
+2792 YRKATTP
-2801 KVIEERMKA
+2801 EEREKYKNE
-2810 INKEVHDYRLRLA
+2810 IISLYTKDQQNKVNLA
-2823 IEGPPIL
+2823 MYGPPIFTD
-2830 INSPYLIKTVE
+2830 SPFLLKAVE
-2841 DYRKDE
+2841 DYKKDE

-2859 KGLPKNGKMNNS
+2859 KNLPKNKEININ
-2871 PQPYTRKETPAIAD
+2871 PQPYTRKEAQPTLGIE
-2885 INEYLNNLRKGVGL
+2885 EYLKGLRKGVGL

>member
-110 NSIAANLIITE
+110 DSIAANLIITE

-138 KKADLVMANRNGVYI
+138 KKADLVMANRNGVYV

-280 NLVSVDDIVITANG
+280 DLVSVDDIVITANG

-442 NTKNIAEVKN
+442 NQKDVEDDKN

-513 ELNADKLENDGGKL
+513 ELN
-527 LSTGKISGRVKE
+527 
-539 ISNKNGEI
+539 
-547 LGTETVKLIGD
+547 
-558 KLDNFSGLI
+558 
-567 KSNGKIALDIKETSN
+567 
-582 IKGYILSDGLTK
+582 
-594 EDIKKE
+594 
-600 ENKKNES
+600 
-607 NKNTENDEIKEK
+607 
-619 GISITGDLDNTE
+619 
-631 GIIRGREISLGNVTG
+631 
-646 NNKGKI
+646 
-652 DSLGALSFN
+652 
-661 GKIIVNK
+661 
-668 GGLIKGNI
+668 
-676 QELNTDKLENDEGK
+676 TDKLE
-690 LVSTEKIS
+690 
-698 GRVKEISNKNGEILG
+698 
-713 TEIVKLIG
+713 
-721 DKLDNFSGLIKSN
+721 
-734 GKIALDIKETS
+734 
-745 NVKGYILSDGLTKED
+745 
-760 VKKEENKK
+760 
-768 IESNKNTEND
+768 
-778 ETKEKGIS
+778 
-786 ITGELDNTEGV
+786 
-797 IRGRKVSLGNVIGNN
+797 
-812 KGKIDSLGA
+812 
-821 LSFNGKII
+821 
-829 VNKGGL
+829 
-835 ITGNIQKLNIDKLI
+835 

-953 NTEGVIRGREV
+953 NTEGVIRGRKV
-964 NLGNVIGNN
+964 SLGNVTGNN
-973 KGKIDSLGALA
+973 KGKIDSLGALS

-1001 QELNADKLENDG
+1001 QKLNIDKLINDG
-1013 GKLLSTGKI
+1013 GKLVSTEKI
-1022 SGRVKEISNK
+1022 SGTVKEISNK
-1032 NGEILGTETVK
+1032 NGEILGVQTVT
-1043 LIGDKLDN
+1043 LVGDKLNN
-1051 LSGVIRSYGKI
+1051 LSGVIRSYGKV
-1062 KLDEKDIS
+1062 KLNEKDVS

-1083 EQAQNWKVE
+1083 EQAKNWKVE
-1092 EKFKEDKNK
+1092 EKVTEESKENK
-1101 KDVNEKREQTT
+1101 KDIKEKQEKKEQTT
-1112 GTLLNIGKLDNT
+1112 GTLLNLGRLDNT

-1134 TVNVEKIA
+1134 TVNTEKIT
-1142 NNDGKIV
+1142 NEDGKIV

-1157 TANEYEYRGLVEGD
+1157 TPNEYEYRGLVEGD

-1211 LSIDTQADLRNAK
+1211 LSIAIQTDLRNAK

-1250 TYLEAKNGD
+1250 IYLEAKNGD

-1275 IKVENGRVV
+1275 IEVKNGRVV

-1470 YTEMREVKPERKW
+1470 YTEMREVKPEKKW
-1483 WRRRKED
+1483 WRRRKEN

-1515 VSGVIGNG
+1515 VSGIIGNG

-1533 LVLESSDIRAKD
+1533 LILESSDIRAKD
-1545 NIVLNAK
+1545 DIVLNAK
-1552 NNLLMLSTVDTE
+1552 NYLLMLSTVDTE
-1564 YKFKTETTSKR
+1564 YKFRTETTSKR

-1670 TSDYISDNREKYK
+1670 TSDYVSDNSEKYK

-1688 GEAGVTL
+1688 GDAGVTL
-1695 DSQGRLRVEGVDIQ
+1695 DSQGKLRIQGVDIQ
-1709 TIGPVYLKGVQG
+1709 TIGPVYLKGVKG

-1872 KNIYIT
+1872 KNIYIR

-1917 SKSVNARMALAL
+1917 SKNINARMALAL

-1952 IPNLGRLISFTRDMA
+1952 IPNLGRVISFTRDMA
-1967 KGKSLLESLEGKEN
+1967 KGKSLLESLEGKEK

-2019 NITTNIRAGKDITF
+2019 NITTNIRAGKDIAF

-2076 NFGVTLM
+2076 NFGFTLM
-2083 GAEGVSGGLNYGQM
+2083 GIEGVSGGLNYGQM

-2166 GKDKDGKPDNRNNG
+2166 GKDKDGNPDNRNNG

-2297 SKNSNDNKG
+2297 SKNSDDNKG

-2319 YGIGIEGSDKRK
+2319 YGIGIKGSDKRK

-2346 EVEGVNRDI
+2346 EVVGINRDI

-2398 LDDFNEKALGKSRP
+2398 LDDFNEKILKNP
-2412 DYEIKFRNKVYE
+2412 KEDYEIKFRNKVYE

-2485 KKLSEIEPDDEGKVY
+2485 KKLSEIKPDDEGKVY

-2547 LVADGLECV
+2547 FVADGLECV

-2607 NWLQDNGIKLGYGN
+2607 NWLQDNGIKLGYKD

-2630 GSPIMRDLIAGFG
+2630 GSPIARNLIVGF
-2643 EPLNFTFR
+2643 EDNLSFTFR
-2651 GSAINFP
+2651 GSAINFR
-2658 DFIGNDDKMYGVF
+2658 DFIGNDDKIFGIF
-2671 GETKLINYTDLGKTN
+2671 GESTLINPENINRVKEHLWTDKLGNFFGTKAILRRET
-2686 IGKENNSLI
+2686 IG
-2695 EKIKRGPIAKA
+2695 
-2706 LGRKQEM
+2706 
-2713 PGLFVSR
+2713 GLYLPEV
-2720 LFIADKDD
+2720 LVNKNKDKDEYR
-2728 NDFKY
+2728 Y
-2733 SYDITVDDIRRIKA
+2733 SMVVGNKEIEGIQQNYSKILNLNEILSKKGIEMVISDSHGTYTFNSPVIAENINNLLTDYRRAIT
-2747 NYINAKYQNEVF
+2747 
-2759 EDNDLINTIRYPH
+2759 
-2772 GVYTHIDPEKAEE
+2772 PEERE
-2785 KYNLAVM
+2785 KYKNEIISLYTKDQQNKVNLAM
-2792 YRKASPVEK
+2792 Y
-2801 KVIEERMKA
+2801 
-2810 INKEVHDYRLRLA
+2810 
-2823 IEGPPIL
+2823 GPPIFTD
-2830 INSPYLIKTVE
+2830 SPFLLKAVE
-2841 DYRKDE
+2841 DYKKDE

-2859 KGLPKNGKMNNS
+2859 KNLPKNKEININ
-2871 PQPYTRKETPAIAD
+2871 PQPYTRKEAQPTLGIK
-2885 INEYLNNLRKGVGL
+2885 EYLKGLREGVGL

>member
-1 MTDKKALFVKGY
+1 MTDKKVLFVKGY

-27 LLLFNFNIFAEV
+27 LLLFSFNIFAEV

-138 KKADLVMANRNGVYI
+138 KRADLVMANRNGVYV

-280 NLVSVDDIVITANG
+280 DLVSVDDIVITANG

-371 KIKINS
+371 KIKINA

-442 NTKNIAEVKN
+442 NTENIAEVKN
-452 KEKGISITGDLDNTE
+452 KEKGINITGDLDNTE

-476 LGNVIGN
+476 LGNVTGN
-483 NKGKIDSLGALAFNG
+483 NKGKIDSLGALSFNG

-527 LSTGKISGRVKE
+527 LSTGKIRGRVKE

-567 KSNGKIALDIKETSN
+567 KSNGKIALDVKETSN
-582 IKGYILSDGLTK
+582 VKGYILSDGLTK

-600 ENKKNES
+600 ENKNQKDIEDDKN
-607 NKNTENDEIKEK
+607 KEK

-631 GIIRGREISLGNVTG
+631 GVIRGRKISLGNVTG

-676 QELNTDKLENDEGK
+676 QELNADKLENDEGK
-690 LVSTEKIS
+690 LI
-698 GRVKEISNKNGEILG
+698 
-713 TEIVKLIG
+713 
-721 DKLDNFSGLIKSN
+721 
-734 GKIALDIKETS
+734 
-745 NVKGYILSDGLTKED
+745 
-760 VKKEENKK
+760 
-768 IESNKNTEND
+768 
-778 ETKEKGIS
+778 
-786 ITGELDNTEGV
+786 
-797 IRGRKVSLGNVIGNN
+797 
-812 KGKIDSLGA
+812 
-821 LSFNGKII
+821 
-829 VNKGGL
+829 
-835 ITGNIQKLNIDKLI
+835 
-849 NDGGKLLSTG
+849 STG
-859 KISGRVKEISNKNG
+859 KIRGRVKEISNKNG

-886 KLDNFSG
+886 KLNNFSG
-893 LIKSNGKIALDIKE
+893 LIKSNGKIALDVKE
-907 TSNIKGYIL
+907 ISNVKGYIL

-953 NTEGVIRGREV
+953 NTEGVIRGRKV
-964 NLGNVIGNN
+964 SLGNVTGNN
-973 KGKIDSLGALA
+973 KGKIDSLGTLS

-1001 QELNADKLENDG
+1001 QKLNIDKLINDG
-1013 GKLLSTGKI
+1013 GKLVSTEKI
-1022 SGRVKEISNK
+1022 SGTVKEISNK
-1032 NGEILGTETVK
+1032 NGEILGVQTVT
-1043 LIGDKLDN
+1043 LVGDKLNN
-1051 LSGVIRSYGKI
+1051 LSGVIRSYGKV
-1062 KLDEKDIS
+1062 KLNEKDVS

-1083 EQAQNWKVE
+1083 EQAKNWKVE
-1092 EKFKEDKNK
+1092 EKVTEESKENK
-1101 KDVNEKREQTT
+1101 KDIKEKQEKKEQTT
-1112 GTLLNIGKLDNT
+1112 GTLLNLGRLDNT

-1134 TVNVEKIA
+1134 TVNTEKIT
-1142 NNDGKIV
+1142 NEDGKIV

-1157 TANEYEYRGLVEGD
+1157 TPNEYEYRGLVEGD

-1211 LSIDTQADLRNAK
+1211 LSIAIQTDLRNAK

-1250 TYLEAKNGD
+1250 IYLEAKNGD

-1275 IKVENGRVV
+1275 IEVKNGRVV

-1483 WRRRKED
+1483 WRRRKEN

-1533 LVLESSDIRAKD
+1533 LILESSDIRAKD
-1545 NIVLNAK
+1545 DIVLNAK
-1552 NNLLMLSTVDTE
+1552 NYLLMLSTVDTE
-1564 YKFKTETTSKR
+1564 YKFRTETTSKR

-1670 TSDYISDNREKYK
+1670 TSDYVSDNSEKYK

-1688 GEAGVTL
+1688 GDAGVTL
-1695 DSQGRLRVEGVDIQ
+1695 DSQGKLRIQGVDIQ
-1709 TIGPVYLKGVQG
+1709 TIGPVYLKGVKG

-1765 MDTIKSVG
+1765 IDTIKSVG

-1872 KNIYIT
+1872 KNIYIR

-1917 SKSVNARMALAL
+1917 SKNINARMALAL

-1947 KAIKE
+1947 KALKE

-2019 NITTNIRAGKDITF
+2019 NITTNIRAGKDIAF

-2076 NFGVTLM
+2076 NFGITLM
-2083 GAEGVSGGLNYGQM
+2083 GIEGVSGGLNYGQM

-2166 GKDKDGKPDNRNNG
+2166 GKDKDGNPDNRNNG

-2274 KENKEKDKKDND
+2274 KENKEKDKKDKKDND

-2297 SKNSNDNKG
+2297 SKNSDDNKG

-2435 VADFTSL
+2435 VADYTSL

-2457 RRKDQVKLIGIK
+2457 RKKDQVKLIGIK

-2485 KKLSEIEPDDEGKVY
+2485 KKLSEIKPDDEGKVY

-2547 LVADGLECV
+2547 FVADGLECV

-2607 NWLQDNGIKLGYGN
+2607 NWLQDNGIKLGYKD

-2630 GSPIMRDLIAGFG
+2630 GSPIARNLIVGF
-2643 EPLNFTFR
+2643 EDNLSFTFR
-2651 GSAINFP
+2651 GSAINFR
-2658 DFIGNDDKMYGVF
+2658 DFIGNDDKIFGIF
-2671 GETKLINYTDLGKTN
+2671 GESTLINPENINRVKEHLWTDKLGNFFGTKAILRRET
-2686 IGKENNSLI
+2686 IG
-2695 EKIKRGPIAKA
+2695 
-2706 LGRKQEM
+2706 
-2713 PGLFVSR
+2713 GLYLPEV
-2720 LFIADKDD
+2720 LVNKNKDKDEYR
-2728 NDFKY
+2728 Y
-2733 SYDITVDDIRRIKA
+2733 SIVIGDKEINKIQENYSKVLKKGIELSGEGIKSVISDSHGTYTFNSPVIAENINNLLTDYRRAIT
-2747 NYINAKYQNEVF
+2747 
-2759 EDNDLINTIRYPH
+2759 
-2772 GVYTHIDPEKAEE
+2772 PEERE
-2785 KYNLAVM
+2785 KYKNEIISLYTKDQQNKVNLAM
-2792 YRKASPVEK
+2792 Y
-2801 KVIEERMKA
+2801 
-2810 INKEVHDYRLRLA
+2810 
-2823 IEGPPIL
+2823 GPPIFTD
-2830 INSPYLIKTVE
+2830 SPFLLKAVE
-2841 DYRKDE
+2841 DYKKDE

-2859 KGLPKNGKMNNS
+2859 KNLPKNKEININ
-2871 PQPYTRKETPAIAD
+2871 PQPYTRKEAQPTLGIK
-2885 INEYLNNLRKGVGL
+2885 EYLKGLREGVGL

>member
-138 KKADLVMANRNGVYI
+138 KRADLVMANRNGIYV
-153 NGGNFLNTDRV
+153 NGGSFLNTDRV

-280 NLVSVDDIVITANG
+280 DLVSVDDIVITANG

-442 NTKNIAEVKN
+442 NQKDVEDDKN

-513 ELNADKLENDGGKL
+513 ELNTDKLENDGGKL

-539 ISNKNGEI
+539 ISNKNGGI

-594 EDIKKE
+594 EDVKKE
-600 ENKKNES
+600 ENKNQKDVEDDKN
-607 NKNTENDEIKEK
+607 KEK

-631 GIIRGREISLGNVTG
+631 GVIRGRE
-646 NNKGKI
+646 
-652 DSLGALSFN
+652 
-661 GKIIVNK
+661 VN
-668 GGLIKGNI
+668 
-676 QELNTDKLENDEGK
+676 
-690 LVSTEKIS
+690 
-698 GRVKEISNKNGEILG
+698 
-713 TEIVKLIG
+713 
-721 DKLDNFSGLIKSN
+721 
-734 GKIALDIKETS
+734 
-745 NVKGYILSDGLTKED
+745 
-760 VKKEENKK
+760 
-768 IESNKNTEND
+768 
-778 ETKEKGIS
+778 
-786 ITGELDNTEGV
+786 
-797 IRGRKVSLGNVIGNN
+797 LGNVIGNN

-849 NDGGKLLSTG
+849 NDGGKLVSTE
-859 KISGRVKEISNKNG
+859 KISGTVKEISNKNG
-873 EILGTETVKLIGD
+873 EILGVQTVTLVGD
-886 KLDNFSG
+886 KLN
-893 LIKSNGKIALDIKE
+893 
-907 TSNIKGYIL
+907 
-916 SDGLTKEDIK
+916 
-926 KEENKNQKDIE
+926 
-937 DDKNKEKGINI
+937 
-948 TGDLD
+948 
-953 NTEGVIRGREV
+953 
-964 NLGNVIGNN
+964 
-973 KGKIDSLGALA
+973 
-984 FNGKIIVNKGGL
+984 
-996 ITGNI
+996 
-1001 QELNADKLENDG
+1001 
-1013 GKLLSTGKI
+1013 
-1022 SGRVKEISNK
+1022 
-1032 NGEILGTETVK
+1032 
-1043 LIGDKLDN
+1043 N
-1051 LSGVIRSYGKI
+1051 LSGVIRSYGKV
-1062 KLDEKDIS
+1062 KLNEKDVS

-1101 KDVNEKREQTT
+1101 KDVNEKREQTI

-1124 KGIIASLSQT
+1124 KGTIASLSQT

-1171 YSTTLNAKKIII
+1171 YATTLNAKKIII

-1211 LSIDTQADLRNAK
+1211 LSIATQADLRNEK

-1275 IKVENGRVV
+1275 IEVKNGKVV
-1284 NGTAKYLDGVYRR
+1284 NGTEKYLSGAYRR

-1483 WRRRKED
+1483 WRRRKEN

-1515 VSGVIGNG
+1515 VSGIIGNG

-1533 LVLESSDIRAKD
+1533 LILESSDIRAKD
-1545 NIVLNAK
+1545 DIVLNAK
-1552 NNLLMLSTVDTE
+1552 NYLLMLSTVDTE
-1564 YKFKTETTSKR
+1564 YKFRTETTSKR

-1670 TSDYISDNREKYK
+1670 TSDYVSDNSEKYK

-1688 GEAGVTL
+1688 GDAGVTL
-1695 DSQGRLRVEGVDIQ
+1695 DSQGKLRIQGVDIQ
-1709 TIGPVYLKGVQG
+1709 TIGPVYLKGVKG

-1872 KNIYIT
+1872 KNIYIR

-1917 SKSVNARMALAL
+1917 SKNINARMALAL
-1929 GINLGGFKD
+1929 GINLSGFKD

-1952 IPNLGRLISFTRDMA
+1952 IPNLGRVISFTRDMA
-1967 KGKSLLESLEGKEN
+1967 KGKSLLESLEGKEK

-2019 NITTNIRAGKDITF
+2019 NITTNIRAGKDIAF

-2044 IRAEND
+2044 IRAENN

-2076 NFGVTLM
+2076 NFGFTLM
-2083 GAEGVSGGLNYGQM
+2083 GIEGVSGGLNYGQM

-2160 GYSLKY
+2160 GYSFKKEKAQDGTVSKKGDGSLGLSFG
-2166 GKDKDGKPDNRNNG
+2166 GKDKK
-2180 NLGLSYGERKKL
+2180 

-2297 SKNSNDNKG
+2297 SKNSDDNKG

-2319 YGIGIEGSDKRK
+2319 YGIGIEGYDKRK

-2346 EVEGVNRDI
+2346 EVVGVNRDI
-2355 GKSDE
+2355 GKSEE

-2367 KKVEIEYKSERNSWG
+2367 KKIEIEYKSERNSWG

-2398 LDDFNEKALGKSRP
+2398 LDDFNEKILKNP
-2412 DYEIKFRNKVYE
+2412 KEDYEIKFRNKVYE

-2485 KKLSEIEPDDEGKVY
+2485 KKLSEIKPDDEGKVY

-2547 LVADGLECV
+2547 FVADGLECV

-2570 TTNVSKETATI
+2570 TTNVSKETAEI
-2581 LATRDRNVTY
+2581 LGTRDRKVTY

-2607 NWLQDNGIKLGYGN
+2607 NWLQDNGIKLGYKD

-2630 GSPIMRDLIAGFG
+2630 GSPIARNLIAGFG
-2643 EPLNFTFR
+2643 EPLSFTFR
-2651 GSAINFP
+2651 GSAINFR
-2658 DFIGNDDKMYGVF
+2658 DFIGNDDKIFGIF
-2671 GETKLINYTDLGKTN
+2671 GESTLINPENINRVKEHLWTDKLGNFFGTKAILRRET
-2686 IGKENNSLI
+2686 IG
-2695 EKIKRGPIAKA
+2695 
-2706 LGRKQEM
+2706 
-2713 PGLFVSR
+2713 GLYLPEV
-2720 LFIADKDD
+2720 LVNKNKDKDEYR
-2728 NDFKY
+2728 Y
-2733 SYDITVDDIRRIKA
+2733 SMVVGNKEIEGIQQNYSKILNLNEILSKKGIEMVISDSHGTYTFNSPVIAENINNLLTDYRRAIT
-2747 NYINAKYQNEVF
+2747 
-2759 EDNDLINTIRYPH
+2759 
-2772 GVYTHIDPEKAEE
+2772 PEERE
-2785 KYNLAVM
+2785 KYKNEIISLYTKDQQNKVNLAM
-2792 YRKASPVEK
+2792 Y
-2801 KVIEERMKA
+2801 
-2810 INKEVHDYRLRLA
+2810 
-2823 IEGPPIL
+2823 GPPIFTD
-2830 INSPYLIKTVE
+2830 SPFLLKAVE
-2841 DYRKDE
+2841 DYKKDE

-2859 KGLPKNGKMNNS
+2859 KNLPKNKEININ
-2871 PQPYTRKETPAIAD
+2871 PQPYTRKEAQPTLGIK
-2885 INEYLNNLRKGVGL
+2885 EYLKGLREGVGL

>member
-138 KKADLVMANRNGVYI
+138 KKADLVMANRNGVYV

-227 AGGQTYEYKTKE
+227 AGGQTYQYKTKE

-280 NLVSVDDIVITANG
+280 DLVSVDDIVITANG

-442 NTKNIAEVKN
+442 NQKDVEDDKN

-513 ELNADKLENDGGKL
+513 ELN
-527 LSTGKISGRVKE
+527 
-539 ISNKNGEI
+539 
-547 LGTETVKLIGD
+547 
-558 KLDNFSGLI
+558 
-567 KSNGKIALDIKETSN
+567 
-582 IKGYILSDGLTK
+582 
-594 EDIKKE
+594 
-600 ENKKNES
+600 
-607 NKNTENDEIKEK
+607 
-619 GISITGDLDNTE
+619 
-631 GIIRGREISLGNVTG
+631 
-646 NNKGKI
+646 
-652 DSLGALSFN
+652 
-661 GKIIVNK
+661 
-668 GGLIKGNI
+668 
-676 QELNTDKLENDEGK
+676 TDKLE
-690 LVSTEKIS
+690 
-698 GRVKEISNKNGEILG
+698 
-713 TEIVKLIG
+713 
-721 DKLDNFSGLIKSN
+721 
-734 GKIALDIKETS
+734 
-745 NVKGYILSDGLTKED
+745 
-760 VKKEENKK
+760 
-768 IESNKNTEND
+768 
-778 ETKEKGIS
+778 
-786 ITGELDNTEGV
+786 
-797 IRGRKVSLGNVIGNN
+797 
-812 KGKIDSLGA
+812 
-821 LSFNGKII
+821 
-829 VNKGGL
+829 
-835 ITGNIQKLNIDKLI
+835 

-973 KGKIDSLGALA
+973 KGKIDSLGALS

-1001 QELNADKLENDG
+1001 QKLNIDKLINDG
-1013 GKLLSTGKI
+1013 GKLVSTEKI
-1022 SGRVKEISNK
+1022 SGTVKEISNK
-1032 NGEILGTETVK
+1032 NGEILGVQTVT
-1043 LIGDKLDN
+1043 LVGDKLNN
-1051 LSGVIRSYGKI
+1051 LSGVIRSYGKV
-1062 KLDEKDIS
+1062 KLNEKDVS

-1211 LSIDTQADLRNAK
+1211 LSIATQADFYNTK
-1224 DISATN
+1224 DISARN
-1230 LLSITAKNIEN
+1230 LLSITAENIEN

-1275 IKVENGRVV
+1275 IEVKNGRVV
-1284 NGTAKYLDGVYRR
+1284 NGTAKYLSGAYRR

-1459 LVDNRKGVTET
+1459 LVDNRKDGS
-1470 YTEMREVKPERKW
+1470 
-1483 WRRRKED
+1483 
-1490 EKPEPK
+1490 
-1496 KYVQVQV
+1496 
-1503 YKYWDTVNKTKT
+1503 WDIVNKTKT

-1575 KWGRKKTTTK
+1575 RRFGGRKTTTK

-1670 TSDYISDNREKYK
+1670 TSDYVSDNSEKYK

-1688 GEAGVTL
+1688 GDAGVTL
-1695 DSQGRLRVEGVDIQ
+1695 DSQGKLRIQGVDIQ
-1709 TIGPVYLKGVQG
+1709 TIGPVYLKGVKG

-1861 VTPEKNILVTN
+1861 VTPEKNTLVTN

-1917 SKSVNARMALAL
+1917 SKNINARMALAL

-1947 KAIKE
+1947 KALKE
-1952 IPNLGRLISFTRDMA
+1952 IPNLGRVISFTRDMA

-2019 NITTNIRAGKDITF
+2019 NITTNIRAGKDIAF

-2057 ILIQASADKYATNS
+2057 ILIQASTDKYAINS

-2083 GAEGVSGGLNYGQM
+2083 GIEGVSGGLNYGQM

-2166 GKDKDGKPDNRNNG
+2166 GKDKDGNPDNRNNG

-2219 IIANVDDKG
+2219 IIANVDEKG

-2257 SVELN
+2257 SVEIN

-2346 EVEGVNRDI
+2346 EVVGVNRDI

-2424 SILRLERKLQT
+2424 SISKVESKLT
-2435 VADFTSL
+2435 PINDIVSIF
-2442 IPTEQYHGGI
+2442 PTGEYDGGI
-2452 FEQLV
+2452 LEQIVKLV
-2457 RRKDQVKLIGIK
+2457 RKDKTPIIEIAIRK
-2469 IKMNE
+2469 NE
-2474 DGTPDIKLARK
+2474 DGTPSINLEEKR
-2485 KKLSEIEPDDEGKVY
+2485 KLSEVGVDENGKKQKKVQV
-2500 IFGNGIRET
+2500 FVNGIRERRID
-2509 EEGAVRNAILKSMSP
+2509 AVRNAILKSMSP
-2524 ENLERYK
+2524 ENLEKYNR
-2531 SGKTVEIAL
+2531 GETVKIAL
-2540 IYNPTRG
+2540 IYNQTRG

-2556 AGKLCDGSK
+2556 VGKVFDGSW
-2565 SSLKI
+2565 SSFYI
-2570 TTNVSKETATI
+2570 ATGVSRGATI
-2581 LATRDRNVTY
+2581 AFASGDKSVNYDTGT
-2591 IYNMYSQ
+2591 YSQ
-2598 GNIVGLGAF
+2598 GNIVTVGAF
-2607 NWLQDNGIKLGYGN
+2607 NKLKNNNIKLGN
-2621 KNKFLVGMF
+2621 EETSFLLRMY
-2630 GSPIMRDLIAGFG
+2630 GSPTKKSTMVSFE
-2643 EPLNFTFR
+2643 EPLGIKVI
-2651 GSAINFP
+2651 GSAANMT
-2658 DFIGNDDKMYGVF
+2658 DFVAHSKKSLGIF
-2671 GETKLINYTDLGKTN
+2671 GETKLVNLANVEKVKNNKIQNILGVLPVLKIFTKETGAGLYLPQLNDEKKEKDDYKYSIVVGDNEINDIQKNYSNIFVEGVKLSDKGIESLISYSHGTYTYESAAIAEN
-2686 IGKENNSLI
+2686 IGKKL
-2695 EKIKRGPIAKA
+2695 
-2706 LGRKQEM
+2706 
-2713 PGLFVSR
+2713 
-2720 LFIADKDD
+2720 
-2728 NDFKY
+2728 
-2733 SYDITVDDIRRIKA
+2733 
-2747 NYINAKYQNEVF
+2747 
-2759 EDNDLINTIRYPH
+2759 
-2772 GVYTHIDPEKAEE
+2772 EE
-2785 KYNLAVM
+2785 YKV
-2792 YRKASPVEK
+2792 ASPARKGELEK
-2801 KVIEERMKA
+2801 EIKDLYIKDQVNK
-2810 INKEVHDYRLRLA
+2810 INLMIY
-2823 IEGPPIL
+2823 GPPIL
-2830 INSPYLIKTVE
+2830 NDSPFLL
-2841 DYRKDE
+2841 DE
-2847 LRKEYG
+2847 VNEYNREEFGKKYG

-2859 KGLPKNGKMNNS
+2859 KGLPKNKEMNLS
-2871 PQPYTRKETPAIAD
+2871 PQPYKRKEIPTTAD
-2885 INEYLNNLRKGVGL
+2885 INEYLGNLRKGVDK

>member
-138 KKADLVMANRNGVYI
+138 KRADLVMANRNGVYV

-280 NLVSVDDIVITANG
+280 DLVSVDDIVITANG

-371 KIKINS
+371 KIKINA

-442 NTKNIAEVKN
+442 NTENIAEVKN
-452 KEKGISITGDLDNTE
+452 KEKGINITGDLDNTE

-476 LGNVIGN
+476 LGNVTGN
-483 NKGKIDSLGALAFNG
+483 NKGKIDSLGALSFNG

-513 ELNADKLENDGGKL
+513 KLNIDKLINDGGKL
-527 LSTGKISGRVKE
+527 VSTEKISGTVKE

-582 IKGYILSDGLTK
+582 VKGYILSDGLTK

-600 ENKKNES
+600 ENKKIES

-631 GIIRGREISLGNVTG
+631 GVIRGREVNLGNVT
-646 NNKGKI
+646 
-652 DSLGALSFN
+652 
-661 GKIIVNK
+661 
-668 GGLIKGNI
+668 
-676 QELNTDKLENDEGK
+676 
-690 LVSTEKIS
+690 
-698 GRVKEISNKNGEILG
+698 
-713 TEIVKLIG
+713 
-721 DKLDNFSGLIKSN
+721 
-734 GKIALDIKETS
+734 
-745 NVKGYILSDGLTKED
+745 
-760 VKKEENKK
+760 
-768 IESNKNTEND
+768 
-778 ETKEKGIS
+778 
-786 ITGELDNTEGV
+786 
-797 IRGRKVSLGNVIGNN
+797 GNN

-849 NDGGKLLSTG
+849 NDGGKLVSTE
-859 KISGRVKEISNKNG
+859 KISGTVKEISNKNG

-893 LIKSNGKIALDIKE
+893 LIKSNGKIALDVKE
-907 TSNIKGYIL
+907 TSNVKGYIL

-964 NLGNVIGNN
+964 NLGNVTGNN
-973 KGKIDSLGALA
+973 KGKIDSLGALS

-1001 QELNADKLENDG
+1001 QKLNIDKLINDG
-1013 GKLLSTGKI
+1013 GKLVSTEKI
-1022 SGRVKEISNK
+1022 SGTVKEISNK
-1032 NGEILGTETVK
+1032 NGEILGVQTVT
-1043 LIGDKLDN
+1043 LVGDKLNN
-1051 LSGVIRSYGKI
+1051 LSGVIRSYGKV
-1062 KLDEKDIS
+1062 KLNEKDVS

-1083 EQAQNWKVE
+1083 EQAKNWKVE
-1092 EKFKEDKNK
+1092 EKVTEESKENK
-1101 KDVNEKREQTT
+1101 KDIKEKQEKKEQTT
-1112 GTLLNIGKLDNT
+1112 GTILNLGRLDNT

-1134 TVNVEKIA
+1134 TVNTEKIT
-1142 NNDGKIV
+1142 NEDGKIV

-1157 TANEYEYRGLVEGD
+1157 TPNEYEYRGLVEGD

-1211 LSIDTQADLRNAK
+1211 LSIAIQTDLRNAK

-1250 TYLEAKNGD
+1250 IYLEAKNGD

-1275 IKVENGRVV
+1275 IEVKNGKVV
-1284 NGTAKYLDGVYRR
+1284 NGTEKYLSGAYRR

-1483 WRRRKED
+1483 WRRRKEN

-1515 VSGVIGNG
+1515 VSGIIGNG

-1533 LVLESSDIRAKD
+1533 LILESSDIRAKD
-1545 NIVLNAK
+1545 DIVLNAK
-1552 NNLLMLSTVDTE
+1552 NYLLMLSTVDTE
-1564 YKFKTETTSKR
+1564 YKFRTETTSKR

-1670 TSDYISDNREKYK
+1670 TSDYVSDNSEKYK

-1709 TIGPVYLKGVQG
+1709 TIGPVYLKGVKG

-1735 VHTSKSL
+1735 VRTSKSL

-1872 KNIYIT
+1872 KNIYIR

-1883 VLLQGD
+1883 ILLQGD

-1917 SKSVNARMALAL
+1917 SKNINARMALAL

-1947 KAIKE
+1947 KALKE

-2005 GSINAAKSTGKYLQ
+2005 GSINATKSTGKYLQ
-2019 NITTNIRAGKDITF
+2019 NITTTIRAGKDIAF

-2204 SVKVKVGGKLSLIGS
+2204 SIKVKVGGKLSLIGS
-2219 IIANVDDKG
+2219 IIANVDEKG
-2228 NDKGNLTL
+2228 KDKGNLTL

-2297 SKNSNDNKG
+2297 SKNSNDNKV

-2424 SILRLERKLQT
+2424 SILRLEKKLQT

-2485 KKLSEIEPDDEGKVY
+2485 KKLSEIKPDDEGKVY
-2500 IFGNGIRET
+2500 VFGNGIRET

-2556 AGKLCDGSK
+2556 AGKLCDGSN

-2630 GSPIMRDLIAGFG
+2630 GSPIAKNLIAGFG

-2651 GSAINFP
+2651 GSAINFR
-2658 DFIGNDDKMYGVF
+2658 DFIGNDDKIFGIF
-2671 GETKLINYTDLGKTN
+2671 GESTLINPENINRVKEHLWTDKLGN
-2686 IGKENNSLI
+2686 FFG
-2695 EKIKRGPIAKA
+2695 AKA
-2706 LGRKQEM
+2706 IFRRQTMAGLYLPEVLVNKNKDKNEYRYSIVVGDKEIRTIQENYSKILNDGEILSKKGIEM
-2713 PGLFVSR
+2713 VISDSHGTYTFNSPV
-2720 LFIADKDD
+2720 IAENINNLLTD
-2728 NDFKY
+2728 Y
-2733 SYDITVDDIRRIKA
+2733 RRAIT
-2747 NYINAKYQNEVF
+2747 
-2759 EDNDLINTIRYPH
+2759 
-2772 GVYTHIDPEKAEE
+2772 PEERE
-2785 KYNLAVM
+2785 KYKNEIISLYTKDQQNKVNLAM
-2792 YRKASPVEK
+2792 Y
-2801 KVIEERMKA
+2801 
-2810 INKEVHDYRLRLA
+2810 
-2823 IEGPPIL
+2823 GPPIFTD
-2830 INSPYLIKTVE
+2830 SPFLLKAVE
-2841 DYRKDE
+2841 DYKKDE

-2859 KGLPKNGKMNNS
+2859 KNLPKNKEININ
-2871 PQPYTRKETPAIAD
+2871 PQPYTRKEAQPTLGIK
-2885 INEYLNNLRKGVGL
+2885 EYLKGLRKGVGL

>member
-1 MTDKKALFVKGY
+1 MTDKKVLFVKGY

-27 LLLFNFNIFAEV
+27 LLLFSFNIFAEV

-138 KKADLVMANRNGVYI
+138 KRADLVMANRNGVYV

-280 NLVSVDDIVITANG
+280 DLVSVDDIVITANG
-294 DITTAQVDSG
+294 DITTAQIDSG

-371 KIKINS
+371 KIKINA

-412 EINAKETSNVKG
+412 EINVKETSNVKG

-467 GVIRGREVN
+467 GVIRGREIS
-476 LGNVIGN
+476 LGNVTGN
-483 NKGKIDSLGALAFNG
+483 NKGKIDSLGALSFNG

-527 LSTGKISGRVKE
+527 LSTGKIRGRVKE

-567 KSNGKIALDIKETSN
+567 KSNGKIVLD
-582 IKGYILSDGLTK
+582 
-594 EDIKKE
+594 
-600 ENKKNES
+600 
-607 NKNTENDEIKEK
+607 
-619 GISITGDLDNTE
+619 
-631 GIIRGREISLGNVTG
+631 V
-646 NNKGKI
+646 
-652 DSLGALSFN
+652 
-661 GKIIVNK
+661 
-668 GGLIKGNI
+668 
-676 QELNTDKLENDEGK
+676 
-690 LVSTEKIS
+690 
-698 GRVKEISNKNGEILG
+698 
-713 TEIVKLIG
+713 
-721 DKLDNFSGLIKSN
+721 
-734 GKIALDIKETS
+734 KETS
-745 NVKGYILSDGLTKED
+745 NV
-760 VKKEENKK
+760 
-768 IESNKNTEND
+768 
-778 ETKEKGIS
+778 
-786 ITGELDNTEGV
+786 
-797 IRGRKVSLGNVIGNN
+797 
-812 KGKIDSLGA
+812 
-821 LSFNGKII
+821 
-829 VNKGGL
+829 
-835 ITGNIQKLNIDKLI
+835 
-849 NDGGKLLSTG
+849 
-859 KISGRVKEISNKNG
+859 
-873 EILGTETVKLIGD
+873 
-886 KLDNFSG
+886 
-893 LIKSNGKIALDIKE
+893 
-907 TSNIKGYIL
+907 KGYIL

-953 NTEGVIRGREV
+953 NTEGVIRGREIS
-964 NLGNVIGNN
+964 LGNVTGNN

-1001 QELNADKLENDG
+1001 QELNTDKLENDG

-1022 SGRVKEISNK
+1022 SGTVKEISNK

-1051 LSGVIRSYGKI
+1051 FFGLIKSNGKIALDIKETSNIKGYILSDGLTKEDVKKEENKNTKNIAEVKNKEKGISITGDLDNTEGVIRGREISLGNVTGNNKGKIDSLGALSFNGKIIVNKGGLITGNIQKLNIDKLINDGGKLVSTEKISGTVKEISNKNGEILGVQTVTLVGDKLNNLSGVIRSYGKV
-1062 KLDEKDIS
+1062 KLNEKDVS

-1083 EQAQNWKVE
+1083 EQAKNWKVE
-1092 EKFKEDKNK
+1092 EKVTEESKENK
-1101 KDVNEKREQTT
+1101 KDIKEKQEKKEQTT
-1112 GTLLNIGKLDNT
+1112 GTLLNLGRLDNT

-1134 TVNVEKIA
+1134 TVNTEKIT
-1142 NNDGKIV
+1142 NEDGKIV

-1157 TANEYEYRGLVEGD
+1157 TPNEYEYRGLVEGD

-1211 LSIDTQADLRNAK
+1211 LSIATQADFYNTK
-1224 DISATN
+1224 DISARN
-1230 LLSITAKNIEN
+1230 LLSITAENIEN

-1275 IKVENGRVV
+1275 IEVKNGKVV
-1284 NGTAKYLDGVYRR
+1284 NGTEKYLSGAYRR

-1483 WRRRKED
+1483 WRRRKEN

-1515 VSGVIGNG
+1515 VSGIIGNG

-1533 LVLESSDIRAKD
+1533 LILESSDIRAKD
-1545 NIVLNAK
+1545 DIVLNAK
-1552 NNLLMLSTVDTE
+1552 NYLLMLSTVDTE
-1564 YKFKTETTSKR
+1564 YKFRTETTSKR

-1670 TSDYISDNREKYK
+1670 TSDYVSDNSEKYK

-1688 GEAGVTL
+1688 GDAGVTL
-1695 DSQGRLRVEGVDIQ
+1695 DSQGKLRIQGVDIQ
-1709 TIGPVYLKGVQG
+1709 TIGPVYLKGVKG

-1872 KNIYIT
+1872 KNIYIR

-1917 SKSVNARMALAL
+1917 SKNINARMALAL

-1952 IPNLGRLISFTRDMA
+1952 IPNLGRVISFTRDMA

-2019 NITTNIRAGKDITF
+2019 NITTNIRAGKDIAF

-2057 ILIQASADKYATNS
+2057 ILIQASTDKYAINS

-2083 GAEGVSGGLNYGQM
+2083 GIEGVSGGLNYGQM

-2166 GKDKDGKPDNRNNG
+2166 GKDKDGNPDNRNNG

-2346 EVEGVNRDI
+2346 EVVGVNRDI

-2424 SILRLERKLQT
+2424 SISKVESKLAPINDI
-2435 VADFTSL
+2435 VSIF
-2442 IPTEQYHGGI
+2442 PTGEYDGGI
-2452 FEQLV
+2452 LEQIVKLV
-2457 RRKDQVKLIGIK
+2457 RKDKTPIIEIAIRK
-2469 IKMNE
+2469 NE
-2474 DGTPDIKLARK
+2474 DGTPSINLEEKR
-2485 KKLSEIEPDDEGKVY
+2485 KLSEVGVDENGKKQKKVQV
-2500 IFGNGIRET
+2500 FVNGIRERRSD
-2509 EEGAVRNAILKSMSP
+2509 AVRNAILKSMSP
-2524 ENLERYK
+2524 ENLEKYNR
-2531 SGKTVEIAL
+2531 GETVKIAL
-2540 IYNPTRG
+2540 IYNQTRG

-2556 AGKLCDGSK
+2556 VGKAFDGSW
-2565 SSLKI
+2565 SSFYI
-2570 TTNVSKETATI
+2570 ATGVSRGATI
-2581 LATRDRNVTY
+2581 AFASGDKSVNYDTGT
-2591 IYNMYSQ
+2591 YSQ
-2598 GNIVGLGAF
+2598 GNIVTVGAF
-2607 NWLQDNGIKLGYGN
+2607 NKLKNNNIKLGN
-2621 KNKFLVGMF
+2621 EETSFLLRMY
-2630 GSPIMRDLIAGFG
+2630 GSPTKKSTMVSFE
-2643 EPLNFTFR
+2643 EPLGIKVI
-2651 GSAINFP
+2651 GSAANMT
-2658 DFIGNDDKMYGVF
+2658 DFVAHSKKSLGIF
-2671 GETKLINYTDLGKTN
+2671 GETKLVNLANVDKVKNNKIQNILGVLPVLKIFTKETGAGLYLPQLNDEKKEKDDYKYSIVFGEKEIEIIKKKIQENYSKVLDQGIELSNRGIESLISYSHGTYTYESAAIAES
-2686 IGKENNSLI
+2686 IGKKL
-2695 EKIKRGPIAKA
+2695 
-2706 LGRKQEM
+2706 
-2713 PGLFVSR
+2713 
-2720 LFIADKDD
+2720 
-2728 NDFKY
+2728 
-2733 SYDITVDDIRRIKA
+2733 
-2747 NYINAKYQNEVF
+2747 
-2759 EDNDLINTIRYPH
+2759 
-2772 GVYTHIDPEKAEE
+2772 EE
-2785 KYNLAVM
+2785 YKV
-2792 YRKASPVEK
+2792 ASPARKGELEK
-2801 KVIEERMKA
+2801 EIKDLYIKDQVNK
-2810 INKEVHDYRLRLA
+2810 INLMIY
-2823 IEGPPIL
+2823 GPPIL
-2830 INSPYLIKTVE
+2830 NNSPFLL
-2841 DYRKDE
+2841 DE
-2847 LRKEYG
+2847 VNEYNKGEFEKKYG

-2859 KGLPKNGKMNNS
+2859 KGLPKTKEINMS
-2871 PQPYTRKETPAIAD
+2871 PQSYVKKKNSTIVD
-2885 INEYLNNLRKGVGL
+2885 INEYLGNLRKGVDK

>member
-1 MTDKKALFVKGY
+1 MTDKKVLFVKGY

-27 LLLFNFNIFAEV
+27 LLLFSFNIFAEV

-138 KKADLVMANRNGVYI
+138 KRADLVMANRNGVYV

-280 NLVSVDDIVITANG
+280 DLVSVDDIVITANG

-442 NTKNIAEVKN
+442 NQKDVEDDKN

-513 ELNADKLENDGGKL
+513 ELN
-527 LSTGKISGRVKE
+527 
-539 ISNKNGEI
+539 
-547 LGTETVKLIGD
+547 
-558 KLDNFSGLI
+558 
-567 KSNGKIALDIKETSN
+567 
-582 IKGYILSDGLTK
+582 
-594 EDIKKE
+594 
-600 ENKKNES
+600 
-607 NKNTENDEIKEK
+607 
-619 GISITGDLDNTE
+619 
-631 GIIRGREISLGNVTG
+631 
-646 NNKGKI
+646 
-652 DSLGALSFN
+652 
-661 GKIIVNK
+661 
-668 GGLIKGNI
+668 
-676 QELNTDKLENDEGK
+676 TDKLE
-690 LVSTEKIS
+690 
-698 GRVKEISNKNGEILG
+698 
-713 TEIVKLIG
+713 
-721 DKLDNFSGLIKSN
+721 
-734 GKIALDIKETS
+734 
-745 NVKGYILSDGLTKED
+745 
-760 VKKEENKK
+760 
-768 IESNKNTEND
+768 
-778 ETKEKGIS
+778 
-786 ITGELDNTEGV
+786 
-797 IRGRKVSLGNVIGNN
+797 
-812 KGKIDSLGA
+812 
-821 LSFNGKII
+821 
-829 VNKGGL
+829 
-835 ITGNIQKLNIDKLI
+835 

-973 KGKIDSLGALA
+973 KGKIDSLGALS

-1001 QELNADKLENDG
+1001 QKLNIDKLINDG
-1013 GKLLSTGKI
+1013 GKLVSTEKI
-1022 SGRVKEISNK
+1022 SGTVKEISNK
-1032 NGEILGTETVK
+1032 NGEILGVQTVT
-1043 LIGDKLDN
+1043 LVGDKLNN
-1051 LSGVIRSYGKI
+1051 LSGVIRSYGKV
-1062 KLDEKDIS
+1062 KLNEKDVS

-1101 KDVNEKREQTT
+1101 KDVNEKREQTI

-1124 KGIIASLSQT
+1124 KGTIASLSQT

-1211 LSIDTQADLRNAK
+1211 LSIATQADLRNEK

-1275 IKVENGRVV
+1275 IEVKNGKVV
-1284 NGTAKYLDGVYRR
+1284 NGTEKYLSGAYRR

-1325 AKDLINTSQI
+1325 AKDLINTSQM

-1459 LVDNRKGVTET
+1459 LVDNRKDGS
-1470 YTEMREVKPERKW
+1470 
-1483 WRRRKED
+1483 
-1490 EKPEPK
+1490 
-1496 KYVQVQV
+1496 
-1503 YKYWDTVNKTKT
+1503 WDIVNKTKT

-1575 KWGRKKTTTK
+1575 RRFGGRKTTTK

-1670 TSDYISDNREKYK
+1670 TSDYVSDNSEKYK

-1688 GEAGVTL
+1688 GDAGVTL
-1695 DSQGRLRVEGVDIQ
+1695 DSQGKLRIQGVDIQ
-1709 TIGPVYLKGVQG
+1709 TIGPVYLKGVKG

-1861 VTPEKNILVTN
+1861 VTPEKNTLVTN

-1917 SKSVNARMALAL
+1917 SKNINARMALAL
-1929 GINLGGFKD
+1929 GINLSGFKD

-1952 IPNLGRLISFTRDMA
+1952 IPNLGRVISFTRDMA
-1967 KGKSLLESLEGKEN
+1967 KGKSLLESLEGKEK

-2019 NITTNIRAGKDITF
+2019 NITTNIRAGKDIAF

-2083 GAEGVSGGLNYGQM
+2083 GIEGVSGGLNYGQM

-2166 GKDKDGKPDNRNNG
+2166 GKDKDGNPDNRNNG

-2297 SKNSNDNKG
+2297 SKNSDDNKG

-2319 YGIGIEGSDKRK
+2319 YGIGIKGSDKRK

-2346 EVEGVNRDI
+2346 EVVGVNRDI

-2424 SILRLERKLQT
+2424 SILNFERKLQT
-2435 VADFTSL
+2435 ASDLTSL

-2485 KKLSEIEPDDEGKVY
+2485 KKLSEIKPDDEGKVY

-2547 LVADGLECV
+2547 FVADGLECV

-2607 NWLQDNGIKLGYGN
+2607 NWLQDNGIKLGYKD

-2630 GSPIMRDLIAGFG
+2630 GSPIARNLIVEF
-2643 EPLNFTFR
+2643 EDNLSFTFR
-2651 GSAINFP
+2651 GSAINFR
-2658 DFIGNDDKMYGVF
+2658 DFIGNDDKIFGIF
-2671 GETKLINYTDLGKTN
+2671 GESTLINPENINRVKEHLWTDKLGNFFGTKAILRRET
-2686 IGKENNSLI
+2686 IG
-2695 EKIKRGPIAKA
+2695 
-2706 LGRKQEM
+2706 
-2713 PGLFVSR
+2713 GLYLPEV
-2720 LFIADKDD
+2720 LVNKNKDKDEYR
-2728 NDFKY
+2728 Y
-2733 SYDITVDDIRRIKA
+2733 SMVVGNKEIEGIQQNYSKILNLNEILSKKGIEMVISDSHGTYTFNSPVIAENINNLLTDYRRAIT
-2747 NYINAKYQNEVF
+2747 
-2759 EDNDLINTIRYPH
+2759 
-2772 GVYTHIDPEKAEE
+2772 PEERE
-2785 KYNLAVM
+2785 KYKNEIISLYTKDQQNKVNLAM
-2792 YRKASPVEK
+2792 Y
-2801 KVIEERMKA
+2801 
-2810 INKEVHDYRLRLA
+2810 
-2823 IEGPPIL
+2823 GPPIFTD
-2830 INSPYLIKTVE
+2830 SPFLLKAVE
-2841 DYRKDE
+2841 DYKKDE

-2859 KGLPKNGKMNNS
+2859 KNLPKNKEININ
-2871 PQPYTRKETPAIAD
+2871 PQPYTRKEAQPTLGIK
-2885 INEYLNNLRKGVGL
+2885 EYLKGLREGVGL